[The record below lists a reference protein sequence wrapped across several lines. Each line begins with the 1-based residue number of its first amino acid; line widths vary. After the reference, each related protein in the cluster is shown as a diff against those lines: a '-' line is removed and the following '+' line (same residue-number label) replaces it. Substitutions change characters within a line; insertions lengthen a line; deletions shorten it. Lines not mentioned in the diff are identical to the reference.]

1 MAKHIPGAFRRMLA
15 LVTSVLLIA
24 AQLVLPVAALAQ
36 DISMLPTVTL
46 QWTALADQSVQ
57 STTVTAALYG
67 DQVVYWATVP
77 EEALQTG
84 VTIAAITGAEDP
96 SVVTYAPA
104 VGTSVTGN
112 ATAVDDIPAVSIE
125 VWRNGAFEIAYP
137 LYLSVIPMPPYQ
149 PVGPTSGT
157 VHISYSFAG
166 DEVYGFDDTVPAE
179 GRSFAP
185 DAALVPAGYELVS
198 TGEVLVTLNPD
209 GTTSPNPVVFEVQQ
223 SAPQVVNS
231 TVTFHH
237 LDEVTGQQITGD
249 TWQELA
255 PETYSAA
262 TYQQAVEGYTYSYAT
277 PDPFTVDGTGTP
289 VEVTLYY
296 TPSAPEPVNSVVT
309 IHHLDKDTN
318 QQITG
323 DTTEEAAAGM
333 ETYSS
338 IYQMQVEGYTYSS
351 ANPESFT
358 PDGTGTPVEVTLY
371 YAQNAPE
378 PVNSTVTVHHVDAQT
393 SQPITGDTTAEA
405 DANMETYS
413 SIYQTQVEGYT
424 YSYADPES
432 FTPDGMGTPVEVTLY
447 YTQNAPEQVNSTVTI
462 HHRDAAD
469 TGVSLADDT
478 TQSLPAGPYD
488 SAAYA
493 IGIDGYTFQSADP
506 VSFNVDGAGTPVEV
520 TLYYAQNA
528 PEPVDSMV
536 TFHHKDAATDQ
547 ELTSTQQELAP
558 NTYPSADYKTEIE
571 GYTYASAAQETF
583 VVDGSG
589 AAVDVTLYYNA
600 NAPTEP
606 VVLEEYTN
614 QYGITTKGSLNLRS
628 SPTTED
634 KNNKVVQG
642 VNKDVIMPA
651 TQRVQGLDNDG
662 YSWYRVNYNGTDC
675 YVRDDCFRLLTEEE
689 MQQYLNVEV
698 PVKYVDQATGEA
710 FYTATAQ
717 CMKGGSVT
725 VEVDLSQ
732 AQGYTLV
739 SEASVQVSAD
749 ANGTL
754 TPAEAVFTFAKE
766 QQAVKGTVS
775 ATYVDE
781 DQKPVAEPQTFER
794 DPGSYSVNE
803 FAINTP
809 EGYEPLQVNVQKV
822 VVHDDGTVEPET
834 VVFTY
839 AVKQTEPV
847 NSVVTFHHLCDG
859 EAITGDTQQELA
871 PNTYNAAD
879 YQAAVEGYTYAG
891 ASPETFTV
899 DGTGAAIEV
908 TLNYTKAVQQ
918 LDSVVTFHHLC
929 DGEAITGDTQQTLAP
944 NTYNA
949 ADYQTAVEGYTYA
962 GASPETFTVDG
973 TGAAIEVT
981 LNYTK
986 VVQQLDSV
994 VTFHH
999 LCDGAAITG
1008 DTQQTLAPN
1017 TYGSASYQAAVEGYT
1032 YAGANPETFTVDGSG
1047 AAIEVTLNYTKNA
1060 PQVVNSIVTF
1070 HHVDANGAPIAAD
1083 TQQELAPNTYSAS
1096 GYQVAVPGYTYASA
1110 NPESFTVDGKGTPV
1124 EVTLTYTKDLVASN
1138 VTFHHVDADGNPL
1151 MADRTVEIAPSAE
1164 SYRSESYASA
1174 APEGYLYASANPE
1187 TFTVDGS
1194 GTPITVVFT
1203 YAQKPAVTAPVTFE
1217 YVSESGRVVAS
1228 PMTVDLPVGPN
1239 DVMEYCKVVDGY
1251 TFKSTSSQTVEVSQD
1266 GKATPDKVTFT
1277 YTETPTTAAVQ
1288 VHYRNSIGDDLP
1300 GSPVIKQLGPG
1311 TYLIQ
1316 PEDVPAGYIVS
1327 SSAQPQTVTVSDN
1340 LVATPN
1346 SISFTCYDQNITGTL
1361 TINYYDSAD
1370 LTKPIATE
1378 QRPLK
1383 PGIQMVA
1390 ADDSVVAKAGNYQRT
1405 EGYADQQVQ
1414 VNEDGTVVPATISF
1428 YYKSVQNTSYVGYAV
1443 TTRQTAMRSS
1453 AAANGAVTQT
1463 LTVNTL
1469 LYINGQQQVSG
1480 VTWDSSQTVLG
1491 GTSASGWV
1499 TDADVRHISASE
1511 AQALIDQYNQQ
1522 QQKPTQSPGYYI
1534 TLYNSVPLRT
1544 YTNIYAEAR
1553 YLKKDTVVYVHSQEY
1568 DGSRNIWHLTTYDGV
1583 TGYVLNGQLRKLT
1596 DEEVKNYLASGNP
1609 STPENPGG
1617 NPYNPNGA
1625 SSYGYI
1631 TANSVNFRT
1640 APNGSRIKQLNK
1652 YAMAMILGTRQ
1663 VDGVT
1668 WYNVN
1673 YNGQIGWIHGDYFH
1687 QMTLTE
1693 FNSFLSSSQYQQG
1706 LTNNAV
1712 ATATP
1717 KPSTGGSTSGN
1728 TSGNTG
1734 SATQGSVSSVEDWNV
1749 GTWQNT
1755 GTNTQNTYAPFN
1767 PYATPVAT
1775 TTPKDQYM
1783 TKDATVK
1790 FYQSP
1795 DAASSSLTLPANATL
1810 NVVETVTQ
1818 NNKTWYKVQYNGQ
1831 TGYVE
1836 AEAALTEVTAGTS
1849 PTPTSTFVIG
1859 TMIPIN
1865 YEDETVETQTSGV
1878 PWGLI
1883 GGAVVVIGG
1892 AGGAYA
1898 YALNQNKK
1906 RKAAAARAAAS
1917 RRAGTTAGTTA
1928 AGAAGATSPY
1938 ARRAAAAPIAPGT
1951 KQNESANPQNK
1962 PAGSAAYSGV
1972 KNPYSSGSITGT
1984 QNPYSRPTTAAG
1996 SGSAATGAPHG
2007 GASATAQNPYARST
2021 QPGGNASATGTAQN
2035 PYARS
2040 AQPGGNASAA
2050 GTAQNPYARSAQ
2062 PGGNASAAGTA
2073 QNPYARST
2081 QTGGSASAAGM
2092 TQNPYATAASMAAKP
2107 AAPQGEDALKPHD
2120 SMEAAKS
2127 PYADGTL
2134 SEGFKAFDGTT
2145 NSASGTPAAN
2155 GLHSAGSLE
2164 TKGASATGS
2173 TAANPYARPLGAV
2186 PAPQTPA
2193 QENHGPDASARRRST
2208 RMQRYHA
2215 AGGDDEGNNT

>member
-1 MAKHIPGAFRRMLA
+1 MAKHIPGAFRRVLA
-15 LVTSVLLIA
+15 LATSVLLIA
-24 AQLVLPVAALAQ
+24 AQLGLPVAALAQ

-46 QWTALADQSVQ
+46 QWIAPADGSVQ
-57 STTVTAALYG
+57 STTVMASLYG
-67 DQVVYWATVP
+67 EQVVYWATVP

-96 SVVTYAPA
+96 SMVTYAPA
-104 VGTSVTGN
+104 AGTPVNGN
-112 ATAVDDIPAVSIE
+112 STAVDGIPAVNIE

-149 PVGPTSGT
+149 PAGPTSGT

-166 DEVYGFDDTVPAE
+166 AEVYGFDETVPAE

-185 DAALVPAGYELVS
+185 DASLVPAGYELVS
-198 TGEVLVTLNPD
+198 TDEVLVTLNPD

-249 TWQELA
+249 TWEDLA
-255 PETYSAA
+255 PETYSAS
-262 TYQQAVEGYTYSYAT
+262 TYQQAVEGYTYSYGS
-277 PDPFTVDGTGTP
+277 PDPFTVDGMGTP

-296 TPSAPEPVNSVVT
+296 T
-309 IHHLDKDTN
+309 
-318 QQITG
+318 
-323 DTTEEAAAGM
+323 
-333 ETYSS
+333 
-338 IYQMQVEGYTYSS
+338 
-351 ANPESFT
+351 
-358 PDGTGTPVEVTLY
+358 
-371 YAQNAPE
+371 QNAPE

-413 SIYQTQVEGYT
+413 SVYQQTVEDYT

-528 PEPVDSMV
+528 PEPVNSTV

-558 NTYPSADYKTEIE
+558 NTYASADYKTEIE
-571 GYTYASAAQETF
+571 GYTYASAAQESFT
-583 VVDGSG
+583 VDGMG
-589 AAVDVTLYYNA
+589 APVDVTLYYNQ

-628 SPTTED
+628 SPTTKD
-634 KNNKVVQG
+634 NNKVVQG
-642 VNKDVIMPA
+642 VNKDVVMPT
-651 TQRVQGLDNDG
+651 TQRVQSLDNDG

-710 FYTATAQ
+710 FYTTTAQ

-725 VEVDLSQ
+725 VEVDLNQ

-754 TPAEAVFTFAKE
+754 TPAEVVFTFAKE

-775 ATYVDE
+775 AIYVDE
-781 DQKPVAEPQTFER
+781 AQKPVAEPQTFER

-809 EGYEPLQVNVQKV
+809 EGYEPLQVNVQEV
-822 VVHDDGTVEPET
+822 IVHDDGTVEPET

-859 EAITGDTQQELA
+859 AAITGDTQQELA

-879 YQAAVEGYTYAG
+879 YQA
-891 ASPETFTV
+891 
-899 DGTGAAIEV
+899 
-908 TLNYTKAVQQ
+908 
-918 LDSVVTFHHLC
+918 
-929 DGEAITGDTQQTLAP
+929 
-944 NTYNA
+944 
-949 ADYQTAVEGYTYA
+949 AVEGYTYA

-1017 TYGSASYQAAVEGYT
+1017 TYGSASYQATVEGYT

-1047 AAIEVTLNYTKNA
+1047 APIEVTLTYTKNA

-1124 EVTLTYTKDLVASN
+1124 EVTLTYTKDLVASK

-1151 MADRTVEIAPSAE
+1151 MADRTVEVAPSAE
-1164 SYRSESYASA
+1164 AYRSESYASA

-1194 GTPITVVFT
+1194 GTPITVVLT

-1217 YVSESGRVVAS
+1217 YVSESGRVVDN
-1228 PMTVDLPVGPN
+1228 PMTVDLPVGHN
-1239 DVMEYCKVVDGY
+1239 DVMEYCKVVEGY
-1251 TFKSTSSQTVEVSQD
+1251 TFKSVSSQTVEVSAD
-1266 GKATPDKVTFT
+1266 GVATPAKVTFT
-1277 YTETPTTAAVQ
+1277 YTENPTTATVQ

-1311 TYLIQ
+1311 TYTIQ
-1316 PEDVPAGYIVS
+1316 PENVPAGYIVS
-1327 SSAQPQTVTVSDN
+1327 SSAQPQTVTVTND

-1346 SISFTCYDQNITGTL
+1346 SISFTCYDANITGTL

-1370 LTKPIATE
+1370 LSKPIATE

-1383 PGIQMVA
+1383 PGLQTVA

-1596 DEEVKNYLASGNP
+1596 EKEVENYLASGNP
-1609 STPENPGG
+1609 ATPENPGG

-1640 APNGSRIKQLNK
+1640 SPNGSRIKQLNK
-1652 YAMAMILGTRQ
+1652 YAMAMILGTQQ
-1663 VDGVT
+1663 VNGVT

-1706 LTNNAV
+1706 LANNAV

-1728 TSGNTG
+1728 TSGNKG

-1755 GTNTQNTYAPFN
+1755 GANTQNTYAPFN

-1810 NVVETVTQ
+1810 NVLETVTQ

-1836 AEAALTEVTAGTS
+1836 AEAALTEVTASAS
-1849 PTPTSTFVIG
+1849 PTPPSTFVIG

-1865 YEDETVETQTSGV
+1865 YEDETIETQTSGV

-1883 GGAVVVIGG
+1883 GGAVVIIGG

-1917 RRAGTTAGTTA
+1917 RRAATAAGTTA
-1928 AGAAGATSPY
+1928 AGAAGAASPY

-1951 KQNESANPQNK
+1951 KQNDTNSQNK
-1962 PAGSAAYSGV
+1962 PTGGAPYGGV

-1984 QNPYSRPTTAAG
+1984 QNPYSRPTAGPGTSATTAG
-1996 SGSAATGAPHG
+1996 SQGLHG
-2007 GASATAQNPYARST
+2007 GAP
-2021 QPGGNASATGTAQN
+2021 TGTAQN
-2035 PYARS
+2035 PYARG
-2040 AQPGGNASAA
+2040 AQAGTGTGAA
-2050 GTAQNPYARSAQ
+2050 AMTGTAQNPYAAT
-2062 PGGNASAAGTA
+2062 GT
-2073 QNPYARST
+2073 Q
-2081 QTGGSASAAGM
+2081 SASASAK
-2092 TQNPYATAASMAAKP
+2092 PASAQTTGTGSGAAKP
-2107 AAPQGEDALKPHD
+2107 YAAG
-2120 SMEAAKS
+2120 AAS
-2127 PYADGTL
+2127 RIPYADGTMPTAG
-2134 SEGFKAFDGTT
+2134 GFTGSTDAS
-2145 NSASGTPAAN
+2145 SASGASTASAGGSAMNPASGSPMSS

-2164 TKGASATGS
+2164 SRSTSSASGEGAAQT
-2173 TAANPYARPLGAV
+2173 ANPYARPLGAA
-2186 PAPQTPA
+2186 PASHSPT
-2193 QENHGPDASARRRST
+2193 QESQATESATRRRST

-2215 AGGDDEGNNT
+2215 AGGDDEGSDT

>member
-1 MAKHIPGAFRRMLA
+1 MAKHIPGAFRRVLA
-15 LVTSVLLIA
+15 LATSVLLIA

-46 QWTALADQSVQ
+46 QWTAPADGSVQ
-57 STTVTAALYG
+57 STTVMASLYG
-67 DQVVYWATVP
+67 EQVVYWATVP

-84 VTIAAITGAEDP
+84 VTIAGITGMEDP
-96 SVVTYAPA
+96 SMVTYAPA
-104 VGTSVTGN
+104 VGTPVNGN
-112 ATAVDDIPAVSIE
+112 STAVDGIPAVNIE
-125 VWRNGAFEIAYP
+125 VWRNGVFEIAYP

-149 PVGPTSGT
+149 PAGPTSGT

-166 DEVYGFDDTVPAE
+166 AEVYGFDETVPAE

-185 DAALVPAGYELVS
+185 DASLVPAGYELVS
-198 TGEVLVTLNPD
+198 TDEVLVTLNPD

-249 TWQELA
+249 TWEDLA
-255 PETYSAA
+255 PETYSAS
-262 TYQQAVEGYTYSYAT
+262 TYQQAVEGYTYSYAS
-277 PDPFTVDGTGTP
+277 PDPFTVDGMGTP

-296 TPSAPEPVNSVVT
+296 TPSAP
-309 IHHLDKDTN
+309 
-318 QQITG
+318 
-323 DTTEEAAAGM
+323 
-333 ETYSS
+333 
-338 IYQMQVEGYTYSS
+338 QV
-351 ANPESFT
+351 
-358 PDGTGTPVEVTLY
+358 
-371 YAQNAPE
+371 
-378 PVNSTVTVHHVDAQT
+378 VNSTVTVHHVDAQT

-405 DANMETYS
+405 EANMETYS

-506 VSFNVDGAGTPVEV
+506 VSFSVDGLGTPVEV

-528 PEPVDSMV
+528 PEPVNSMV

-571 GYTYASAAQETF
+571 GYTYASAAQESFT
-583 VVDGSG
+583 VDGTG
-589 AAVDVTLYYNA
+589 APVDVTLYYNQ

-628 SPTTED
+628 SPTTKD
-634 KNNKVVQG
+634 NNKVVQG
-642 VNKDVIMPA
+642 VNKDVVMPT
-651 TQRVQGLDNDG
+651 TQRVQSLDNDG

-698 PVKYVDQATGEA
+698 PVKYVDQATSEA
-710 FYTATAQ
+710 FYTTTAQ

-725 VEVDLSQ
+725 VEVDLNQ

-739 SEASVQVSAD
+739 SEASVPVSAD

-754 TPAEAVFTFAKE
+754 TPAEVVFTFAKE

-775 ATYVDE
+775 AIYVDE
-781 DQKPVAEPQTFER
+781 AQKPVAEPQTFER
-794 DPGSYSVNE
+794 DPGNYSVNE

-809 EGYEPLQVNVQKV
+809 EGYEPLQVNVQEV
-822 VVHDDGTVEPET
+822 IVHDDGTVEPET

-859 EAITGDTQQELA
+859 AAITGDTQQELA

-879 YQAAVEGYTYAG
+879 YQA
-891 ASPETFTV
+891 
-899 DGTGAAIEV
+899 
-908 TLNYTKAVQQ
+908 
-918 LDSVVTFHHLC
+918 
-929 DGEAITGDTQQTLAP
+929 
-944 NTYNA
+944 
-949 ADYQTAVEGYTYA
+949 AVEGYTYA

-1017 TYGSASYQAAVEGYT
+1017 TYNAADYQTAVEGYT
-1032 YAGANPETFTVDGSG
+1032 YAGASPESFTVDGSG
-1047 AAIEVTLNYTKNA
+1047 AAIEVTLNYTKVVQQLDSVVTFHHLCDGAAITGDTQQTLAPNTYGSASYQAAVEGYTYAGASPETFTVDGSGAPIEVTLTYTKNA

-1070 HHVDANGAPIAAD
+1070 HHMDANGTPIAAD

-1096 GYQVAVPGYTYASA
+1096 GYQVAVPGYTYAGA

-1124 EVTLTYTKDLVASN
+1124 EVTLTYTKDLVASK

-1164 SYRSESYASA
+1164 AYRSESYASA

-1194 GTPITVVFT
+1194 GTPITVVLT

-1217 YVSESGRVVAS
+1217 YVSESGRVVDN

-1239 DVMEYCKVVDGY
+1239 DVMEYCKVVEGY
-1251 TFKSTSSQTVEVSQD
+1251 TFKSVSSQTVEVSAD
-1266 GKATPDKVTFT
+1266 GVATPAKVTFT
-1277 YTETPTTAAVQ
+1277 YTENPTTATVQ

-1327 SSAQPQTVTVSDN
+1327 SSAQPQPVTVTND

-1346 SISFTCYDQNITGTL
+1346 SISFTCYDANITGTL
-1361 TINYYDSAD
+1361 TINYYDAAD
-1370 LTKPIATE
+1370 LSKPIATE

-1383 PGIQMVA
+1383 PGLQTVA

-1596 DEEVKNYLASGNP
+1596 EKEVENYLASGNP
-1609 STPENPGG
+1609 ATPENPGG

-1640 APNGSRIKQLNK
+1640 SPNGSRIKQLNK

-1663 VDGVT
+1663 VNGVT

-1706 LTNNAV
+1706 LANNAV

-1728 TSGNTG
+1728 TSGNKG

-1755 GTNTQNTYAPFN
+1755 GANTQNTYAPFN

-1810 NVVETVTQ
+1810 NVLETVTQ

-1836 AEAALTEVTAGTS
+1836 AEAALTEVTASAS

-1865 YEDETVETQTSGV
+1865 YEDETIETQTSGV

-1883 GGAVVVIGG
+1883 GGAVVIIGG

-1917 RRAGTTAGTTA
+1917 RRAATAAGTTA
-1928 AGAAGATSPY
+1928 AGAAGAASPY

-1951 KQNESANPQNK
+1951 KQNDTNSQNK
-1962 PAGSAAYSGV
+1962 PTGGAPYGGV

-1984 QNPYSRPTTAAG
+1984 QNPYSRPTAG
-1996 SGSAATGAPHG
+1996 SGTSATTAGSQGLHG
-2007 GASATAQNPYARST
+2007 GAP
-2021 QPGGNASATGTAQN
+2021 TGTAQN

-2040 AQPGGNASAA
+2040 AQAGTGTGAA
-2050 GTAQNPYARSAQ
+2050 AMTGTAQNPYAAT
-2062 PGGNASAAGTA
+2062 GT
-2073 QNPYARST
+2073 Q
-2081 QTGGSASAAGM
+2081 SASASAK
-2092 TQNPYATAASMAAKP
+2092 PASAQTTGTGSGAAKP
-2107 AAPQGEDALKPHD
+2107 YAAG
-2120 SMEAAKS
+2120 AAS
-2127 PYADGTL
+2127 RIPYADGTMPTAG
-2134 SEGFKAFDGTT
+2134 GFTGSTDAS
-2145 NSASGTPAAN
+2145 SASGASTASAGGSAMNPASGSPMSS

-2164 TKGASATGS
+2164 SRSTSSASGEGAAQT
-2173 TAANPYARPLGAV
+2173 ANPYARPLGAA
-2186 PAPQTPA
+2186 PASQSST
-2193 QENHGPDASARRRST
+2193 QESQGAESATRRRST

-2215 AGGDDEGNNT
+2215 AGGDDEGGDT

>member
-1 MAKHIPGAFRRMLA
+1 MAKHIPGAFRRVLA

-46 QWTALADQSVQ
+46 QWTAPADGSVQ
-57 STTVTAALYG
+57 STTVMASLYG
-67 DQVVYWATVP
+67 EQVVYWATVP

-84 VTIAAITGAEDP
+84 VTIAAITGVEDP

-104 VGTSVTGN
+104 AGTPVTGN
-112 ATAVDDIPAVSIE
+112 STAVDGIPAVNIE

-149 PVGPTSGT
+149 PAGPTSGT

-166 DEVYGFDDTVPAE
+166 AEVYGFDETVPAE

-185 DAALVPAGYELVS
+185 DASLVPAGYELVS

-249 TWQELA
+249 TWQDLA
-255 PETYSAA
+255 PETYSAS
-262 TYQQAVEGYTYSYAT
+262 TYQQAVEGYTYSYAS
-277 PDPFTVDGTGTP
+277 PDPFTVDGMGTP

-296 TPSAPEPVNSVVT
+296 TPSAP
-309 IHHLDKDTN
+309 
-318 QQITG
+318 
-323 DTTEEAAAGM
+323 
-333 ETYSS
+333 
-338 IYQMQVEGYTYSS
+338 QV
-351 ANPESFT
+351 
-358 PDGTGTPVEVTLY
+358 
-371 YAQNAPE
+371 
-378 PVNSTVTVHHVDAQT
+378 VNSTVTVHHVDAQT

-528 PEPVDSMV
+528 PEPVNSTV

-558 NTYPSADYKTEIE
+558 NTYASADYKTEIE
-571 GYTYASAAQETF
+571 GYTYASAAQESFT
-583 VVDGSG
+583 VDGTG
-589 AAVDVTLYYNA
+589 APVDVTLYYNQ

-634 KNNKVVQG
+634 DGNKVVQG
-642 VNKDVIMPA
+642 VNKDVVMPT
-651 TQRVQGLDNDG
+651 TQRVQSLENDG

-710 FYTATAQ
+710 FYTTTAQ
-717 CMKGGSVT
+717 CAKGGSVT
-725 VEVDLSQ
+725 VEVDLNQ

-754 TPAEAVFTFAKE
+754 TPAEVVFTFAKE
-766 QQAVKGTVS
+766 QQPVKGTVS
-775 ATYVDE
+775 VIYVDE
-781 DQKPVAEPQTFER
+781 AQKPVAEPQTFER
-794 DPGSYSVNE
+794 DPGNYSVNE

-809 EGYEPLQVNVQKV
+809 EGYEPLQVNVQEV
-822 VVHDDGTVEPET
+822 IVHDDGTVEPET

-839 AVKQTEPV
+839 AAKQTEPV

-859 EAITGDTQQELA
+859 AAITGDTQQELA

-879 YQAAVEGYTYAG
+879 YQA
-891 ASPETFTV
+891 
-899 DGTGAAIEV
+899 
-908 TLNYTKAVQQ
+908 
-918 LDSVVTFHHLC
+918 
-929 DGEAITGDTQQTLAP
+929 
-944 NTYNA
+944 
-949 ADYQTAVEGYTYA
+949 AVEGYTYA

-1017 TYGSASYQAAVEGYT
+1017 TYNAADYQAAVEGYT
-1032 YAGANPETFTVDGSG
+1032 YAGASPETFTVDGSG
-1047 AAIEVTLNYTKNA
+1047 AAIEVTLNYTKVVQQLDSVVTFHHLCDGAAITGDTQQTLAPNTYGSASYQATVEGYTYAGASPETFTVDGSGAPIEVTLNYTKNA

-1070 HHVDANGAPIAAD
+1070 HHADANGTPIAAD

-1096 GYQVAVPGYTYASA
+1096 GYQVAVPGYTYTSA

-1124 EVTLTYTKDLVASN
+1124 EVTLTYTKDLVASK

-1151 MADRTVEIAPSAE
+1151 MADRTVEVAPSAE
-1164 SYRSESYASA
+1164 AYRSESYASA

-1194 GTPITVVFT
+1194 GTPITVVLT

-1217 YVSESGRVVAS
+1217 YVSESGRVVDN

-1239 DVMEYCKVVDGY
+1239 DVMEYCKVVEGY
-1251 TFKSTSSQTVEVSQD
+1251 TFKSVSSQTVEVSAD
-1266 GKATPDKVTFT
+1266 GVATPAKVTFT
-1277 YTETPTTAAVQ
+1277 YTENPTTAAVQ

-1311 TYLIQ
+1311 TYTIQ
-1316 PEDVPAGYIVS
+1316 PENVPAGYIVS
-1327 SSAQPQTVTVSDN
+1327 SSAQPQTVTVTND

-1346 SISFTCYDQNITGTL
+1346 SISFTCYDANITGTL
-1361 TINYYDSAD
+1361 TINYYDAAD
-1370 LTKPIATE
+1370 LSKPIATE

-1383 PGIQMVA
+1383 PGLQTVA

-1443 TTRQTAMRSS
+1443 TTRQTAMRAS

-1596 DEEVKNYLASGNP
+1596 EKEVENYLASGNP
-1609 STPENPGG
+1609 ATPENPGG

-1640 APNGSRIKQLNK
+1640 SPNGSRIKQLNK
-1652 YAMAMILGTRQ
+1652 YAMAMILGTQQ
-1663 VDGVT
+1663 VNGVT

-1706 LTNNAV
+1706 LANNAV

-1717 KPSTGGSTSGN
+1717 RPSTGGSTSGN
-1728 TSGNTG
+1728 TSGNKG

-1755 GTNTQNTYAPFN
+1755 GAANQTTYAPFN

-1810 NVVETVTQ
+1810 NVLETVTQ

-1836 AEAALTEVTAGTS
+1836 AEAALTEVTASAS

-1865 YEDETVETQTSGV
+1865 YEDETIETQTSGV

-1883 GGAVVVIGG
+1883 GGAVVIIGG

-1917 RRAGTTAGTTA
+1917 RRAATAAGTTA

-1951 KQNESANPQNK
+1951 KQKDSANPQNK
-1962 PAGSAAYSGV
+1962 PTGGAPYGGV

-1984 QNPYSRPTTAAG
+1984 QNPYSRPTAG
-1996 SGSAATGAPHG
+1996 SGTSATTAGSQGLHG
-2007 GASATAQNPYARST
+2007 GAPTGTAQNPYARGAQAGT
-2021 QPGGNASATGTAQN
+2021 GTGAAAVTGTAQN

-2040 AQPGGNASAA
+2040 AQAGTGTGAA
-2050 GTAQNPYARSAQ
+2050 AVTGTAQNPYARSAQ
-2062 PGGNASAAGTA
+2062 AGTGTGAAAMTGTA
-2073 QNPYARST
+2073 QNPYAATGT
-2081 QTGGSASAAGM
+2081 QSASATGK
-2092 TQNPYATAASMAAKP
+2092 PASAQTTGTGSGAAKP
-2107 AAPQGEDALKPHD
+2107 YAAG
-2120 SMEAAKS
+2120 AAS
-2127 PYADGTL
+2127 RIPYADGTMPTAG
-2134 SEGFKAFDGTT
+2134 GFTGSTDAS
-2145 NSASGTPAAN
+2145 SASGASTASAGGSAMNPASGSPMSS

-2164 TKGASATGS
+2164 SRSTSSASGEGAAQT
-2173 TAANPYARPLGAV
+2173 ANPYARPLGAA
-2186 PAPQTPA
+2186 PASQSST
-2193 QENHGPDASARRRST
+2193 QESQGAESATRRRST

-2215 AGGDDEGNNT
+2215 AGGDDEGSDT

>member
-1 MAKHIPGAFRRMLA
+1 MAKHIPGAFRRVLA
-15 LVTSVLLIA
+15 LATSVLLIA

-46 QWTALADQSVQ
+46 QWTAPADGSVQ
-57 STTVTAALYG
+57 STTVMASLYG
-67 DQVVYWATVP
+67 EQVVYWATVP

-84 VTIAAITGAEDP
+84 VTIAGITGMEDP
-96 SVVTYAPA
+96 SMVTYAPA
-104 VGTSVTGN
+104 VGTPVNGN
-112 ATAVDDIPAVSIE
+112 STAVDGIPAVNIE
-125 VWRNGAFEIAYP
+125 VWRNGVFEIAYP

-149 PVGPTSGT
+149 PAGPTSGT

-166 DEVYGFDDTVPAE
+166 AEVYGFDETVPAE

-185 DAALVPAGYELVS
+185 DASLVPAGYELVS
-198 TGEVLVTLNPD
+198 TDEVLVTLNPD

-249 TWQELA
+249 TWEDLA
-255 PETYSAA
+255 PETYSAS
-262 TYQQAVEGYTYSYAT
+262 TYQQAVEGYTYSYAS
-277 PDPFTVDGTGTP
+277 PDPFTVDGMGTP

-296 TPSAPEPVNSVVT
+296 TPSAP
-309 IHHLDKDTN
+309 
-318 QQITG
+318 
-323 DTTEEAAAGM
+323 
-333 ETYSS
+333 
-338 IYQMQVEGYTYSS
+338 QV
-351 ANPESFT
+351 
-358 PDGTGTPVEVTLY
+358 
-371 YAQNAPE
+371 
-378 PVNSTVTVHHVDAQT
+378 VNSTVTVHHVDAQT

-405 DANMETYS
+405 EANMETYS

-506 VSFNVDGAGTPVEV
+506 VSFSVDGLGTPVEV

-528 PEPVDSMV
+528 PEPVNSMV

-571 GYTYASAAQETF
+571 GYTYASAAQESFT
-583 VVDGSG
+583 VDGTG
-589 AAVDVTLYYNA
+589 APVDVTLYYNQ

-628 SPTTED
+628 SPTTKD
-634 KNNKVVQG
+634 NNKVVQG
-642 VNKDVIMPA
+642 VNKDVVMPT
-651 TQRVQGLDNDG
+651 TQRVQSLDNDG

-698 PVKYVDQATGEA
+698 PVKYVDQATSEA
-710 FYTATAQ
+710 FYTTTAQ

-725 VEVDLSQ
+725 VEVDLNQ

-739 SEASVQVSAD
+739 SEASVPVSAD

-754 TPAEAVFTFAKE
+754 TPAEVVFTFAKE

-775 ATYVDE
+775 AIYVDE
-781 DQKPVAEPQTFER
+781 AQKPVAEPQTFER
-794 DPGSYSVNE
+794 DPGNYSVNE

-809 EGYEPLQVNVQKV
+809 EGYEPLQVNVQEV
-822 VVHDDGTVEPET
+822 IVHDDGTVEPET

-859 EAITGDTQQELA
+859 AAITGDTQQELA

-879 YQAAVEGYTYAG
+879 YQA
-891 ASPETFTV
+891 
-899 DGTGAAIEV
+899 
-908 TLNYTKAVQQ
+908 
-918 LDSVVTFHHLC
+918 
-929 DGEAITGDTQQTLAP
+929 
-944 NTYNA
+944 
-949 ADYQTAVEGYTYA
+949 AVEGYTYA

-1017 TYGSASYQAAVEGYT
+1017 TYNAADYQTAVEGYT
-1032 YAGANPETFTVDGSG
+1032 YAGASPESFTVDGSG
-1047 AAIEVTLNYTKNA
+1047 AAIEVTLNYTKVVQQLDSVVTFHHLCDGAAITGDTQQTLAPNTYGSASYQAAVEGYTYAGASPETFTVDGSGAPIEVTLTYTKNA

-1070 HHVDANGAPIAAD
+1070 HHMDANGTPIAAD

-1096 GYQVAVPGYTYASA
+1096 GYQVAVPGYTYAGA

-1124 EVTLTYTKDLVASN
+1124 EVTLTYTKDLVASK

-1164 SYRSESYASA
+1164 AYRSESYASA

-1194 GTPITVVFT
+1194 GTPITVVLT

-1217 YVSESGRVVAS
+1217 YVSESGRVVDN

-1239 DVMEYCKVVDGY
+1239 DVMEYCKVVEGY
-1251 TFKSTSSQTVEVSQD
+1251 TFKSVSSQTVEVSAD
-1266 GKATPDKVTFT
+1266 GVATPAKVTFT
-1277 YTETPTTAAVQ
+1277 YTENPTTATVQ

-1327 SSAQPQTVTVSDN
+1327 SSAQPQPVTVTND

-1346 SISFTCYDQNITGTL
+1346 SISFTCYDANITGTL
-1361 TINYYDSAD
+1361 TINYYDAAD
-1370 LTKPIATE
+1370 LSKPIATE

-1383 PGIQMVA
+1383 PGLQTVA

-1596 DEEVKNYLASGNP
+1596 EKEVENYLASGNP
-1609 STPENPGG
+1609 ATPENPGG

-1640 APNGSRIKQLNK
+1640 SPNGSRIKQLNK

-1663 VDGVT
+1663 VNGVT

-1693 FNSFLSSSQYQQG
+1693 FNSFLSSPQYQQG
-1706 LTNNAV
+1706 ITNNAV

-1728 TSGNTG
+1728 KG

-1749 GTWQNT
+1749 NVGKWENT
-1755 GTNTQNTYAPFN
+1755 GATNQTTYAPFN

-1775 TTPKDQYM
+1775 TTPRDQYM

-1795 DAASSSLTLPANATL
+1795 DAASSSLTLPANVTL
-1810 NVVETVTQ
+1810 NVLETVTQ

-1836 AEAALTEVTAGTS
+1836 AEAALTEVTASASAT
-1849 PTPTSTFVIG
+1849 PTPTIPIG

-1865 YEDETVETQTSGV
+1865 YDDETIETQTSGV

-1883 GGAVVVIGG
+1883 GGAVVIIGG

-1917 RRAGTTAGTTA
+1917 RRAATAAGTTA
-1928 AGAAGATSPY
+1928 AGAAGAASPN

-1951 KQNESANPQNK
+1951 KQNDTNSQNK
-1962 PAGSAAYSGV
+1962 PTGGAPYGGV

-1984 QNPYSRPTTAAG
+1984 QNPYSRPTAG
-1996 SGSAATGAPHG
+1996 SGTSATTAGSQGLHG
-2007 GASATAQNPYARST
+2007 GAPTGTAQNPYARGAQAGT
-2021 QPGGNASATGTAQN
+2021 GTGSAAMTGTAQN

-2040 AQPGGNASAA
+2040 AQAGTGTGAA
-2050 GTAQNPYARSAQ
+2050 AVTGTAQNPYAAT
-2062 PGGNASAAGTA
+2062 GT
-2073 QNPYARST
+2073 Q
-2081 QTGGSASAAGM
+2081 SASATGK
-2092 TQNPYATAASMAAKP
+2092 PASAQTTGTGSGAAKP
-2107 AAPQGEDALKPHD
+2107 YAAG
-2120 SMEAAKS
+2120 AAS
-2127 PYADGTL
+2127 RIPYADGTMPTAG
-2134 SEGFKAFDGTT
+2134 GFTGSTDAS
-2145 NSASGTPAAN
+2145 SASGASTASAGGSAMNPASGSPMSS

-2164 TKGASATGS
+2164 SRSTSSASGEGAAQT
-2173 TAANPYARPLGAV
+2173 ANPYARPLGAA
-2186 PAPQTPA
+2186 PASHSPT
-2193 QENHGPDASARRRST
+2193 QESQATESATRRRST

-2215 AGGDDEGNNT
+2215 AGGDDEGSDT

>member
-1 MAKHIPGAFRRMLA
+1 MAKHIPKAFRRATA
-15 LVTSVLLIA
+15 LLTSLLLIA
-24 AQLVLPVAALAQ
+24 AQMVLPLAALAQ
-36 DISMLPTVTL
+36 DISMLPTVTI
-46 QWTALADQSVQ
+46 QWSAADGSVQ
-57 STTVTAALYG
+57 SMPVTATLYG
-67 DQVVYWATVP
+67 DQVVYWASVS
-77 EEALQTG
+77 EEAMQAG
-84 VTIAAITGAEDP
+84 VSIQSITGPEDP
-96 SVVTYAPA
+96 QLVTYGPA
-104 VGTSVTGN
+104 AGTLLTGN
-112 ATAVDDIPAVSIE
+112 ATAVDGSVAASIE
-125 VWRNGAFEIAYP
+125 VYRGGVFEIAYP
-137 LYLSVIPMPPYQ
+137 FYLSTVAIPPYQ
-149 PVGPTSGT
+149 PAGPTSGT
-157 VHISYSFAG
+157 VYISYRYEGGEEF
-166 DEVYGFDDTVPAE
+166 YGYEDVVPVE

-185 DAALVPAGYELVS
+185 DLSLVPAGYELVS
-198 TGEVLVTLNPD
+198 TGEVFVTLNPD

-223 SAPQVVNS
+223 SEPQVVNS

-378 PVNSTVTVHHVDAQT
+378 PVNSTVT
-393 SQPITGDTTAEA
+393 
-405 DANMETYS
+405 
-413 SIYQTQVEGYT
+413 
-424 YSYADPES
+424 
-432 FTPDGMGTPVEVTLY
+432 F
-447 YTQNAPEQVNSTVTI
+447 
-462 HHRDAAD
+462 HHRDAGD
-469 TGVSLADDT
+469 GSSTLADDT

-493 IGIDGYTFQSADP
+493 VAIDGYTFQSADP

-528 PEPVDSMV
+528 PEPVNSMV

-606 VVLEEYTN
+606 VVLEEHTN

-628 SPTTED
+628 SPTTGV
-634 KNNKVVQG
+634 NNQVVQG
-642 VNKDVIMPA
+642 VNKDVIMPT
-651 TQRVQGLDNDG
+651 TQRVQGFDNDG

-794 DPGSYSVNE
+794 DPGTYPVTD
-803 FAINTP
+803 FAIHTP
-809 EGYEPLQVNVQKV
+809 EGYEPAQVNVQEV

-847 NSVVTFHHLCDG
+847 NSVVTFHHMCDG
-859 EAITGDTQQELA
+859 AAITGDTQQELA

-891 ASPETFTV
+891 ASPESFTV
-899 DGTGAAIEV
+899 DGSGAAIEV
-908 TLNYTKAVQQ
+908 TLNYTKVVQQ

-929 DGEAITGDTQQTLAP
+929 DGEAIAGDTQQTLAP

-973 TGAAIEVT
+973 SGAAIEVT

-999 LCDGAAITG
+999 MCDGAAITG

-1017 TYGSASYQAAVEGYT
+1017 TYGSASYQATVEGYT

-1083 TQQELAPNTYSAS
+1083 TQQELAPNTYGAS
-1096 GYQVAVPGYTYASA
+1096 GYQVAVPGYTYTSA
-1110 NPESFTVDGKGTPV
+1110 NPESFTVDGQGTPV
-1124 EVTLTYTKDLVASN
+1124 EVTLTYTKDLVASK

-1151 MADRTVEIAPSAE
+1151 MADRTVEVAPSAE
-1164 SYRSESYASA
+1164 AYRSESYAAA

-1187 TFTVDGS
+1187 TFTVDGG

-1203 YAQKPAVTAPVTFE
+1203 YAQKPVVTAPVTFE

-1311 TYLIQ
+1311 TYTIQ
-1316 PEDVPAGYIVS
+1316 PEDVPAGYVVS
-1327 SSAQPQTVTVSDN
+1327 SSAQPQTVTVTND

-1346 SISFTCYDQNITGTL
+1346 SISFTCYDANITGTL
-1361 TINYYDSAD
+1361 TINYYDVTEQNK
-1370 LTKPIATE
+1370 LIATE

-1390 ADDSVVAKAGNYQRT
+1390 ADDSVVAKVGNYQRFD
-1405 EGYADQQVQ
+1405 GYADQQVQ
-1414 VNEDGTVVPATISF
+1414 VNEDGTVVPSTIAFS
-1428 YYKSVQNTSYVGYAV
+1428 YKPAENTNYLGYVLV
-1443 TTRQTAMRSS
+1443 TRQTAMRKEPS
-1453 AAANGAVTQT
+1453 ANSTAVTT
-1463 LTVNTL
+1463 LQANTL
-1469 LYINGQQQVSG
+1469 LYVAGQHVAG
-1480 VTWDSSQTVLG
+1480 TVTWHSAQTVLG
-1491 GTSASGWV
+1491 SSAYGGWV
-1499 TDADVRHISASE
+1499 NDADVRRISGSE

-1522 QQKPTQSPGYYI
+1522 QQQPTQSPGYYI

-1640 APNGSRIKQLNK
+1640 APNGSRIKQLNQ

-1728 TSGNTG
+1728 TSGNKG

-1749 GTWQNT
+1749 GKWENT
-1755 GTNTQNTYAPFN
+1755 GATNQTTYAPFN

-1810 NVVETVTQ
+1810 NVLETVTQ

-1836 AEAALTEVTAGTS
+1836 AEAALTEVTASASAT
-1849 PTPTSTFVIG
+1849 PTPTIPIG

-1865 YEDETVETQTSGV
+1865 YDDETIETQTSGV

-1883 GGAVVVIGG
+1883 GGAVVIIGG

>member
-1 MAKHIPGAFRRMLA
+1 MAKHIPGAFRRVLA
-15 LVTSVLLIA
+15 LATSVLLIA

-46 QWTALADQSVQ
+46 QWIAPADGSAQ
-57 STTVTAALYG
+57 STTVMASLYG
-67 DQVVYWATVP
+67 EQVVYWATVP

-84 VTIAAITGAEDP
+84 VTIAAITGVEDP

-104 VGTSVTGN
+104 AGTPVTGN
-112 ATAVDDIPAVSIE
+112 STAVDGIPAVNIE

-149 PVGPTSGT
+149 PAGPTSGT

-166 DEVYGFDDTVPAE
+166 AEVYGFDETVPAE

-185 DAALVPAGYELVS
+185 NASLVPAGYELVS

-249 TWQELA
+249 TWEDLA
-255 PETYSAA
+255 PETYSAS
-262 TYQQAVEGYTYSYAT
+262 TYQQAVEGYTYSYAS
-277 PDPFTVDGTGTP
+277 PDPFTVDGMGTP

-296 TPSAPEPVNSVVT
+296 TPSAP
-309 IHHLDKDTN
+309 
-318 QQITG
+318 
-323 DTTEEAAAGM
+323 
-333 ETYSS
+333 
-338 IYQMQVEGYTYSS
+338 QV
-351 ANPESFT
+351 
-358 PDGTGTPVEVTLY
+358 
-371 YAQNAPE
+371 
-378 PVNSTVTVHHVDAQT
+378 VNSTVTIHHVDAQT
-393 SQPITGDTTAEA
+393 GQPITGDTTAEA
-405 DANMETYS
+405 EANKETYS

-432 FTPDGMGTPVEVTLY
+432 FTPDGMGTPVDVTLY

-493 IGIDGYTFQSADP
+493 IGIDGYTLQSADP

-528 PEPVDSMV
+528 PEPVNSTV

-558 NTYPSADYKTEIE
+558 NTYASADYKTEIE
-571 GYTYASAAQETF
+571 GYTYASAAQESFT
-583 VVDGSG
+583 VDGTG
-589 AAVDVTLYYNA
+589 APVDVTLYYNQ

-628 SPTTED
+628 SPTTKD
-634 KNNKVVQG
+634 NNKVVQG
-642 VNKDVIMPA
+642 VNKDVVMPT
-651 TQRVQGLDNDG
+651 TQRVQSLDNDG

-710 FYTATAQ
+710 FYTTTAQ
-717 CMKGGSVT
+717 CAKGGSVT
-725 VEVDLSQ
+725 VEVDLNQ

-754 TPAEAVFTFAKE
+754 TPAEVVFTFAKE

-775 ATYVDE
+775 AIYVDE
-781 DQKPVAEPQTFER
+781 AQKPVAEPQTFER
-794 DPGSYSVNE
+794 DPGNYSVNE

-809 EGYEPLQVNVQKV
+809 EGYEPLQVNVQEV
-822 VVHDDGTVEPET
+822 IVHDDGTVEPET

-859 EAITGDTQQELA
+859 AAITGDTQQELA

-879 YQAAVEGYTYAG
+879 YQA
-891 ASPETFTV
+891 
-899 DGTGAAIEV
+899 
-908 TLNYTKAVQQ
+908 
-918 LDSVVTFHHLC
+918 
-929 DGEAITGDTQQTLAP
+929 
-944 NTYNA
+944 
-949 ADYQTAVEGYTYA
+949 AVEGYTYA

-1047 AAIEVTLNYTKNA
+1047 APIEVTLNYTKNA

-1070 HHVDANGAPIAAD
+1070 HHADANGTPIAAD

-1096 GYQVAVPGYTYASA
+1096 GYQVAVPGYTYTSA

-1124 EVTLTYTKDLVASN
+1124 EVTLTYTKDLVASK

-1151 MADRTVEIAPSAE
+1151 MADRTVEVAPSAE
-1164 SYRSESYASA
+1164 AYRSESYASA

-1194 GTPITVVFT
+1194 GTPITVVLT

-1217 YVSESGRVVAS
+1217 YVSESGRVVDN

-1239 DVMEYCKVVDGY
+1239 DVMEYCKVVEGY
-1251 TFKSTSSQTVEVSQD
+1251 TFKSVSSQTVEVSAD
-1266 GKATPDKVTFT
+1266 GVATPAKVTFT
-1277 YTETPTTAAVQ
+1277 YTENPTTAAVQ

-1311 TYLIQ
+1311 TYTIQ
-1316 PEDVPAGYIVS
+1316 PENVPAGYIVS
-1327 SSAQPQTVTVSDN
+1327 SSAQPQTVTVTND

-1346 SISFTCYDQNITGTL
+1346 SISFTCYDANITGTL

-1370 LTKPIATE
+1370 LSKPIATE

-1383 PGIQMVA
+1383 PGLQTVA

-1596 DEEVKNYLASGNP
+1596 EKEVENYLASGNP
-1609 STPENPGG
+1609 ATPENPGG

-1640 APNGSRIKQLNK
+1640 SPNGSRIKQLNK

-1663 VDGVT
+1663 VNGVT

-1706 LTNNAV
+1706 LANNAV

-1728 TSGNTG
+1728 TSGNKG

-1755 GTNTQNTYAPFN
+1755 GANTQNTYAPFN

-1810 NVVETVTQ
+1810 NVLETVTQ

-1836 AEAALTEVTAGTS
+1836 AEAALTEVTASAS

-1865 YEDETVETQTSGV
+1865 YEDETIETQTSGV

-1883 GGAVVVIGG
+1883 GGAVVIIGG

-1917 RRAGTTAGTTA
+1917 RRAATAAGTTA
-1928 AGAAGATSPY
+1928 AGAAGAASPY

-1951 KQNESANPQNK
+1951 KQNDTNSQNK
-1962 PAGSAAYSGV
+1962 PTGGAPYGGV

-1984 QNPYSRPTTAAG
+1984 QNPYSRPTAGPGTSATTAG
-1996 SGSAATGAPHG
+1996 NQGLHG
-2007 GASATAQNPYARST
+2007 GAP
-2021 QPGGNASATGTAQN
+2021 TGTAQN

-2040 AQPGGNASAA
+2040 AQAGTGTGAA
-2050 GTAQNPYARSAQ
+2050 AMTGTAQNPYAAT
-2062 PGGNASAAGTA
+2062 GT
-2073 QNPYARST
+2073 Q
-2081 QTGGSASAAGM
+2081 SASASAK
-2092 TQNPYATAASMAAKP
+2092 PASAQTTGTGSGAAKP
-2107 AAPQGEDALKPHD
+2107 YAAG
-2120 SMEAAKS
+2120 AAS
-2127 PYADGTL
+2127 RIPYADGTMPTAG
-2134 SEGFKAFDGTT
+2134 GFTGSTDAS
-2145 NSASGTPAAN
+2145 SASGASTASAGGSAMNPASGSPMSS

-2164 TKGASATGS
+2164 SRSTYSASGEGAAQT
-2173 TAANPYARPLGAV
+2173 ANPYARPLGAA
-2186 PAPQTPA
+2186 PASHSPT
-2193 QENHGPDASARRRST
+2193 QESQATESATRRRST

-2215 AGGDDEGNNT
+2215 AGGDDEGSDT

>member
-1 MAKHIPGAFRRMLA
+1 MAKHIPGAFRRVLA
-15 LVTSVLLIA
+15 LATSVLLIA

-46 QWTALADQSVQ
+46 QWIAPADGSVQ
-57 STTVTAALYG
+57 STTVMASLYG
-67 DQVVYWATVP
+67 EQVVYWATVP
-77 EEALQTG
+77 EEALQNG
-84 VTIAAITGAEDP
+84 VTIAGITGMEDP
-96 SVVTYAPA
+96 SMVTYAPA
-104 VGTSVTGN
+104 VGTPVTGN
-112 ATAVDDIPAVSIE
+112 STAVDGIPAVNIE

-149 PVGPTSGT
+149 PAGPTSGT

-166 DEVYGFDDTVPAE
+166 AEVYGFDETVPAE

-185 DAALVPAGYELVS
+185 DASLVPAGYELVS
-198 TGEVLVTLNPD
+198 TGEVLVKLNPD

-249 TWQELA
+249 TWEDLA
-255 PETYSAA
+255 PETYSAS
-262 TYQQAVEGYTYSYAT
+262 TYQQAVEGYTYSYAS
-277 PDPFTVDGTGTP
+277 PDPFTVDGMGTP

-296 TPSAPEPVNSVVT
+296 TPSAPQVVNSTVT
-309 IHHLDKDTN
+309 AHHVDAQTG
-318 QQITG
+318 QPITG
-323 DTTEEAAAGM
+323 DTTAEAEANM

-338 IYQMQVEGYTYSS
+338 IYQTQVEGYTYSY
-351 ANPESFT
+351 ADPESFT
-358 PDGTGTPVEVTLY
+358 PDGMGTPVEVTLY
-371 YAQNAPE
+371 YTQNAPE

-432 FTPDGMGTPVEVTLY
+432 FTPDGMGTPVEVALY

-528 PEPVDSMV
+528 PEPVNSTV

-558 NTYPSADYKTEIE
+558 NTYASADYKTEIE
-571 GYTYASAAQETF
+571 GYTYASAAQESFT
-583 VVDGSG
+583 VDGTG
-589 AAVDVTLYYNA
+589 APVDVTLYYNQ

-628 SPTTED
+628 SPTTKD
-634 KNNKVVQG
+634 NNKVVQG
-642 VNKDVIMPA
+642 VNKDVVMPT
-651 TQRVQGLDNDG
+651 TQRVQSLDNDG

-698 PVKYVDQATGEA
+698 PVKYVDQATDEA
-710 FYTATAQ
+710 FYTTTAQ

-725 VEVDLSQ
+725 VEADLNQ

-754 TPAEAVFTFAKE
+754 TPAEVVFTFAKE

-775 ATYVDE
+775 AIYVDE
-781 DQKPVAEPQTFER
+781 AQKPVAEPQTFER
-794 DPGSYSVNE
+794 DPGNYSVNE

-809 EGYEPLQVNVQKV
+809 EGYEPLQVNVQEV
-822 VVHDDGTVEPET
+822 IVHDDGTVEPET

-859 EAITGDTQQELA
+859 AAITGDTQQELA
-871 PNTYNAAD
+871 PNTYNASD
-879 YQAAVEGYTYAG
+879 YQA
-891 ASPETFTV
+891 
-899 DGTGAAIEV
+899 
-908 TLNYTKAVQQ
+908 
-918 LDSVVTFHHLC
+918 
-929 DGEAITGDTQQTLAP
+929 
-944 NTYNA
+944 
-949 ADYQTAVEGYTYA
+949 AVEGYTYA

-1017 TYGSASYQAAVEGYT
+1017 TYNAADYQTAVEGYTYAGASPETFTVDGTGVAIEVTLNYTKVVQQLDSVVTFHHLCDGAAITGDTQQTLAPNTYGSASYQATVEGYT

-1047 AAIEVTLNYTKNA
+1047 APIEVTLNYTKNA

-1070 HHVDANGAPIAAD
+1070 HHADANGTPIAAD

-1096 GYQVAVPGYTYASA
+1096 GYQVAVPGYTYTSA

-1124 EVTLTYTKDLVASN
+1124 EVTLTYTKDLVASK

-1151 MADRTVEIAPSAE
+1151 MADRTVEVAPSAE
-1164 SYRSESYASA
+1164 AYRSESYASA

-1203 YAQKPAVTAPVTFE
+1203 YAKKPAVTAPVTFE
-1217 YVSESGRVVAS
+1217 YVSESGRVVDN

-1239 DVMEYCKVVDGY
+1239 DVMEYCKVVEGY
-1251 TFKSTSSQTVEVSQD
+1251 TFKSASSQTVEVSAD
-1266 GKATPDKVTFT
+1266 GVATPAKVTFT
-1277 YTETPTTAAVQ
+1277 YTENPTTATVQ

-1311 TYLIQ
+1311 TYTIQ
-1316 PEDVPAGYIVS
+1316 PENVPAGYIVS
-1327 SSAQPQTVTVSDN
+1327 SSAQPQPVTVTND

-1346 SISFTCYDQNITGTL
+1346 SISFTCYDANITGTL
-1361 TINYYDSAD
+1361 TINYYDAAD
-1370 LTKPIATE
+1370 LSKPIATE

-1383 PGIQMVA
+1383 PGLQTVA

-1443 TTRQTAMRSS
+1443 TTRQTAMRAS

-1596 DEEVKNYLASGNP
+1596 EKEVENYLASGNP

-1640 APNGSRIKQLNK
+1640 SPNGSRIKQLNK
-1652 YAMAMILGTRQ
+1652 YAMAMILGTQQ
-1663 VDGVT
+1663 VNGVT

-1706 LTNNAV
+1706 LANNAV

-1728 TSGNTG
+1728 TSGNKG

-1755 GTNTQNTYAPFN
+1755 GANTQNTYAPFN

-1810 NVVETVTQ
+1810 NVLETVTQ

-1836 AEAALTEVTAGTS
+1836 AEAALTEVTASAS

-1865 YEDETVETQTSGV
+1865 YEDETIETQTSGV

-1883 GGAVVVIGG
+1883 GGAVVIIGG

-1917 RRAGTTAGTTA
+1917 RRAATAAGTTA
-1928 AGAAGATSPY
+1928 AGAAGAASPY

-1951 KQNESANPQNK
+1951 KQNDTNSQNK
-1962 PAGSAAYSGV
+1962 PTGGAPYGGV

-1984 QNPYSRPTTAAG
+1984 QNPYSRPTAG
-1996 SGSAATGAPHG
+1996 SGTSATTAGSQGLHG
-2007 GASATAQNPYARST
+2007 GAP
-2021 QPGGNASATGTAQN
+2021 TGTAQN

-2040 AQPGGNASAA
+2040 AQAGTGTGAA
-2050 GTAQNPYARSAQ
+2050 AVTGTAQNPYARSAQ
-2062 PGGNASAAGTA
+2062 AGTGTGAAAMTGTA
-2073 QNPYARST
+2073 QNPYAATGT
-2081 QTGGSASAAGM
+2081 QSASASAK
-2092 TQNPYATAASMAAKP
+2092 PASAQTTGTGSGAAKP
-2107 AAPQGEDALKPHD
+2107 YAAG
-2120 SMEAAKS
+2120 AAS
-2127 PYADGTL
+2127 RIPYADGTMPTAG
-2134 SEGFKAFDGTT
+2134 GFTGSTDAS
-2145 NSASGTPAAN
+2145 SASGASTASAGGSAMNPASGSPMSS

-2164 TKGASATGS
+2164 SRSTSSASGEGAAQT
-2173 TAANPYARPLGAV
+2173 ANPYARPLGAA
-2186 PAPQTPA
+2186 PASQSST
-2193 QENHGPDASARRRST
+2193 QESQGAESATRRRST

-2215 AGGDDEGNNT
+2215 AGGDDEGSDT

>member
-1 MAKHIPGAFRRMLA
+1 MAKHIPKAFRRATA
-15 LVTSVLLIA
+15 LLTSLLLIA
-24 AQLVLPVAALAQ
+24 AQMVLPLAALAQ
-36 DISMLPTVTL
+36 DISMLPTVTI
-46 QWTALADQSVQ
+46 QWSAADGSVQ
-57 STTVTAALYG
+57 SMPVTATLYG
-67 DQVVYWATVP
+67 DQVVYWASVS
-77 EEALQTG
+77 EEAMQAG
-84 VTIAAITGAEDP
+84 VSIQSITGPEDP
-96 SVVTYAPA
+96 QLVTYGPA
-104 VGTSVTGN
+104 AGTLLTGN
-112 ATAVDDIPAVSIE
+112 ATAVDGSVAASIE
-125 VWRNGAFEIAYP
+125 VYRGGVFEIAYP
-137 LYLSVIPMPPYQ
+137 FYLSTVAIPPYQ
-149 PVGPTSGT
+149 PAGPTSGT
-157 VHISYSFAG
+157 VYISYRYEGGEEF
-166 DEVYGFDDTVPAE
+166 YGYEDVVPVE

-185 DAALVPAGYELVS
+185 DLSLVPAGYELVS
-198 TGEVLVTLNPD
+198 TGEVFVTLNPD

-223 SAPQVVNS
+223 SEPQVVNS

-378 PVNSTVTVHHVDAQT
+378 PVNSTVT
-393 SQPITGDTTAEA
+393 
-405 DANMETYS
+405 
-413 SIYQTQVEGYT
+413 
-424 YSYADPES
+424 
-432 FTPDGMGTPVEVTLY
+432 F
-447 YTQNAPEQVNSTVTI
+447 
-462 HHRDAAD
+462 HHRDAGD
-469 TGVSLADDT
+469 GSLTLADDT

-528 PEPVDSMV
+528 AEPVNSTV
-536 TFHHKDAATDQ
+536 TFHHRDAATDQ
-547 ELTSTQQELAP
+547 ELTSTQQELGP
-558 NTYPSADYKTEIE
+558 NTYASADYKTEIE
-571 GYTYASAAQETF
+571 GYAYASAAQESFT
-583 VVDGSG
+583 VDGTG
-589 AAVDVTLYYNA
+589 APVDVTLYYNQ

-628 SPTTED
+628 SPTTGV
-634 KNNKVVQG
+634 NNQVVQG
-642 VNKDVIMPA
+642 VKKDVIMP
-651 TQRVQGLDNDG
+651 TTRRVQGFDNDG

-717 CMKGGSVT
+717 CAKGGSVT
-725 VEVDLSQ
+725 VEVDLNQ

-754 TPAEAVFTFAKE
+754 TPAEVVFTFAKE
-766 QQAVKGTVS
+766 QQPVKGTVS
-775 ATYVDE
+775 AIYVDE
-781 DQKPVAEPQTFER
+781 AQKPVAEPQTFER

-809 EGYEPLQVNVQKV
+809 EGYEPLQVNVQEV
-822 VVHDDGTVEPET
+822 IVHDDGTVEPET

-859 EAITGDTQQELA
+859 AAITGDTQQELA

-899 DGTGAAIEV
+899 DGSGAAIEV
-908 TLNYTKAVQQ
+908 TLNYTKVVQQ

-929 DGEAITGDTQQTLAP
+929 DGAAITGDTQQELAP

-949 ADYQTAVEGYTYA
+949 ADYQAAVEGYTYA

-973 TGAAIEVT
+973 SGAAIEVT

-1096 GYQVAVPGYTYASA
+1096 GYQVAVQGYTYTSA
-1110 NPESFTVDGKGTPV
+1110 NPESFQVDGKGTAV
-1124 EVTLTYTKDLVASN
+1124 EVTLTYTKDLVASK
-1138 VTFHHVDADGNPL
+1138 VTFHHVDADGKPL

-1203 YAQKPAVTAPVTFE
+1203 YAKKPAVTAPVTFE

-1311 TYLIQ
+1311 TYTIQ
-1316 PEDVPAGYIVS
+1316 PEDVPAGYVVS

-1383 PGIQMVA
+1383 PGLQTVA
-1390 ADDSVVAKAGNYQRT
+1390 ADDSVVAKVGNYQRT

-1414 VNEDGTVVPATISF
+1414 VNENGTVVPSTISF
-1428 YYKSVQNTSYVGYAV
+1428 YYKSVQDTSYIGYAV

-1463 LTVNTL
+1463 LAVNTL
-1469 LYINGQQQVSG
+1469 LYINGQQQVGS
-1480 VTWDSSQTVLG
+1480 VVWDSSQTVLG

-1755 GTNTQNTYAPFN
+1755 GANTQNTYAPFN

-1795 DAASSSLTLPANATL
+1795 DAASSSQTLPANATL
-1810 NVVETVTQ
+1810 NVLETVTQ

-2021 QPGGNASATGTAQN
+2021 QTGGS
-2035 PYARS
+2035 
-2040 AQPGGNASAA
+2040 ASAA

-2062 PGGNASAAGTA
+2062 PGGNASAAGTV

>member
-1 MAKHIPGAFRRMLA
+1 MAKHIPGAFRRVLA
-15 LVTSVLLIA
+15 LATSVLLIA

-46 QWTALADQSVQ
+46 QWIAPADGSVQ
-57 STTVTAALYG
+57 STTVMASLYG
-67 DQVVYWATVP
+67 EQVVYWATVP

-96 SVVTYAPA
+96 SMVTYAPA
-104 VGTSVTGN
+104 AGTPVNGN
-112 ATAVDDIPAVSIE
+112 STAVDGIPAVNIE

-149 PVGPTSGT
+149 PAGPTSGT

-166 DEVYGFDDTVPAE
+166 AEVYGFDETVPAE

-185 DAALVPAGYELVS
+185 DASLVPAGYELVS
-198 TGEVLVTLNPD
+198 TDEVLVTLNPD

-249 TWQELA
+249 TWEDLA
-255 PETYSAA
+255 PETYSAS
-262 TYQQAVEGYTYSYAT
+262 TYQQAVEGYTYSYGS
-277 PDPFTVDGTGTP
+277 PDPFTV
-289 VEVTLYY
+289 
-296 TPSAPEPVNSVVT
+296 
-309 IHHLDKDTN
+309 
-318 QQITG
+318 
-323 DTTEEAAAGM
+323 
-333 ETYSS
+333 
-338 IYQMQVEGYTYSS
+338 
-351 ANPESFT
+351 
-358 PDGTGTPVEVTLY
+358 
-371 YAQNAPE
+371 
-378 PVNSTVTVHHVDAQT
+378 
-393 SQPITGDTTAEA
+393 
-405 DANMETYS
+405 
-413 SIYQTQVEGYT
+413 
-424 YSYADPES
+424 
-432 FTPDGMGTPVEVTLY
+432 DGMGTPVEVTLY

-488 SAAYA
+488 STAYA

-528 PEPVDSMV
+528 PEPVNSTV

-558 NTYPSADYKTEIE
+558 NTYASADYKTEIE
-571 GYTYASAAQETF
+571 GYTYASAAQESFT
-583 VVDGSG
+583 VDGTG
-589 AAVDVTLYYNA
+589 APVDVTLYYNQ

-628 SPTTED
+628 SPTTKD
-634 KNNKVVQG
+634 NNKVVQG
-642 VNKDVIMPA
+642 VNKDVVMPT
-651 TQRVQGLDNDG
+651 TQRVQSLDNDG

-710 FYTATAQ
+710 FYTTTAQ

-725 VEVDLSQ
+725 VEVDLNQ

-754 TPAEAVFTFAKE
+754 TPAEVVFTFAKE

-775 ATYVDE
+775 AIYVDE
-781 DQKPVAEPQTFER
+781 AQKPVAEPQTFER
-794 DPGSYSVNE
+794 DPGNYSVNE

-809 EGYEPLQVNVQKV
+809 EGYEPLQVNVQEV
-822 VVHDDGTVEPET
+822 IVHDDGTVEPET

-859 EAITGDTQQELA
+859 AAITGDTQQELA

-899 DGTGAAIEV
+899 DG
-908 TLNYTKAVQQ
+908 
-918 LDSVVTFHHLC
+918 S
-929 DGEAITGDTQQTLAP
+929 
-944 NTYNA
+944 
-949 ADYQTAVEGYTYA
+949 
-962 GASPETFTVDG
+962 
-973 TGAAIEVT
+973 GAAIEVT

-1017 TYGSASYQAAVEGYT
+1017 TYGSASYQATVEGYT

-1047 AAIEVTLNYTKNA
+1047 APIEVTLTYTKNA

-1070 HHVDANGAPIAAD
+1070 HHVDANGTPIAAD

-1096 GYQVAVPGYTYASA
+1096 GYQVAVPGYTYTSA

-1124 EVTLTYTKDLVASN
+1124 EVTLTYTKDLVASK

-1164 SYRSESYASA
+1164 AYRSESYAAA

-1217 YVSESGRVVAS
+1217 YVSESGRVVDN

-1239 DVMEYCKVVDGY
+1239 DVMEYCKVVEGY
-1251 TFKSTSSQTVEVSQD
+1251 TFKSVSSQTVEVSAD
-1266 GKATPDKVTFT
+1266 GVATPAKVTFT
-1277 YTETPTTAAVQ
+1277 YTENPTTATVQ

-1311 TYLIQ
+1311 TYTIQ
-1316 PEDVPAGYIVS
+1316 PENVPAGYIVS
-1327 SSAQPQTVTVSDN
+1327 SSAQPQTVTVTND

-1346 SISFTCYDQNITGTL
+1346 SISFTCYDANITGTL
-1361 TINYYDSAD
+1361 TINYYDAAD
-1370 LTKPIATE
+1370 LSKPIATE

-1383 PGIQMVA
+1383 PGLQTVA

-1443 TTRQTAMRSS
+1443 TTRQTAMRAS

-1522 QQKPTQSPGYYI
+1522 QQQPTQSPGYYI

-1596 DEEVKNYLASGNP
+1596 DEEEKNYLVSGNP

-1663 VDGVT
+1663 VNGVT

-1706 LTNNAV
+1706 LANNAV

-1728 TSGNTG
+1728 TSGNKG

-1755 GTNTQNTYAPFN
+1755 GANTQNTYAPFN

-1810 NVVETVTQ
+1810 NVLETVTQ

-1836 AEAALTEVTAGTS
+1836 AEAALTEVTASAS

-1865 YEDETVETQTSGV
+1865 YEDETIETQTSGV

-1883 GGAVVVIGG
+1883 GGAVVIIGG

-1917 RRAGTTAGTTA
+1917 RRAATAAGTTA
-1928 AGAAGATSPY
+1928 AGAAGAASPY

-1951 KQNESANPQNK
+1951 KQNDTNSQNK
-1962 PAGSAAYSGV
+1962 PTGGAPYGGV

-1984 QNPYSRPTTAAG
+1984 QNPYSRPTAGPGTSATTAG
-1996 SGSAATGAPHG
+1996 NQGLHG
-2007 GASATAQNPYARST
+2007 GAP
-2021 QPGGNASATGTAQN
+2021 TGTAQN
-2035 PYARS
+2035 PYA
-2040 AQPGGNASAA
+2040 AT
-2050 GTAQNPYARSAQ
+2050 GTQ
-2062 PGGNASAAGTA
+2062 
-2073 QNPYARST
+2073 
-2081 QTGGSASAAGM
+2081 SASASAK
-2092 TQNPYATAASMAAKP
+2092 PASAQTTGTGSGAAKP
-2107 AAPQGEDALKPHD
+2107 YAAG
-2120 SMEAAKS
+2120 AAS
-2127 PYADGTL
+2127 RIPYADGTMPTAG
-2134 SEGFKAFDGTT
+2134 GFTGSTDAS
-2145 NSASGTPAAN
+2145 SASGASTASAGGSAMNPASGSPMSS

-2164 TKGASATGS
+2164 SRSTSSASGESAAQT
-2173 TAANPYARPLGAV
+2173 ANPYARPLGTA
-2186 PAPQTPA
+2186 PASQSST
-2193 QENHGPDASARRRST
+2193 QESQGAESATRRRST

-2215 AGGDDEGNNT
+2215 AGGDDEGSDT

>member
-1 MAKHIPGAFRRMLA
+1 MAKHIPGAFRRVLA
-15 LVTSVLLIA
+15 LATSVLLIA

-46 QWTALADQSVQ
+46 QWTAPADGSVQ
-57 STTVTAALYG
+57 STTVMASLYG
-67 DQVVYWATVP
+67 EQVVYWATVP

-84 VTIAAITGAEDP
+84 VTIAGITGMEDP
-96 SVVTYAPA
+96 SMVTYAPA
-104 VGTSVTGN
+104 VGTPVNGN
-112 ATAVDDIPAVSIE
+112 STAVDGIPAVNIE
-125 VWRNGAFEIAYP
+125 VWRNGVFEIAYP

-149 PVGPTSGT
+149 PAGPTSGT

-166 DEVYGFDDTVPAE
+166 AEVYGFDETVPAE

-185 DAALVPAGYELVS
+185 DASLVPAGYELVS
-198 TGEVLVTLNPD
+198 TDEVLVTLNPD

-249 TWQELA
+249 TWEDLA
-255 PETYSAA
+255 PETYSAS
-262 TYQQAVEGYTYSYAT
+262 TYQQAVEGYTYSYAS
-277 PDPFTVDGTGTP
+277 PDPFTVDGMGTP

-296 TPSAPEPVNSVVT
+296 TPSAPQVVNSTVT
-309 IHHLDKDTN
+309 VHHVDAQTS
-318 QQITG
+318 QPITG
-323 DTTEEAAAGM
+323 DTTAEAEANM

-338 IYQMQVEGYTYSS
+338 IYQTQVEGYTYSY
-351 ANPESFT
+351 ADPESFT
-358 PDGTGTPVEVTLY
+358 PDGMGTPVEVTLY
-371 YAQNAPE
+371 YTQNAPE

-405 DANMETYS
+405 EANMETYS

-506 VSFNVDGAGTPVEV
+506 VSFSVDGLGTPVEV

-528 PEPVDSMV
+528 PEPVNSMV

-571 GYTYASAAQETF
+571 GYTYASAAQESFT
-583 VVDGSG
+583 VDGTG
-589 AAVDVTLYYNA
+589 APVDVTLYYNQ

-628 SPTTED
+628 SPTTKD
-634 KNNKVVQG
+634 NNKVVQG
-642 VNKDVIMPA
+642 VNKDVVMPT
-651 TQRVQGLDNDG
+651 TQRVQSLDNDG

-698 PVKYVDQATGEA
+698 PVKYVDQASGEA

-717 CMKGGSVT
+717 CAKGGSVT
-725 VEVDLSQ
+725 VEVDLNQ

-754 TPAEAVFTFAKE
+754 TPAEVEFTFAKE

-775 ATYVDE
+775 AIYVDE
-781 DQKPVAEPQTFER
+781 AQKPVAEPQTFER
-794 DPGSYSVNE
+794 DPGNYSVNE

-809 EGYEPLQVNVQKV
+809 EGYEPLQVNVQEV
-822 VVHDDGTVEPET
+822 IVHDDGTVEPET

-859 EAITGDTQQELA
+859 
-871 PNTYNAAD
+871 
-879 YQAAVEGYTYAG
+879 AAV
-891 ASPETFTV
+891 
-899 DGTGAAIEV
+899 
-908 TLNYTKAVQQ
+908 
-918 LDSVVTFHHLC
+918 
-929 DGEAITGDTQQTLAP
+929 TGDTQQTLAP

-962 GASPETFTVDG
+962 GASPESFTVDG
-973 TGAAIEVT
+973 SGAAIEVT

-1017 TYGSASYQAAVEGYT
+1017 TYGSASYQATVEGYT

-1047 AAIEVTLNYTKNA
+1047 APIEVTLNYTKNA

-1070 HHVDANGAPIAAD
+1070 HHVDTNGTPIAAD

-1164 SYRSESYASA
+1164 AYRSESYAAA

-1187 TFTVDGS
+1187 TFTVDGG

-1217 YVSESGRVVAS
+1217 YVSESGRVVDN
-1228 PMTVDLPVGPN
+1228 PMTVDLPVGTT
-1239 DVMEYCKVVDGY
+1239 DVMEYRKVVEGY
-1251 TFKSTSSQTVEVSQD
+1251 TFKSASSQTVEVSAD
-1266 GKATPDKVTFT
+1266 GVATPAKVTFT
-1277 YTETPTTAAVQ
+1277 YTENPTTATVQ
-1288 VHYRNSIGDDLP
+1288 VHYRNRIGDDLP

-1311 TYLIQ
+1311 TYTIQ
-1316 PEDVPAGYIVS
+1316 PENVPAGYIVS
-1327 SSAQPQTVTVSDN
+1327 SSAQPQTVTVTND

-1346 SISFTCYDQNITGTL
+1346 SISFTCYDANITGTL

-1370 LTKPIATE
+1370 LSKPIATE

-1383 PGIQMVA
+1383 PGLQTVA

-1568 DGSRNIWHLTTYDGV
+1568 DGSRNIWHLTTYDSV

-1596 DEEVKNYLASGNP
+1596 EKEVENYLASGNP
-1609 STPENPGG
+1609 ATPENPGG

-1663 VDGVT
+1663 VNGVT

-1706 LTNNAV
+1706 LANNAV

-1728 TSGNTG
+1728 TSGNKG

-1755 GTNTQNTYAPFN
+1755 GANTQNTYAPFN

-1810 NVVETVTQ
+1810 NVLETVTQ

-1836 AEAALTEVTAGTS
+1836 AEAALTEVTASAS

-1865 YEDETVETQTSGV
+1865 YEDETIETQTSGV

-1883 GGAVVVIGG
+1883 GGAVVIIGG

-1917 RRAGTTAGTTA
+1917 RRAATAAGTTA
-1928 AGAAGATSPY
+1928 AGAAGAASPY

-1951 KQNESANPQNK
+1951 KQNDTNSQNK
-1962 PAGSAAYSGV
+1962 PTGGAPYGGV

-1984 QNPYSRPTTAAG
+1984 QNPYSRPTAG
-1996 SGSAATGAPHG
+1996 SGTSATTAGSQGLHG
-2007 GASATAQNPYARST
+2007 GAP
-2021 QPGGNASATGTAQN
+2021 TGTAQN

-2040 AQPGGNASAA
+2040 AQAGTGTGAA
-2050 GTAQNPYARSAQ
+2050 AMTGTAQNPYAAT
-2062 PGGNASAAGTA
+2062 GT
-2073 QNPYARST
+2073 Q
-2081 QTGGSASAAGM
+2081 SASATGK
-2092 TQNPYATAASMAAKP
+2092 PASAQTTGTGSGAAKP
-2107 AAPQGEDALKPHD
+2107 YAAG
-2120 SMEAAKS
+2120 AAS
-2127 PYADGTL
+2127 RIPYADGTMPTAG
-2134 SEGFKAFDGTT
+2134 GFTGSTDAS
-2145 NSASGTPAAN
+2145 SASGASTASAGGSAMNPASGSPMSS

-2164 TKGASATGS
+2164 SRSTSSASGEGAAQT
-2173 TAANPYARPLGAV
+2173 ANPYARPLGAA
-2186 PAPQTPA
+2186 PASHSPT
-2193 QENHGPDASARRRST
+2193 QESQATESATRRRST

-2215 AGGDDEGNNT
+2215 AGGDDEGSDT

>member
-1 MAKHIPGAFRRMLA
+1 MAKHIPKAFRRATA
-15 LVTSVLLIA
+15 LLTSLLLIA
-24 AQLVLPVAALAQ
+24 AQMVLPLAALAQ
-36 DISMLPTVTL
+36 DISMLPTVTI
-46 QWTALADQSVQ
+46 QWSAADGSVQ
-57 STTVTAALYG
+57 SMPVTATLYG
-67 DQVVYWATVP
+67 DQVVYWASVS
-77 EEALQTG
+77 EEAMQAG
-84 VTIAAITGAEDP
+84 VSIQSITGPEDP
-96 SVVTYAPA
+96 QLVTYGPA
-104 VGTSVTGN
+104 AGTLLTGN
-112 ATAVDDIPAVSIE
+112 ATAVDGSVAASIE
-125 VWRNGAFEIAYP
+125 VYRGGVFEIAYP
-137 LYLSVIPMPPYQ
+137 FYLSTVAIPPYQ
-149 PVGPTSGT
+149 PAGPTSGT
-157 VHISYSFAG
+157 VYISYRYEGGEEF
-166 DEVYGFDDTVPAE
+166 YGYEDVVPVE

-185 DAALVPAGYELVS
+185 DLSLVPAGYELVS
-198 TGEVLVTLNPD
+198 TGEVFVTLNPD

-223 SAPQVVNS
+223 SEPQVVNS

-296 TPSAPEPVNSVVT
+296 TPSAP
-309 IHHLDKDTN
+309 
-318 QQITG
+318 
-323 DTTEEAAAGM
+323 
-333 ETYSS
+333 
-338 IYQMQVEGYTYSS
+338 QV
-351 ANPESFT
+351 
-358 PDGTGTPVEVTLY
+358 
-371 YAQNAPE
+371 
-378 PVNSTVTVHHVDAQT
+378 VNSTVTAHHVDAQT
-393 SQPITGDTTAEA
+393 GQPVTGDTTAEA

-447 YTQNAPEQVNSTVTI
+447 YTQNAPEPVNSTVTVHHVDAQTSQPI
-462 HHRDAAD
+462 TGDTTAEADANMETYSSVYQMQVEGYTYSSANPESFTPDGTGTPVEVTLYYAQNAPEPVNSTVTFHHRDAGD
-469 TGVSLADDT
+469 GSSTLADDT

-493 IGIDGYTFQSADP
+493 VAIDGYTFQSADP

-528 PEPVDSMV
+528 PEPVNSMV

-717 CMKGGSVT
+717 CAKGGSVT
-725 VEVDLSQ
+725 VEVDLNQ

-766 QQAVKGTVS
+766 QQPVKGTVS
-775 ATYVDE
+775 AIYVDE
-781 DQKPVAEPQTFER
+781 AQKPVAEPQTFER

-809 EGYEPLQVNVQKV
+809 EGYEPLQVNVQEV
-822 VVHDDGTVEPET
+822 IVHDDGTVEPET

-859 EAITGDTQQELA
+859 AAITGDTQQELV

-899 DGTGAAIEV
+899 DG
-908 TLNYTKAVQQ
+908 
-918 LDSVVTFHHLC
+918 S
-929 DGEAITGDTQQTLAP
+929 
-944 NTYNA
+944 
-949 ADYQTAVEGYTYA
+949 
-962 GASPETFTVDG
+962 
-973 TGAAIEVT
+973 GAAIEVT

-999 LCDGAAITG
+999 LCDGEAIAG

-1096 GYQVAVPGYTYASA
+1096 GYQVAVQGYTYTSA
-1110 NPESFTVDGKGTPV
+1110 NPESFQVDGKGTAV
-1124 EVTLTYTKDLVASN
+1124 EVTLTYTKDLVASK
-1138 VTFHHVDADGNPL
+1138 VTFHHVDADGKPL

-1311 TYLIQ
+1311 TYTIQ
-1316 PEDVPAGYIVS
+1316 PEDVPAGYVVS

-1361 TINYYDSAD
+1361 TINYYDVTEQNK
-1370 LTKPIATE
+1370 LIATE

-1390 ADDSVVAKAGNYQRT
+1390 ADDSVVAKVGNYQRFD
-1405 EGYADQQVQ
+1405 GYADQQVQ
-1414 VNEDGTVVPATISF
+1414 VNEDGTVVPSTIAFS
-1428 YYKSVQNTSYVGYAV
+1428 YKPAENTNYLGYVLV
-1443 TTRQTAMRSS
+1443 TRQTAMRKEPS
-1453 AAANGAVTQT
+1453 ANSTAVTT
-1463 LTVNTL
+1463 LQANTL
-1469 LYINGQQQVSG
+1469 LYVAGQHVAG
-1480 VTWDSSQTVLG
+1480 TVTWHSAQTVLG
-1491 GTSASGWV
+1491 SSAYGGWV
-1499 TDADVRHISASE
+1499 NDADVRRISGSE

-1596 DEEVKNYLASGNP
+1596 EKEVENYLASGNP

-1640 APNGSRIKQLNK
+1640 SPNGSRIKQLNK

-1663 VDGVT
+1663 VNGVT

-1706 LTNNAV
+1706 LANNAV

-1717 KPSTGGSTSGN
+1717 KPSTGWNTSGN
-1728 TSGNTG
+1728 TSGNKG

-1749 GTWQNT
+1749 GTWPNT
-1755 GTNTQNTYAPFN
+1755 GAANQTTYAPFN

-1810 NVVETVTQ
+1810 NVLETVTQ

-1836 AEAALTEVTAGTS
+1836 AEAALTEVTASASAT
-1849 PTPTSTFVIG
+1849 PTPTIPIG

-1865 YEDETVETQTSGV
+1865 YDDETIETQTSGV

-1898 YALNQNKK
+1898 YALNQNQK

-1917 RRAGTTAGTTA
+1917 RRAATAAGTTA
-1928 AGAAGATSPY
+1928 AGAAGAASPY

-1951 KQNESANPQNK
+1951 KQNDTNSQNK
-1962 PAGSAAYSGV
+1962 PAGSTPYSGV
-1972 KNPYSSGSITGT
+1972 KNAYSSGSITGT
-1984 QNPYSRPTTAAG
+1984 QNPYSRPTAATG

-2021 QPGGNASATGTAQN
+2021 QTGGNASATGTAQN

>member
-1 MAKHIPGAFRRMLA
+1 MAKHIPGAFRRVLA
-15 LVTSVLLIA
+15 LATSVLLIA

-46 QWTALADQSVQ
+46 QWTAPADGSVQ
-57 STTVTAALYG
+57 STTVMASLYG
-67 DQVVYWATVP
+67 EQVVYWATVP
-77 EEALQTG
+77 EEALQNG
-84 VTIAAITGAEDP
+84 VTIAGITGMEDP
-96 SVVTYAPA
+96 SMVTYAPA
-104 VGTSVTGN
+104 VGTPVTGN
-112 ATAVDDIPAVSIE
+112 STAVDGIPAVNIE

-149 PVGPTSGT
+149 PAGPTSGT

-166 DEVYGFDDTVPAE
+166 AEVYGFDETVPAE

-185 DAALVPAGYELVS
+185 DASLVPAGYELVS
-198 TGEVLVTLNPD
+198 TGEVIVTLNPD

-249 TWQELA
+249 TWEDLA
-255 PETYSAA
+255 PETYSAS
-262 TYQQAVEGYTYSYAT
+262 TYQQAVEGYTYSYAS
-277 PDPFTVDGTGTP
+277 PDPFTVDGMGTP

-296 TPSAPEPVNSVVT
+296 TPSAPQVVNSTVT
-309 IHHLDKDTN
+309 AHHVDAQTG
-318 QQITG
+318 QPITG
-323 DTTEEAAAGM
+323 DTTAEAEANK

-338 IYQMQVEGYTYSS
+338 VYQQTVEGYTYSY
-351 ANPESFT
+351 ADPESFT
-358 PDGTGTPVEVTLY
+358 PDGMGTPVEVTLY
-371 YAQNAPE
+371 YTQNAPE

-528 PEPVDSMV
+528 PEPVNSTV

-558 NTYPSADYKTEIE
+558 NTYASADYKTEIE
-571 GYTYASAAQETF
+571 GYTYASAAQESFT
-583 VVDGSG
+583 VDGTG
-589 AAVDVTLYYNA
+589 APVDVTLYYNQ

-628 SPTTED
+628 SPTTKD
-634 KNNKVVQG
+634 TGNKVLQG
-642 VNKDVIMPA
+642 VNKDVVMPT
-651 TQRVQGLDNDG
+651 TQRVQSLDNDG

-710 FYTATAQ
+710 FYTTTAQ

-725 VEVDLSQ
+725 VEVDLNQ

-754 TPAEAVFTFAKE
+754 TPAEVVFTFAKE
-766 QQAVKGTVS
+766 QQPVKGTVS
-775 ATYVDE
+775 AIYVDE
-781 DQKPVAEPQTFER
+781 AQKPVAEPQTFER
-794 DPGSYSVNE
+794 DPGNYSVNE

-809 EGYEPLQVNVQKV
+809 EGYEPLQVNVQEV
-822 VVHDDGTVEPET
+822 IVHDDGTVEPET

-859 EAITGDTQQELA
+859 AAITGDTQQELA

-879 YQAAVEGYTYAG
+879 YQA
-891 ASPETFTV
+891 
-899 DGTGAAIEV
+899 
-908 TLNYTKAVQQ
+908 
-918 LDSVVTFHHLC
+918 
-929 DGEAITGDTQQTLAP
+929 
-944 NTYNA
+944 
-949 ADYQTAVEGYTYA
+949 AVEGYTYA

-1032 YAGANPETFTVDGSG
+1032 YAGASPETFTVDGSG
-1047 AAIEVTLNYTKNA
+1047 APIEVTLNYTKNA

-1070 HHVDANGAPIAAD
+1070 HHADANGTPIAAD

-1096 GYQVAVPGYTYASA
+1096 GYQVAVPGYTYTGA

-1124 EVTLTYTKDLVASN
+1124 EVTLTYTKDLVASK

-1151 MADRTVEIAPSAE
+1151 MADRTVEVAPSAE
-1164 SYRSESYASA
+1164 AYRSENYASA

-1194 GTPITVVFT
+1194 GTPITVVLT

-1217 YVSESGRVVAS
+1217 YVSESGRVVDN

-1239 DVMEYCKVVDGY
+1239 DVMEYCKVVEGY
-1251 TFKSTSSQTVEVSQD
+1251 TFKSVSSQTVEVSQD
-1266 GKATPDKVTFT
+1266 GKATPAKVTFT
-1277 YTETPTTAAVQ
+1277 YTENPTTATVQ

-1311 TYLIQ
+1311 TYTIQ
-1316 PEDVPAGYIVS
+1316 PENVPAGYIVS
-1327 SSAQPQTVTVSDN
+1327 SSAQPQTVTVTND

-1346 SISFTCYDQNITGTL
+1346 SISFTCYDANITGTL

-1370 LTKPIATE
+1370 LSKPIATE

-1383 PGIQMVA
+1383 PGLQTVA

-1596 DEEVKNYLASGNP
+1596 EKEVENYLASGNP

-1663 VDGVT
+1663 VNGVT

-1706 LTNNAV
+1706 LANNAV

-1728 TSGNTG
+1728 TSGNKG

-1755 GTNTQNTYAPFN
+1755 GANTQNTYAPFN

-1810 NVVETVTQ
+1810 NVLETVTQ

-1836 AEAALTEVTAGTS
+1836 AEAALTEVTASAS

-1865 YEDETVETQTSGV
+1865 YEDETIETQTSGV

-1883 GGAVVVIGG
+1883 GGAVVIIGG

-1917 RRAGTTAGTTA
+1917 RRAATAAGTTA
-1928 AGAAGATSPY
+1928 AGAAGAASPY

-1951 KQNESANPQNK
+1951 KQNDTNSQNK
-1962 PAGSAAYSGV
+1962 PTGGAPYGGV

-1984 QNPYSRPTTAAG
+1984 QNPYSRPTAG
-1996 SGSAATGAPHG
+1996 SGTSATTAGSQGLHG
-2007 GASATAQNPYARST
+2007 GAP
-2021 QPGGNASATGTAQN
+2021 TGTAQN

-2040 AQPGGNASAA
+2040 AQAGTGTGAA
-2050 GTAQNPYARSAQ
+2050 AMTGTAQNPYARGAQ
-2062 PGGNASAAGTA
+2062 AGTGTGAATMTGTA
-2073 QNPYARST
+2073 QSPYAATGT
-2081 QTGGSASAAGM
+2081 QSASATGK
-2092 TQNPYATAASMAAKP
+2092 PASAQTTGTGSGAAKP
-2107 AAPQGEDALKPHD
+2107 YAAG
-2120 SMEAAKS
+2120 AAS
-2127 PYADGTL
+2127 RIPYADGTMPTAG
-2134 SEGFKAFDGTT
+2134 GFTGSTDAS
-2145 NSASGTPAAN
+2145 SASGASTASAGGSAMNPASGSPMSS

-2164 TKGASATGS
+2164 SRSTSSASGEGAAQT
-2173 TAANPYARPLGAV
+2173 ANPYARPLGAA
-2186 PAPQTPA
+2186 PASHSPT
-2193 QENHGPDASARRRST
+2193 QESQATESATRRRST

-2215 AGGDDEGNNT
+2215 AGGDDEGSDT

>member
-1 MAKHIPGAFRRMLA
+1 MAKHIPGAFRRVLA
-15 LVTSVLLIA
+15 LATSVLLIA

-46 QWTALADQSVQ
+46 QWIAPADGSAQ
-57 STTVTAALYG
+57 STTVMASLYG
-67 DQVVYWATVP
+67 EQVVYWATVP

-84 VTIAAITGAEDP
+84 VTIAGITGMEDP

-104 VGTSVTGN
+104 VGTPVTGN
-112 ATAVDDIPAVSIE
+112 STAVDGIPAVNIE

-149 PVGPTSGT
+149 PAGPTSGT
-157 VHISYSFAG
+157 VHVSYSFAG
-166 DEVYGFDDTVPAE
+166 AEVYGFDETVPAE

-185 DAALVPAGYELVS
+185 DASLVPAGYELVS
-198 TGEVLVTLNPD
+198 TDEVLVTLNPD

-249 TWQELA
+249 TWEDLA
-255 PETYSAA
+255 PETYSAS
-262 TYQQAVEGYTYSYAT
+262 TYQQAVEGYTYSYAS
-277 PDPFTVDGTGTP
+277 PDPFTVDGMGTP

-296 TPSAPEPVNSVVT
+296 TPSAP
-309 IHHLDKDTN
+309 
-318 QQITG
+318 
-323 DTTEEAAAGM
+323 
-333 ETYSS
+333 
-338 IYQMQVEGYTYSS
+338 QV
-351 ANPESFT
+351 
-358 PDGTGTPVEVTLY
+358 
-371 YAQNAPE
+371 
-378 PVNSTVTVHHVDAQT
+378 VNSTVTIHHVDAQT
-393 SQPITGDTTAEA
+393 GQPITGDTTAEA
-405 DANMETYS
+405 EANMETYS

-447 YTQNAPEQVNSTVTI
+447 YTQNAPEPVNSTVTV

-528 PEPVDSMV
+528 PEPVNSTV

-558 NTYPSADYKTEIE
+558 NTYASADYKTEIE
-571 GYTYASAAQETF
+571 GYTYASAAQESFT
-583 VVDGSG
+583 VDGTG
-589 AAVDVTLYYNA
+589 APVDVTLYYNQ

-628 SPTTED
+628 SPTTKD
-634 KNNKVVQG
+634 NNKVVQG
-642 VNKDVIMPA
+642 VNKDVVMPT
-651 TQRVQGLDNDG
+651 TQRVQSLDNDG

-710 FYTATAQ
+710 FYTTTAQ

-725 VEVDLSQ
+725 VEVDLNQ

-754 TPAEAVFTFAKE
+754 TPAEVVFTFAKE

-775 ATYVDE
+775 AIYVDE
-781 DQKPVAEPQTFER
+781 SQKPVAEPQTFER
-794 DPGSYSVNE
+794 DPGNYSVNE

-809 EGYEPLQVNVQKV
+809 EGYEPLQVNVQEV
-822 VVHDDGTVEPET
+822 IVHDDGTVEPET

-859 EAITGDTQQELA
+859 AAITGDTQQELA
-871 PNTYNAAD
+871 PNTYNASD
-879 YQAAVEGYTYAG
+879 YQA
-891 ASPETFTV
+891 
-899 DGTGAAIEV
+899 
-908 TLNYTKAVQQ
+908 
-918 LDSVVTFHHLC
+918 
-929 DGEAITGDTQQTLAP
+929 
-944 NTYNA
+944 
-949 ADYQTAVEGYTYA
+949 AVEGYTYA

-1047 AAIEVTLNYTKNA
+1047 APIEVTLNYTKNA

-1070 HHVDANGAPIAAD
+1070 HHVDANGTPIAAD
-1083 TQQELAPNTYSAS
+1083 TQQELAPNTYGAS
-1096 GYQVAVPGYTYASA
+1096 GYQVAVPGYTYTSA

-1124 EVTLTYTKDLVASN
+1124 EVTLTYTKDLVASK

-1151 MADRTVEIAPSAE
+1151 MADRTVEVAPSAE
-1164 SYRSESYASA
+1164 AYRSESYASA

-1194 GTPITVVFT
+1194 GTPITVVLT

-1217 YVSESGRVVAS
+1217 YVSESGRVVDN

-1239 DVMEYCKVVDGY
+1239 DVMEYCKVVEGY
-1251 TFKSTSSQTVEVSQD
+1251 TFKSVSSQTVEVSAD
-1266 GKATPDKVTFT
+1266 GVATPAKVTFT
-1277 YTETPTTAAVQ
+1277 YTENPTTATVQ

-1311 TYLIQ
+1311 TYTIQ
-1316 PEDVPAGYIVS
+1316 PENVPAGYIVS
-1327 SSAQPQTVTVSDN
+1327 SSAQPQTVTVTND

-1346 SISFTCYDQNITGTL
+1346 SISFTCYDANITGTL
-1361 TINYYDSAD
+1361 TINYYDVTEQNK
-1370 LTKPIATE
+1370 LIATE

-1390 ADDSVVAKAGNYQRT
+1390 ADDSVVAKVGNYQRFD
-1405 EGYADQQVQ
+1405 GYADQQVQ
-1414 VNEDGTVVPATISF
+1414 VNEDGTVVPSTIAFS
-1428 YYKSVQNTSYVGYAV
+1428 YKPAENTNYLGYVLV
-1443 TTRQTAMRSS
+1443 TRQTAMRKEPS
-1453 AAANGAVTQT
+1453 ANSTAVTT
-1463 LTVNTL
+1463 LQANTL
-1469 LYINGQQQVSG
+1469 LYVAGQHVAG
-1480 VTWDSSQTVLG
+1480 TVTWHSAQTVLG
-1491 GTSASGWV
+1491 SSAYGGWV
-1499 TDADVRHISASE
+1499 NDADVRRISGSE

-1596 DEEVKNYLASGNP
+1596 EKEVENYLASGNP
-1609 STPENPGG
+1609 ATPENPGG

-1640 APNGSRIKQLNK
+1640 SPNGSRIKQLNK
-1652 YAMAMILGTRQ
+1652 YAMAMILGTQQ
-1663 VDGVT
+1663 VNGVT

-1706 LTNNAV
+1706 LANNAV

-1728 TSGNTG
+1728 TSGNKG

-1755 GTNTQNTYAPFN
+1755 GAANQTTYAPFN

-1810 NVVETVTQ
+1810 NVLETVTQ

-1836 AEAALTEVTAGTS
+1836 AEAALTEVTASASAT
-1849 PTPTSTFVIG
+1849 PTPTIPIG

-1865 YEDETVETQTSGV
+1865 YDDETIETQTSGV

-1917 RRAGTTAGTTA
+1917 RRAATAAGTTA
-1928 AGAAGATSPY
+1928 AGAAGAASPY

-1951 KQNESANPQNK
+1951 KQNDTNSQNK
-1962 PAGSAAYSGV
+1962 PTGGAPYGGV

-1984 QNPYSRPTTAAG
+1984 QNPYSRPTAGPGTSATTAG
-1996 SGSAATGAPHG
+1996 SQGLHG
-2007 GASATAQNPYARST
+2007 GAP
-2021 QPGGNASATGTAQN
+2021 TGTAQN

-2040 AQPGGNASAA
+2040 AQAGTGTGAA
-2050 GTAQNPYARSAQ
+2050 AMTGTAQNPYARGAQ
-2062 PGGNASAAGTA
+2062 AGTGTGAATMTGTA
-2073 QNPYARST
+2073 QNPYAATGT
-2081 QTGGSASAAGM
+2081 QSASATGK
-2092 TQNPYATAASMAAKP
+2092 PASAQTTGTGSGAAKP
-2107 AAPQGEDALKPHD
+2107 YAAG
-2120 SMEAAKS
+2120 AAS
-2127 PYADGTL
+2127 RIPYADGTMPTAG
-2134 SEGFKAFDGTT
+2134 GFTGSTDAS
-2145 NSASGTPAAN
+2145 SASGASTASSGGSAMNPASGSPMSS

-2164 TKGASATGS
+2164 SRSTSSASGEGAAQT
-2173 TAANPYARPLGAV
+2173 ANPYARPLGAA
-2186 PAPQTPA
+2186 PASHSPT
-2193 QENHGPDASARRRST
+2193 QESQATESATRRRST

-2215 AGGDDEGNNT
+2215 AGGDDEGSDT

>member
-1 MAKHIPGAFRRMLA
+1 MAKHIPGAFRRVLA
-15 LVTSVLLIA
+15 LATSVLLIA

-46 QWTALADQSVQ
+46 QWTAPADGSVQ
-57 STTVTAALYG
+57 STTVMASLYG
-67 DQVVYWATVP
+67 EQVVYWATVP

-104 VGTSVTGN
+104 AGTPVNGN
-112 ATAVDDIPAVSIE
+112 STAVDGIPAVNIE
-125 VWRNGAFEIAYP
+125 VWRNGVFEIAYP

-149 PVGPTSGT
+149 PAGPTSGT

-166 DEVYGFDDTVPAE
+166 AEVYGFDETVPAE

-185 DAALVPAGYELVS
+185 DASLVPAGYELVS
-198 TGEVLVTLNPD
+198 TGEVFVTLNPD

-237 LDEVTGQQITGD
+237 LDEVNGQQITGD
-249 TWQELA
+249 TWEDLA
-255 PETYSAA
+255 PETYSAS
-262 TYQQAVEGYTYSYAT
+262 TYQQAVEGYTYSYAS
-277 PDPFTVDGTGTP
+277 PDPFTVDGMGTP

-296 TPSAPEPVNSVVT
+296 TPSAPEPVNS
-309 IHHLDKDTN
+309 
-318 QQITG
+318 
-323 DTTEEAAAGM
+323 
-333 ETYSS
+333 
-338 IYQMQVEGYTYSS
+338 
-351 ANPESFT
+351 
-358 PDGTGTPVEVTLY
+358 
-371 YAQNAPE
+371 
-378 PVNSTVTVHHVDAQT
+378 TVTAHHVDAQT
-393 SQPITGDTTAEA
+393 GQPVTGDTTAEA

-528 PEPVDSMV
+528 PEPVNSTV

-558 NTYPSADYKTEIE
+558 NTYASADYKTEIE
-571 GYTYASAAQETF
+571 GYTYASAAQESFT
-583 VVDGSG
+583 VDGTG
-589 AAVDVTLYYNA
+589 APVDVTLYYNQ

-628 SPTTED
+628 SPTTGV
-634 KNNKVVQG
+634 NNQVVQG
-642 VNKDVIMPA
+642 VKKDVIMP
-651 TQRVQGLDNDG
+651 TTRRVQGFDNDG

-710 FYTATAQ
+710 FYTTTAQ
-717 CMKGGSVT
+717 CAKGGSVT
-725 VEVDLSQ
+725 VEVDLNQ

-754 TPAEAVFTFAKE
+754 TPAEVVFTFAKE

-775 ATYVDE
+775 AIYVDE
-781 DQKPVAEPQTFER
+781 AQKPVAEPQTFER
-794 DPGSYSVNE
+794 DPGNYSVNE

-809 EGYEPLQVNVQKV
+809 EGYEPLQVNVQEV
-822 VVHDDGTVEPET
+822 IVHDDGTVEPET

-859 EAITGDTQQELA
+859 AAITGDTQQELT

-899 DGTGAAIEV
+899 DGSGAVIEV
-908 TLNYTKAVQQ
+908 TLNYTKVVQQ

-929 DGEAITGDTQQTLAP
+929 DGAAITGDTQQTLAP

-1017 TYGSASYQAAVEGYT
+1017 TYGSASYQTAVEGYT
-1032 YAGANPETFTVDGSG
+1032 YAGASPETFTVDGSG
-1047 AAIEVTLNYTKNA
+1047 APIEVTLNYTKNA

-1070 HHVDANGAPIAAD
+1070 HHVDANGTPIAAD

-1096 GYQVAVPGYTYASA
+1096 GYQVAVPGYTYTSA

-1124 EVTLTYTKDLVASN
+1124 EVTLTYTKDLVASK

-1151 MADRTVEIAPSAE
+1151 MADRTVEVAPSAE
-1164 SYRSESYASA
+1164 AYRSESYASA

-1203 YAQKPAVTAPVTFE
+1203 YAKKPAVTAPVTFE
-1217 YVSESGRVVAS
+1217 YVSESGRVVEN
-1228 PMTVDLPVGPN
+1228 PMTVDLPVGTT
-1239 DVMEYCKVVDGY
+1239 DVMEYRKVVDGY
-1251 TFKSTSSQTVEVSQD
+1251 TFKSVSSQTVEVSQD
-1266 GKATPDKVTFT
+1266 GKATPAKVTFT
-1277 YTETPTTAAVQ
+1277 YTENPTTATVQ

-1311 TYLIQ
+1311 TYTIQ
-1316 PEDVPAGYIVS
+1316 PENVPAGYIVS
-1327 SSAQPQTVTVSDN
+1327 SSAQPQTVTVTND

-1346 SISFTCYDQNITGTL
+1346 SISFTCYDANITGTL
-1361 TINYYDSAD
+1361 TINYYDIAD
-1370 LTKPIATE
+1370 LSKPIATE
-1378 QRPLK
+1378 QRQLK
-1383 PGIQMVA
+1383 PGPQTVA
-1390 ADDSVVAKAGNYQRT
+1390 ADDSVVAKVGNYQRT

-1414 VNEDGTVVPATISF
+1414 VNENGTVVPATISF

-1443 TTRQTAMRSS
+1443 TPRQTAMRAS

-1596 DEEVKNYLASGNP
+1596 EKEVENYLASGNP
-1609 STPENPGG
+1609 ATPENPGG

-1640 APNGSRIKQLNK
+1640 SPNGSRIKQLNK
-1652 YAMAMILGTRQ
+1652 YAMAMILGTQQ
-1663 VDGVT
+1663 VNGVT

-1706 LTNNAV
+1706 LANNAV

-1728 TSGNTG
+1728 TSGNKG

-1755 GTNTQNTYAPFN
+1755 GAANQTTYAPFN

-1810 NVVETVTQ
+1810 NVLETVTQ

-1836 AEAALTEVTAGTS
+1836 AEAALTEVTASAS

-1865 YEDETVETQTSGV
+1865 YEDETIETQTSGV

-1883 GGAVVVIGG
+1883 GGAVVIIGG

-1917 RRAGTTAGTTA
+1917 RRAATAAGTTA
-1928 AGAAGATSPY
+1928 AGAAGAASPY

-1951 KQNESANPQNK
+1951 KQKDSANPQNK
-1962 PAGSAAYSGV
+1962 PTGGAPYGGV

-1984 QNPYSRPTTAAG
+1984 QNPYSRPTAG
-1996 SGSAATGAPHG
+1996 SGTSGTTAGSQGLHG
-2007 GASATAQNPYARST
+2007 GAPTGTAQNPYARGAQAGT
-2021 QPGGNASATGTAQN
+2021 GTGAATMTGTAQN

-2040 AQPGGNASAA
+2040 AQAGTGTGAA
-2050 GTAQNPYARSAQ
+2050 AVTGTAQNPYARSAQ
-2062 PGGNASAAGTA
+2062 AGTGTGAAAVTGTA
-2073 QNPYARST
+2073 QNPYAATGT
-2081 QTGGSASAAGM
+2081 QSASASAK
-2092 TQNPYATAASMAAKP
+2092 PASAQTTGTGSGAAKP
-2107 AAPQGEDALKPHD
+2107 YAAG
-2120 SMEAAKS
+2120 AAS
-2127 PYADGTL
+2127 RIPYADGTMPTAG
-2134 SEGFKAFDGTT
+2134 GFTGSTDAS
-2145 NSASGTPAAN
+2145 SASGASTASAGGSAMNPASGSPMSS

-2164 TKGASATGS
+2164 SRSTSSASGEGAAQT
-2173 TAANPYARPLGAV
+2173 ANPYARPLGAA
-2186 PAPQTPA
+2186 PASQSPA
-2193 QENHGPDASARRRST
+2193 QESQGAENATRRRST

-2215 AGGDDEGNNT
+2215 AGGDDEGSDT

>member
-1 MAKHIPGAFRRMLA
+1 
-15 LVTSVLLIA
+15 
-24 AQLVLPVAALAQ
+24 
-36 DISMLPTVTL
+36 
-46 QWTALADQSVQ
+46 
-57 STTVTAALYG
+57 
-67 DQVVYWATVP
+67 
-77 EEALQTG
+77 
-84 VTIAAITGAEDP
+84 
-96 SVVTYAPA
+96 
-104 VGTSVTGN
+104 
-112 ATAVDDIPAVSIE
+112 
-125 VWRNGAFEIAYP
+125 
-137 LYLSVIPMPPYQ
+137 
-149 PVGPTSGT
+149 
-157 VHISYSFAG
+157 
-166 DEVYGFDDTVPAE
+166 
-179 GRSFAP
+179 
-185 DAALVPAGYELVS
+185 
-198 TGEVLVTLNPD
+198 
-209 GTTSPNPVVFEVQQ
+209 
-223 SAPQVVNS
+223 
-231 TVTFHH
+231 
-237 LDEVTGQQITGD
+237 
-249 TWQELA
+249 
-255 PETYSAA
+255 
-262 TYQQAVEGYTYSYAT
+262 
-277 PDPFTVDGTGTP
+277 
-289 VEVTLYY
+289 
-296 TPSAPEPVNSVVT
+296 
-309 IHHLDKDTN
+309 
-318 QQITG
+318 
-323 DTTEEAAAGM
+323 
-333 ETYSS
+333 
-338 IYQMQVEGYTYSS
+338 
-351 ANPESFT
+351 
-358 PDGTGTPVEVTLY
+358 
-371 YAQNAPE
+371 
-378 PVNSTVTVHHVDAQT
+378 
-393 SQPITGDTTAEA
+393 
-405 DANMETYS
+405 
-413 SIYQTQVEGYT
+413 
-424 YSYADPES
+424 
-432 FTPDGMGTPVEVTLY
+432 MGTPVEVTLY
-447 YTQNAPEQVNSTVTI
+447 YTQNAPEPVNSTVTV

-528 PEPVDSMV
+528 PEPVNSTV

-558 NTYPSADYKTEIE
+558 NTYASADYKTEIE
-571 GYTYASAAQETF
+571 GYTYASAAQESFT
-583 VVDGSG
+583 VDGTG
-589 AAVDVTLYYNA
+589 APVDVTLYYNQ
-600 NAPTEP
+600 NTPTGP

-775 ATYVDE
+775 AIYVDE
-781 DQKPVAEPQTFER
+781 AQKPVAEPQTFER

-809 EGYEPLQVNVQKV
+809 EGYEPLQVNVQEV
-822 VVHDDGTVEPET
+822 IVHDDGTVEPET

-839 AVKQTEPV
+839 TAKQPEPV

-859 EAITGDTQQELA
+859 AAITGDTQQELA

-899 DGTGAAIEV
+899 DGSGAAIEV
-908 TLNYTKAVQQ
+908 TLNYTKVVQQ

-949 ADYQTAVEGYTYA
+949 ADYQAAVEGYTYA

-999 LCDGAAITG
+999 LCDGEAITG

-1070 HHVDANGAPIAAD
+1070 HHVDTNGAPIAAD

-1096 GYQVAVPGYTYASA
+1096 GYQVAVPGYTYTSA

-1124 EVTLTYTKDLVASN
+1124 EVTMTYTKDLVASK

-1151 MADRTVEIAPSAE
+1151 MADRTVEVAPSAE
-1164 SYRSESYASA
+1164 AYRSESYASA

-1203 YAQKPAVTAPVTFE
+1203 YAKKPAVTAPVTFE
-1217 YVSESGRVVAS
+1217 YVSESGRVVDN

-1239 DVMEYCKVVDGY
+1239 DVMEYCKVVEGY
-1251 TFKSTSSQTVEVSQD
+1251 TFKSASSQTVEVSAD
-1266 GKATPDKVTFT
+1266 GVATPAKVTFT
-1277 YTETPTTAAVQ
+1277 YTENPTTATVQ

-1311 TYLIQ
+1311 TYTIQ
-1316 PEDVPAGYIVS
+1316 PENVPAGYIVS
-1327 SSAQPQTVTVSDN
+1327 SSAQPQPVTVTND

-1346 SISFTCYDQNITGTL
+1346 SISFTCYDANITGTL
-1361 TINYYDSAD
+1361 TINYYDVTEQNK
-1370 LTKPIATE
+1370 LIATE

-1390 ADDSVVAKAGNYQRT
+1390 ADDSVVAKVGNYQRFD
-1405 EGYADQQVQ
+1405 GYADQQVQ
-1414 VNEDGTVVPATISF
+1414 VNEDGTVVPSTIAFS
-1428 YYKSVQNTSYVGYAV
+1428 YKPAENTNYLGYVLV
-1443 TTRQTAMRSS
+1443 TRQTAMRKEPS
-1453 AAANGAVTQT
+1453 ANSTAVTT
-1463 LTVNTL
+1463 LQANTL
-1469 LYINGQQQVSG
+1469 LYVAGQHVAG
-1480 VTWDSSQTVLG
+1480 TVTWHSAQTVLG
-1491 GTSASGWV
+1491 SSAYGGWV
-1499 TDADVRHISASE
+1499 NDADVRRISGSE

-1596 DEEVKNYLASGNP
+1596 EKEVENYLASGNP
-1609 STPENPGG
+1609 ATPENPGG

-1640 APNGSRIKQLNK
+1640 SPNGSRIKQLNK

-1663 VDGVT
+1663 VNGVT

-1706 LTNNAV
+1706 LANNAV

-1728 TSGNTG
+1728 TSGNKG
-1734 SATQGSVSSVEDWNV
+1734 SATQGIVSSVEDWNV
-1749 GTWQNT
+1749 GTWPNT
-1755 GTNTQNTYAPFN
+1755 GAANQTTYAPFN

-1810 NVVETVTQ
+1810 NVLETVTQ

-1836 AEAALTEVTAGTS
+1836 AEAALTEVTASASAT
-1849 PTPTSTFVIG
+1849 PTPTIPIG

-1865 YEDETVETQTSGV
+1865 YDDETIETQTSGV

-1883 GGAVVVIGG
+1883 GGAVAIIGG

-1917 RRAGTTAGTTA
+1917 RRAATAAGTTA
-1928 AGAAGATSPY
+1928 AGAAGAASPY

-1951 KQNESANPQNK
+1951 KQKDSANPQNK
-1962 PAGSAAYSGV
+1962 PTGGAPYGGV

-1984 QNPYSRPTTAAG
+1984 QNPYSRPTAG
-1996 SGSAATGAPHG
+1996 SGTSATTAGSQGLHG
-2007 GASATAQNPYARST
+2007 GAP
-2021 QPGGNASATGTAQN
+2021 TGTAQN

-2040 AQPGGNASAA
+2040 AQAGTGTGAA
-2050 GTAQNPYARSAQ
+2050 TMTGTAQNPYARSAQ
-2062 PGGNASAAGTA
+2062 AGTGTGAAAVTGTA
-2073 QNPYARST
+2073 QNPYAATGT
-2081 QTGGSASAAGM
+2081 QSASASAK
-2092 TQNPYATAASMAAKP
+2092 PASAQTTGTGSGAAKP
-2107 AAPQGEDALKPHD
+2107 YAAG
-2120 SMEAAKS
+2120 AAS
-2127 PYADGTL
+2127 RIPYADGTMPTAG
-2134 SEGFKAFDGTT
+2134 GFTGSTDAS
-2145 NSASGTPAAN
+2145 SASGASTASAGGSAMNPASGSPMSS

-2164 TKGASATGS
+2164 SRSTSSASGEGAAQT
-2173 TAANPYARPLGAV
+2173 ANPYARPLGAA
-2186 PAPQTPA
+2186 PASHSPT
-2193 QENHGPDASARRRST
+2193 QESQATESATRRRST

-2215 AGGDDEGNNT
+2215 AGGDDEGSDT

>member
-1 MAKHIPGAFRRMLA
+1 MAKHIPKAFRRATA
-15 LVTSVLLIA
+15 LLTSLLLIA
-24 AQLVLPVAALAQ
+24 AQMVLPLAALAQ
-36 DISMLPTVTL
+36 DISMLPTVTI
-46 QWTALADQSVQ
+46 QWSAADGSVQ
-57 STTVTAALYG
+57 SMPVTATLYG
-67 DQVVYWATVP
+67 DQVVYWASVS
-77 EEALQTG
+77 EEAMQAG
-84 VTIAAITGAEDP
+84 VSIQSITGPEDP
-96 SVVTYAPA
+96 QLVTYGPA
-104 VGTSVTGN
+104 AGTLLTGN
-112 ATAVDDIPAVSIE
+112 ATAVDGSVAASIE
-125 VWRNGAFEIAYP
+125 VYRGGVFEIAYP
-137 LYLSVIPMPPYQ
+137 FYLSTVAIPPYQ
-149 PVGPTSGT
+149 PAGPTSGT
-157 VHISYSFAG
+157 VYISYRYKGGEEF
-166 DEVYGFDDTVPAE
+166 YGYEDVVPAE

-185 DAALVPAGYELVS
+185 DLSLVPGGYELIS
-198 TGEVLVTLNPD
+198 AGEVFVTLNQD
-209 GTTSPNPVVFEVQQ
+209 GTTTPNPVMFEVRE
-223 SAPQVVNS
+223 STPQVMNS

-237 LDEVTGQQITGD
+237 VDDGSGQQITDD

-255 PETYSAA
+255 PETYSASS
-262 TYQQAVEGYTYSYAT
+262 YQQAVEGYTYSYAS

-296 TPSAPEPVNSVVT
+296 AQNAVEPVNSTVT
-309 IHHLDKDTN
+309 VHHLDRETS

-323 DTTEEAAAGM
+323 DTTAEAAAGM

-338 IYQMQVEGYTYSS
+338 TYQTQVEGYTYSH
-351 ANPESFT
+351 AEPESFT
-358 PDGTGTPVEVTLY
+358 PDGAGTPVEVTLY
-371 YAQNAPE
+371 YAQNAVE
-378 PVNSTVTVHHVDAQT
+378 PVNSTVTFHHVDEGSNQ
-393 SQPITGDTTAEA
+393 QITGDTWQELSP
-405 DANMETYS
+405 ETYS
-413 SIYQTQVEGYT
+413 ASNYQQTVEGYT
-424 YSYADPES
+424 YSYASPDP
-432 FTPDGMGTPVEVTLY
+432 FT
-447 YTQNAPEQVNSTVTI
+447 
-462 HHRDAAD
+462 
-469 TGVSLADDT
+469 
-478 TQSLPAGPYD
+478 
-488 SAAYA
+488 
-493 IGIDGYTFQSADP
+493 
-506 VSFNVDGAGTPVEV
+506 VDGAGTPVEV

-528 PEPVDSMV
+528 VEPVNSTV
-536 TFHHKDAATDQ
+536 TFHHRDAATDQ
-547 ELTSTQQELAP
+547 ELTSTQQELGP
-558 NTYPSADYKTEIE
+558 NTYASADYKTEIE
-571 GYTYASAAQETF
+571 GYAYASAAPENFT
-583 VVDGSG
+583 VDGTGTPVEVS
-589 AAVDVTLYYNA
+589 LYYNQ
-600 NAPTEP
+600 NPPTGP

-781 DQKPVAEPQTFER
+781 DHKPVAEPQTFER
-794 DPGSYSVNE
+794 DPGTYPVTD
-803 FAINTP
+803 FAIHTP
-809 EGYEPLQVNVQKV
+809 EGYEPAQVNVQEV

-834 VVFTY
+834 VVFVY
-839 AVKQTEPV
+839 RAVQPEPV
-847 NSVVTFHHLCDG
+847 NSMVTFHHVCDG
-859 EAITGDTQQELA
+859 ASIAADTQQELA
-871 PNTYNAAD
+871 PNTYHAAD
-879 YQAAVEGYTYAG
+879 YQAAIEGYTYAG

-899 DGTGAAIEV
+899 DG
-908 TLNYTKAVQQ
+908 
-918 LDSVVTFHHLC
+918 S
-929 DGEAITGDTQQTLAP
+929 
-944 NTYNA
+944 
-949 ADYQTAVEGYTYA
+949 
-962 GASPETFTVDG
+962 
-973 TGAAIEVT
+973 GAAIEVT

-999 LCDGAAITG
+999 MCDGAAITG
-1008 DTQQTLAPN
+1008 DTQQTLSPN
-1017 TYGSASYQAAVEGYT
+1017 TYGSASYQATVEGYT

-1047 AAIEVTLNYTKNA
+1047 AAIEVTLTYTKNA

-1070 HHVDANGAPIAAD
+1070 HHVDASGAPIAAD

-1096 GYQVAVPGYTYASA
+1096 GYQVAVQGYTYTSA
-1110 NPESFTVDGKGTPV
+1110 NPESFQVDGKGTAV
-1124 EVTLTYTKDLVASN
+1124 EVTLTYTKELVASK
-1138 VTFHHVDADGNPL
+1138 VTFHHVDADGKPL
-1151 MADRTVEIAPSAE
+1151 MDDRTVELAPSAE
-1164 SYRSESYASA
+1164 AYRSESYASA

-1217 YVSESGRVVAS
+1217 YVSESGRVVES
-1228 PMTVDLPVGPN
+1228 PMTVPLPMGPN

-1251 TFKSTSSQTVEVSQD
+1251 TFKSVSSQTVEVSAD
-1266 GKATPDKVTFT
+1266 GVATPDKVTFT
-1277 YTETPTTAAVQ
+1277 YTENPTTAAVQ

-1311 TYLIQ
+1311 THTIQ
-1316 PEDVPAGYIVS
+1316 PENVPAGYVLS
-1327 SSAQPQTVTVSDN
+1327 SSAKPQTVTVSDN

-1346 SISFTCYDQNITGTL
+1346 SISFTCYDENITGTL

-1370 LTKPIATE
+1370 LSKPIATE

-1383 PGIQMVA
+1383 PGLQTVA
-1390 ADDSVVAKAGNYQRT
+1390 ADDSVVAKVGNYQRT

-1414 VNEDGTVVPATISF
+1414 VNENGTVVPATISF

-1463 LTVNTL
+1463 LAVNTL

-1511 AQALIDQYNQQ
+1511 AQALIDEYNKQQ
-1522 QQKPTQSPGYYI
+1522 QTPTQSPGYYI
-1534 TLYNSVPLRT
+1534 TLYDSVPLRT
-1544 YTNIYAEAR
+1544 YTNIYASAR

-1596 DEEVKNYLASGNP
+1596 EEEVKNYLAQGGNTKP
-1609 STPENPGG
+1609 NNPGG
-1617 NPYNPNGA
+1617 NQYDPNGA
-1625 SSYGYI
+1625 SSYGYV
-1631 TANSVNFRT
+1631 TTNSVNFRSS
-1640 APNGSRIKQLNK
+1640 PDGSRIKQLNK
-1652 YAMAMILGTRQ
+1652 YAMAMILGTKQ

-1693 FNSFLSSSQYQQG
+1693 FNSFLTSSQYQQG
-1706 LTNNAV
+1706 ITNNAV
-1712 ATATP
+1712 ATA
-1717 KPSTGGSTSGN
+1717 KPSTGTSSGN
-1728 TSGNTG
+1728 TSSG

-1749 GTWQNT
+1749 GKWQNT
-1755 GTNTQNTYAPFN
+1755 GVTNQTTYAPFN

-1775 TTPKDQYM
+1775 AAPKDQYV

-1790 FYQSP
+1790 FYQSA

-1810 NVVETVTQ
+1810 DVLETVTQ

-1836 AEAALTEVTAGTS
+1836 AEAALAEVTASVS

-1865 YEDETVETQTSGV
+1865 YEDETRETQTSSV

-1883 GGAVVVIGG
+1883 GGAVVIIGG

-1898 YALNQNKK
+1898 YALNQNKR

-1917 RRAGTTAGTTA
+1917 RRAAAAGTTA
-1928 AGAAGATSPY
+1928 AGAASPY
-1938 ARRAAAAPIAPGT
+1938 TRRAAAAPIAPGT
-1951 KQNESANPQNK
+1951 KRDEQAGTQSK
-1962 PAGSAAYSGV
+1962 PGTAPTSYGGV

-1984 QNPYSRPTTAAG
+1984 QNQNPYTRPTAGTQANPYGTSATGNPYTRPTGTQSSGYGASATDAQNPYTRPVGAQSNPYTRPAAEAGETATRGESGTPSAIPYADGSLPTTAA
-1996 SGSAATGAPHG
+1996 
-2007 GASATAQNPYARST
+2007 
-2021 QPGGNASATGTAQN
+2021 
-2035 PYARS
+2035 
-2040 AQPGGNASAA
+2040 
-2050 GTAQNPYARSAQ
+2050 
-2062 PGGNASAAGTA
+2062 
-2073 QNPYARST
+2073 
-2081 QTGGSASAAGM
+2081 
-2092 TQNPYATAASMAAKP
+2092 KP
-2107 AAPQGEDALKPHD
+2107 
-2120 SMEAAKS
+2120 S
-2127 PYADGTL
+2127 
-2134 SEGFKAFDGTT
+2134 
-2145 NSASGTPAAN
+2145 

-2164 TKGASATGS
+2164 SKTEPASAPSARPAGTE
-2173 TAANPYARPLGAV
+2173 TPAASNPYARPLSA
-2186 PAPQTPA
+2186 APSLKPEEKQGEAAAT
-2193 QENHGPDASARRRST
+2193 RRRST

-2215 AGGDDEGNNT
+2215 AGGDEEGGDA

>member
-1 MAKHIPGAFRRMLA
+1 MAKHIPKAFRRATA
-15 LVTSVLLIA
+15 LLTSLLLIA
-24 AQLVLPVAALAQ
+24 AQMVLPLAALAQ
-36 DISMLPTVTL
+36 DISMLPTVTI
-46 QWTALADQSVQ
+46 QWSAADGSVQ
-57 STTVTAALYG
+57 SMPVTATLYG
-67 DQVVYWATVP
+67 DQVVYWASVS
-77 EEALQTG
+77 EEAMQAG
-84 VTIAAITGAEDP
+84 VSIQSITGPEDP
-96 SVVTYAPA
+96 QLVTYGPA
-104 VGTSVTGN
+104 AGTLLTGN
-112 ATAVDDIPAVSIE
+112 ATAVDGSVAASIE
-125 VWRNGAFEIAYP
+125 VYRGGVFEIAYP
-137 LYLSVIPMPPYQ
+137 FYLSTVAIPPYQ
-149 PVGPTSGT
+149 PAGPTSGT
-157 VHISYSFAG
+157 VYISYRYEGGEEF
-166 DEVYGFDDTVPAE
+166 YGYEDVVPVE

-185 DAALVPAGYELVS
+185 DLSLVPAGYELVS

-378 PVNSTVTVHHVDAQT
+378 PVNSTVT
-393 SQPITGDTTAEA
+393 
-405 DANMETYS
+405 
-413 SIYQTQVEGYT
+413 
-424 YSYADPES
+424 
-432 FTPDGMGTPVEVTLY
+432 F
-447 YTQNAPEQVNSTVTI
+447 
-462 HHRDAAD
+462 HHRDAGD
-469 TGVSLADDT
+469 GSSTLADDT

-493 IGIDGYTFQSADP
+493 VAIDGYTFQSADP

-528 PEPVDSMV
+528 PEPVNSMV

-628 SPTTED
+628 SPTTGV
-634 KNNKVVQG
+634 NNQVVQG
-642 VNKDVIMPA
+642 VKKDVIMP
-651 TQRVQGLDNDG
+651 TTRRVQGFDNDG

-710 FYTATAQ
+710 FYTTTAQ
-717 CMKGGSVT
+717 CAKGGSVT
-725 VEVDLSQ
+725 VGVDLNQ

-754 TPAEAVFTFAKE
+754 TPAEVVFTFAKE
-766 QQAVKGTVS
+766 QQPVKGTVS
-775 ATYVDE
+775 AIYVDE
-781 DQKPVAEPQTFER
+781 AQKPVAEPQTFER

-809 EGYEPLQVNVQKV
+809 EGYEPLQVNVQEV
-822 VVHDDGTVEPET
+822 IVHDDGTVEPET

-839 AVKQTEPV
+839 TAKQPEPV

-859 EAITGDTQQELA
+859 AAITGDTQQE
-871 PNTYNAAD
+871 
-879 YQAAVEGYTYAG
+879 
-891 ASPETFTV
+891 
-899 DGTGAAIEV
+899 
-908 TLNYTKAVQQ
+908 
-918 LDSVVTFHHLC
+918 
-929 DGEAITGDTQQTLAP
+929 LAP

-986 VVQQLDSV
+986 DVQQLDSV

-999 LCDGAAITG
+999 VCDGAAITG

-1017 TYGSASYQAAVEGYT
+1017 TYGSASYQATVEGYT

-1047 AAIEVTLNYTKNA
+1047 AAIEVTLTYTKNA

-1096 GYQVAVPGYTYASA
+1096 GYQVAVQGYTYTSA
-1110 NPESFTVDGKGTPV
+1110 NPESFQVDGKGTAV
-1124 EVTLTYTKDLVASN
+1124 EVTLTYTKDLVASK
-1138 VTFHHVDADGNPL
+1138 VTFHHVDADGKPL

-1217 YVSESGRVVAS
+1217 YVSESGRVVES
-1228 PMTVDLPVGPN
+1228 PMTVPLPVGPN
-1239 DVMEYCKVVDGY
+1239 DVMEYRKVVDGY
-1251 TFKSTSSQTVEVSQD
+1251 TFKSVSSQTVEVSAD
-1266 GKATPDKVTFT
+1266 GVATPAKVTFT
-1277 YTETPTTAAVQ
+1277 YTENPTTAAVQ

-1300 GSPVIKQLGPG
+1300 GSPVIKQLKPG

-1316 PEDVPAGYIVS
+1316 PEDVPSGYVVS

-1370 LTKPIATE
+1370 LSKPIATE

-1390 ADDSVVAKAGNYQRT
+1390 ADDSVVAKVGNYQRT

-1414 VNEDGTVVPATISF
+1414 VNENGTVVPSTISF
-1428 YYKSVQNTSYVGYAV
+1428 YYKSVQDTSYIGYAV

-1596 DEEVKNYLASGNP
+1596 DEEVKNYLANGNP

-1728 TSGNTG
+1728 TSGNKG

-1795 DAASSSLTLPANATL
+1795 DAASSSQTLPANATL
-1810 NVVETVTQ
+1810 NVLDTVTQ
-1818 NNKTWYKVQYNGQ
+1818 NNKTWYKVQYNSQ

-1962 PAGSAAYSGV
+1962 PAGSTAYSGV

-2021 QPGGNASATGTAQN
+2021 QPGGNASAAGMTQN

>member
-1 MAKHIPGAFRRMLA
+1 MAKHIPGAFRRVLA
-15 LVTSVLLIA
+15 LATSVLLIA

-46 QWTALADQSVQ
+46 QWTAPADGSVQ
-57 STTVTAALYG
+57 STTVMASLYG
-67 DQVVYWATVP
+67 EQVVYWATVP
-77 EEALQTG
+77 EEALQNG
-84 VTIAAITGAEDP
+84 VTIAGITGMEDP
-96 SVVTYAPA
+96 SMVTYAPA
-104 VGTSVTGN
+104 VGTPVTGN
-112 ATAVDDIPAVSIE
+112 STAVDGIPAVNIE

-149 PVGPTSGT
+149 PAGPTSGT

-166 DEVYGFDDTVPAE
+166 AEVYGFDETVPAE

-185 DAALVPAGYELVS
+185 DASLVPAGYELVS
-198 TGEVLVTLNPD
+198 TDEVFVTLNPD

-249 TWQELA
+249 TWEDLA
-255 PETYSAA
+255 PETYSAS
-262 TYQQAVEGYTYSYAT
+262 TYQQAVEGYTYSYAS
-277 PDPFTVDGTGTP
+277 PDPFTVDGMGTP

-296 TPSAPEPVNSVVT
+296 TPSAP
-309 IHHLDKDTN
+309 
-318 QQITG
+318 
-323 DTTEEAAAGM
+323 
-333 ETYSS
+333 
-338 IYQMQVEGYTYSS
+338 QV
-351 ANPESFT
+351 
-358 PDGTGTPVEVTLY
+358 
-371 YAQNAPE
+371 
-378 PVNSTVTVHHVDAQT
+378 VNSTVTVHHVDAQT

-528 PEPVDSMV
+528 PEPVNSTV

-558 NTYPSADYKTEIE
+558 NTYASADYKTEIE
-571 GYTYASAAQETF
+571 GYTYASAAQESFT
-583 VVDGSG
+583 VDGTG
-589 AAVDVTLYYNA
+589 APVDVTLYYNQ

-628 SPTTED
+628 SPTTKD
-634 KNNKVVQG
+634 NNKVVQG
-642 VNKDVIMPA
+642 VNKDVVMPT
-651 TQRVQGLDNDG
+651 TQRVQSLENDG

-710 FYTATAQ
+710 FYTTTAQ
-717 CMKGGSVT
+717 CAKGGSVT
-725 VEVDLSQ
+725 VEVDLNQ

-754 TPAEAVFTFAKE
+754 TPAEVVFTFAKE
-766 QQAVKGTVS
+766 QQPVKGIVS
-775 ATYVDE
+775 AIYVDE
-781 DQKPVAEPQTFER
+781 AQKPVAEPQTFER
-794 DPGSYSVNE
+794 DPGNYSVNE

-809 EGYEPLQVNVQKV
+809 EGYEPLQVNVQEV
-822 VVHDDGTVEPET
+822 IVHDDGTVEPET

-859 EAITGDTQQELA
+859 AAITGDTQQELA

-899 DGTGAAIEV
+899 DG
-908 TLNYTKAVQQ
+908 
-918 LDSVVTFHHLC
+918 S
-929 DGEAITGDTQQTLAP
+929 
-944 NTYNA
+944 
-949 ADYQTAVEGYTYA
+949 
-962 GASPETFTVDG
+962 
-973 TGAAIEVT
+973 GAAIEVT

-1017 TYGSASYQAAVEGYT
+1017 TYGSASYQTAVEGYT
-1032 YAGANPETFTVDGSG
+1032 YAGASPETFTVDGSG
-1047 AAIEVTLNYTKNA
+1047 APIEVTLNYTKNA

-1070 HHVDANGAPIAAD
+1070 HHADANGTPIAAD

-1096 GYQVAVPGYTYASA
+1096 GYQVAVPGYTYTSA

-1138 VTFHHVDADGNPL
+1138 ATFHHVDADGNPL
-1151 MADRTVEIAPSAE
+1151 MADRTVEVAPSAE
-1164 SYRSESYASA
+1164 AYRSESYAAA

-1217 YVSESGRVVAS
+1217 YVSESGRVVDN

-1239 DVMEYCKVVDGY
+1239 DVMEYCKVVEGY
-1251 TFKSTSSQTVEVSQD
+1251 TFKSASSQTVEVSAD
-1266 GKATPDKVTFT
+1266 GVATPAKVTFT
-1277 YTETPTTAAVQ
+1277 YTENPTTATVQ

-1311 TYLIQ
+1311 TYTIQ
-1316 PEDVPAGYIVS
+1316 PENVPAGYIVS
-1327 SSAQPQTVTVSDN
+1327 SSAQPQTVTVTND

-1346 SISFTCYDQNITGTL
+1346 SISFTCYDANITGTL
-1361 TINYYDSAD
+1361 TINYYDIAD
-1370 LTKPIATE
+1370 LSKPIATE
-1378 QRPLK
+1378 QRQLK
-1383 PGIQMVA
+1383 PGPQTVA
-1390 ADDSVVAKAGNYQRT
+1390 ADDSVVAKVGNYQRT

-1414 VNEDGTVVPATISF
+1414 VNEDGTVVPSTISF
-1428 YYKSVQNTSYVGYAV
+1428 YYKSVQNTSYIGYAV

-1596 DEEVKNYLASGNP
+1596 EKEVENYLASGNP
-1609 STPENPGG
+1609 ATPENPGG

-1640 APNGSRIKQLNK
+1640 SPNGSRIKQLNK
-1652 YAMAMILGTRQ
+1652 YAMAMILGTQQ
-1663 VDGVT
+1663 VNGVT

-1706 LTNNAV
+1706 LANNAV

-1728 TSGNTG
+1728 TSGNKG

-1755 GTNTQNTYAPFN
+1755 GANTQNTYAPFN

-1810 NVVETVTQ
+1810 NVLETVTQ

-1836 AEAALTEVTAGTS
+1836 AEAALTEVTASAS

-1865 YEDETVETQTSGV
+1865 YEDETIETQTSGV

-1883 GGAVVVIGG
+1883 GGAVVIIGG

-1917 RRAGTTAGTTA
+1917 RRAATAAGTTA
-1928 AGAAGATSPY
+1928 AGTAGAASPY

-1951 KQNESANPQNK
+1951 KQNDTNSQNK
-1962 PAGSAAYSGV
+1962 PAGSTPYSGV

-1984 QNPYSRPTTAAG
+1984 QNPYSRPTAG
-1996 SGSAATGAPHG
+1996 PGTSATTSGSQGLHG
-2007 GASATAQNPYARST
+2007 GAP
-2021 QPGGNASATGTAQN
+2021 TGTAQN
-2035 PYARS
+2035 PYARG
-2040 AQPGGNASAA
+2040 AQAGTGTGAA
-2050 GTAQNPYARSAQ
+2050 AMTGTAQNLYAAT
-2062 PGGNASAAGTA
+2062 GT
-2073 QNPYARST
+2073 Q
-2081 QTGGSASAAGM
+2081 SASASAKPASAQTTGAG
-2092 TQNPYATAASMAAKP
+2092 SGAAKP
-2107 AAPQGEDALKPHD
+2107 YAAG
-2120 SMEAAKS
+2120 AAS
-2127 PYADGTL
+2127 RIPYADGTMPTAG
-2134 SEGFKAFDGTT
+2134 GFTGSTDAS
-2145 NSASGTPAAN
+2145 SASGASTASAGGSAMNPASGSPMSS

-2164 TKGASATGS
+2164 SRSTSSTSGEGAAQT
-2173 TAANPYARPLGAV
+2173 ANPYARPLGTV
-2186 PAPQTPA
+2186 PASHSST
-2193 QENHGPDASARRRST
+2193 QESQDAENATRRRST

-2215 AGGDDEGNNT
+2215 AGGDDEGSDT

>member
-1 MAKHIPGAFRRMLA
+1 MAKHIPGAFRRVLA
-15 LVTSVLLIA
+15 LATSVLLIA

-46 QWTALADQSVQ
+46 QWIAPADGSVQ
-57 STTVTAALYG
+57 STTVMASLYG
-67 DQVVYWATVP
+67 EQVVYWATVP
-77 EEALQTG
+77 EEALQNG
-84 VTIAAITGAEDP
+84 VTIAGITGMEDP
-96 SVVTYAPA
+96 SMVTYAPA
-104 VGTSVTGN
+104 VGTPVTGN
-112 ATAVDDIPAVSIE
+112 STAVDGIPAVNIE

-149 PVGPTSGT
+149 PAGPTSGT

-166 DEVYGFDDTVPAE
+166 AEVYGFDETVPAE

-185 DAALVPAGYELVS
+185 DASLVPAGYELVS

-249 TWQELA
+249 TWQDLA
-255 PETYSAA
+255 PETYSAS
-262 TYQQAVEGYTYSYAT
+262 TYQQAVEGYTYSYAS
-277 PDPFTVDGTGTP
+277 PDPFTVDGMGTP

-296 TPSAPEPVNSVVT
+296 TPSAP
-309 IHHLDKDTN
+309 
-318 QQITG
+318 
-323 DTTEEAAAGM
+323 
-333 ETYSS
+333 
-338 IYQMQVEGYTYSS
+338 QV
-351 ANPESFT
+351 
-358 PDGTGTPVEVTLY
+358 
-371 YAQNAPE
+371 
-378 PVNSTVTVHHVDAQT
+378 VNSTVTVHHVDAQT

-528 PEPVDSMV
+528 PEPVNSTV

-558 NTYPSADYKTEIE
+558 NTYASADYKTEIE
-571 GYTYASAAQETF
+571 GYTYASAAQESFT
-583 VVDGSG
+583 VDGTG
-589 AAVDVTLYYNA
+589 APVDVTLYYNQ

-775 ATYVDE
+775 AIYVDE
-781 DQKPVAEPQTFER
+781 AQKPVAEPQTFER

-809 EGYEPLQVNVQKV
+809 EGYEPLQVNVQEV
-822 VVHDDGTVEPET
+822 IVHDDGTVEPET

-839 AVKQTEPV
+839 TAKQPEPV

-859 EAITGDTQQELA
+859 AAITGDTQQELA

-899 DGTGAAIEV
+899 DGSGAAIEV
-908 TLNYTKAVQQ
+908 TLNYTKVVQQ

-949 ADYQTAVEGYTYA
+949 ADYQAAVEGYTYA

-999 LCDGAAITG
+999 LCDGEAITG

-1070 HHVDANGAPIAAD
+1070 HHVDTNGAPIAAD

-1096 GYQVAVPGYTYASA
+1096 GYQVAVPGYTYTSA

-1124 EVTLTYTKDLVASN
+1124 EVTMTYTKDLVASN

-1164 SYRSESYASA
+1164 AYRSESYAAA

-1187 TFTVDGS
+1187 TFTVDGG

-1203 YAQKPAVTAPVTFE
+1203 YAKKPAVTAPVTFE

-1311 TYLIQ
+1311 KYTIQ

-1327 SSAQPQTVTVSDN
+1327 SSAQPQTVTVTND

-1346 SISFTCYDQNITGTL
+1346 SISFTCYDANITGTL
-1361 TINYYDSAD
+1361 TINYYDAAD
-1370 LTKPIATE
+1370 LSKPIATE

-1383 PGIQMVA
+1383 PGLQTVA

-1596 DEEVKNYLASGNP
+1596 EKEVENYLASGNP

-1640 APNGSRIKQLNK
+1640 SPNGSRIKQLNK

-1663 VDGVT
+1663 VNGVT

-1706 LTNNAV
+1706 LANNAV

-1728 TSGNTG
+1728 TSGNKG

-1755 GTNTQNTYAPFN
+1755 GANTQNTYAPFN

-1810 NVVETVTQ
+1810 NVLETVTQ

-1836 AEAALTEVTAGTS
+1836 AEAALTEVTASAS

-1865 YEDETVETQTSGV
+1865 YEDETIETQTSGV

-1883 GGAVVVIGG
+1883 GGAVVIIGG

-1917 RRAGTTAGTTA
+1917 RRAATAAGTTA
-1928 AGAAGATSPY
+1928 AGAAGAASPY

-1951 KQNESANPQNK
+1951 KQNDTNSQNK
-1962 PAGSAAYSGV
+1962 PTGGAPYGGV

-1984 QNPYSRPTTAAG
+1984 QNPYSRPTAG
-1996 SGSAATGAPHG
+1996 SGTSATTAGSQGLHG
-2007 GASATAQNPYARST
+2007 GAP
-2021 QPGGNASATGTAQN
+2021 TGTAQN

-2040 AQPGGNASAA
+2040 AQAGTGTGAA
-2050 GTAQNPYARSAQ
+2050 AMTGTAQNPYAAT
-2062 PGGNASAAGTA
+2062 GT
-2073 QNPYARST
+2073 Q
-2081 QTGGSASAAGM
+2081 SASATGK
-2092 TQNPYATAASMAAKP
+2092 PASAQTTGTGSGAAKP
-2107 AAPQGEDALKPHD
+2107 YAAG
-2120 SMEAAKS
+2120 AAS
-2127 PYADGTL
+2127 RIPYADGTMPTAG
-2134 SEGFKAFDGTT
+2134 GFTGSTDAS
-2145 NSASGTPAAN
+2145 SASGASTASAGGSAMNPASGSPMSS

-2164 TKGASATGS
+2164 SRSTSSASGEGAAQT
-2173 TAANPYARPLGAV
+2173 ANPYARPLGAA
-2186 PAPQTPA
+2186 PASHSPT
-2193 QENHGPDASARRRST
+2193 QESQATESATRRRST

-2215 AGGDDEGNNT
+2215 AGGDDEGSDT

>member
-1 MAKHIPGAFRRMLA
+1 
-15 LVTSVLLIA
+15 
-24 AQLVLPVAALAQ
+24 
-36 DISMLPTVTL
+36 
-46 QWTALADQSVQ
+46 
-57 STTVTAALYG
+57 
-67 DQVVYWATVP
+67 
-77 EEALQTG
+77 
-84 VTIAAITGAEDP
+84 
-96 SVVTYAPA
+96 
-104 VGTSVTGN
+104 
-112 ATAVDDIPAVSIE
+112 
-125 VWRNGAFEIAYP
+125 
-137 LYLSVIPMPPYQ
+137 
-149 PVGPTSGT
+149 
-157 VHISYSFAG
+157 
-166 DEVYGFDDTVPAE
+166 
-179 GRSFAP
+179 
-185 DAALVPAGYELVS
+185 
-198 TGEVLVTLNPD
+198 
-209 GTTSPNPVVFEVQQ
+209 
-223 SAPQVVNS
+223 
-231 TVTFHH
+231 
-237 LDEVTGQQITGD
+237 
-249 TWQELA
+249 
-255 PETYSAA
+255 
-262 TYQQAVEGYTYSYAT
+262 
-277 PDPFTVDGTGTP
+277 
-289 VEVTLYY
+289 
-296 TPSAPEPVNSVVT
+296 
-309 IHHLDKDTN
+309 
-318 QQITG
+318 
-323 DTTEEAAAGM
+323 
-333 ETYSS
+333 
-338 IYQMQVEGYTYSS
+338 
-351 ANPESFT
+351 
-358 PDGTGTPVEVTLY
+358 
-371 YAQNAPE
+371 
-378 PVNSTVTVHHVDAQT
+378 
-393 SQPITGDTTAEA
+393 
-405 DANMETYS
+405 
-413 SIYQTQVEGYT
+413 
-424 YSYADPES
+424 
-432 FTPDGMGTPVEVTLY
+432 MGTPVEVTLY
-447 YTQNAPEQVNSTVTI
+447 YTQNAPEPVNST
-462 HHRDAAD
+462 
-469 TGVSLADDT
+469 
-478 TQSLPAGPYD
+478 
-488 SAAYA
+488 
-493 IGIDGYTFQSADP
+493 
-506 VSFNVDGAGTPVEV
+506 
-520 TLYYAQNA
+520 
-528 PEPVDSMV
+528 V

-558 NTYPSADYKTEIE
+558 NTYASADYKTEIE
-571 GYTYASAAQETF
+571 GYTYASAAQESFT
-583 VVDGSG
+583 VDGTG
-589 AAVDVTLYYNA
+589 APVDVTLYYNQ

-628 SPTTED
+628 SPTTKD
-634 KNNKVVQG
+634 DGNKVVQG
-642 VNKDVIMPA
+642 VNKDVVMPT
-651 TQRVQGLDNDG
+651 TQRVQSLDNDG

-710 FYTATAQ
+710 FYTTTAQ
-717 CMKGGSVT
+717 CAKGGSVT
-725 VEVDLSQ
+725 VEVDLNQ

-754 TPAEAVFTFAKE
+754 TPAEVVFTFAKE
-766 QQAVKGTVS
+766 QQPVKGTVS
-775 ATYVDE
+775 AIYVDE
-781 DQKPVAEPQTFER
+781 AQKPVAEPQTFER

-809 EGYEPLQVNVQKV
+809 EGYEPLQVNVQEV
-822 VVHDDGTVEPET
+822 IVHDDGTVEPET

-859 EAITGDTQQELA
+859 AAITGDTQQELA
-871 PNTYNAAD
+871 PNTYNASD
-879 YQAAVEGYTYAG
+879 YQA
-891 ASPETFTV
+891 
-899 DGTGAAIEV
+899 
-908 TLNYTKAVQQ
+908 
-918 LDSVVTFHHLC
+918 
-929 DGEAITGDTQQTLAP
+929 
-944 NTYNA
+944 
-949 ADYQTAVEGYTYA
+949 AVEGYTYA

-1017 TYGSASYQAAVEGYT
+1017 TYGSASYQATVEGYT
-1032 YAGANPETFTVDGSG
+1032 YAGASPETFTVDGSG
-1047 AAIEVTLNYTKNA
+1047 APIEVTLNYTKNA

-1096 GYQVAVPGYTYASA
+1096 GYQVAVPGYTYTSA

-1124 EVTLTYTKDLVASN
+1124 EVTLTYTKDLVASK

-1164 SYRSESYASA
+1164 AYRSESYASA

-1203 YAQKPAVTAPVTFE
+1203 YAKKPAVTAPVTFE
-1217 YVSESGRVVAS
+1217 YVSESGRVVEN
-1228 PMTVDLPVGPN
+1228 PMTVDLPVGTT
-1239 DVMEYCKVVDGY
+1239 DVMEYRKVVDGY
-1251 TFKSTSSQTVEVSQD
+1251 TFKSVSSQTVEVSAD
-1266 GKATPDKVTFT
+1266 GVATPAKVTFT
-1277 YTETPTTAAVQ
+1277 YTENPTTATVQ

-1311 TYLIQ
+1311 TYTIQ
-1316 PEDVPAGYIVS
+1316 PENVPAGYIVS
-1327 SSAQPQTVTVSDN
+1327 SSAQPQTVTVTND

-1346 SISFTCYDQNITGTL
+1346 SISFTCYDANITGTL
-1361 TINYYDSAD
+1361 TINYYDAAD
-1370 LTKPIATE
+1370 LSKPIATE

-1383 PGIQMVA
+1383 PGLQTVA

-1480 VTWDSSQTVLG
+1480 VTWDSVQTVLG
-1491 GTSASGWV
+1491 GISASGLV
-1499 TDADVRHISASE
+1499 IDADVRHISASE
-1511 AQALIDQYNQQ
+1511 AQAIIDQQ
-1522 QQKPTQSPGYYI
+1522 QQPTQSPGYYI

-1596 DEEVKNYLASGNP
+1596 EKEVENYLASGNP

-1640 APNGSRIKQLNK
+1640 SPNGSRIKQLNK

-1663 VDGVT
+1663 VNGVT

-1706 LTNNAV
+1706 LANNAV

-1728 TSGNTG
+1728 TSGNKG

-1755 GTNTQNTYAPFN
+1755 GANTQNTYAPFN

-1810 NVVETVTQ
+1810 NVLETVTQ

-1836 AEAALTEVTAGTS
+1836 AEAALTEVTASAS

-1865 YEDETVETQTSGV
+1865 YEDETIETQTSGV

-1883 GGAVVVIGG
+1883 GGAVVIIGG

-1917 RRAGTTAGTTA
+1917 RRAATAAGTTA
-1928 AGAAGATSPY
+1928 AGAAGAASPY

-1951 KQNESANPQNK
+1951 KQNDTNSQNK
-1962 PAGSAAYSGV
+1962 PTGGAPYGGV

-1984 QNPYSRPTTAAG
+1984 QNPYSRPTAG
-1996 SGSAATGAPHG
+1996 SGTSATTAGSQGLHG
-2007 GASATAQNPYARST
+2007 GAP
-2021 QPGGNASATGTAQN
+2021 TGTAQN

-2040 AQPGGNASAA
+2040 AQAGTGTGAA
-2050 GTAQNPYARSAQ
+2050 AMTGTAQNPYAAT
-2062 PGGNASAAGTA
+2062 GT
-2073 QNPYARST
+2073 Q
-2081 QTGGSASAAGM
+2081 SASATGK
-2092 TQNPYATAASMAAKP
+2092 PASAQTTGTGSGAAKP
-2107 AAPQGEDALKPHD
+2107 YAAG
-2120 SMEAAKS
+2120 AAS
-2127 PYADGTL
+2127 RIPYADGTMPTAG
-2134 SEGFKAFDGTT
+2134 GFTGSTDAS
-2145 NSASGTPAAN
+2145 SASGASTASAGGSAMNPASGSPMSS

-2164 TKGASATGS
+2164 SRSTSSASGEGAAQT
-2173 TAANPYARPLGAV
+2173 ANPYARPLGAA
-2186 PAPQTPA
+2186 PASHSPT
-2193 QENHGPDASARRRST
+2193 QESQATESATRRRST

-2215 AGGDDEGNNT
+2215 AGGDDEGSDT

>member
-1 MAKHIPGAFRRMLA
+1 MAKHIPGAFRRVLA
-15 LVTSVLLIA
+15 LATSVLLIA

-46 QWTALADQSVQ
+46 QWTAPADGSVQ
-57 STTVTAALYG
+57 STTVMASLYG
-67 DQVVYWATVP
+67 EQVVYWATVP

-104 VGTSVTGN
+104 AGTPVNGN
-112 ATAVDDIPAVSIE
+112 STAVDGIPAVNIE

-149 PVGPTSGT
+149 PAGPTSGT

-166 DEVYGFDDTVPAE
+166 TEVYGFDETVPAE

-185 DAALVPAGYELVS
+185 DASLVPAGYELVS

-223 SAPQVVNS
+223 SSPQVVNS

-249 TWQELA
+249 TWEDLA
-255 PETYSAA
+255 PETYSAS
-262 TYQQAVEGYTYSYAT
+262 TYQQAVEGYTYSYAS
-277 PDPFTVDGTGTP
+277 PDPFTVDGMGTP

-296 TPSAPEPVNSVVT
+296 TPSAPQVVNSTVT
-309 IHHLDKDTN
+309 AHHVDAQTG
-318 QQITG
+318 QPITG
-323 DTTEEAAAGM
+323 DTTAEAEANM

-338 IYQMQVEGYTYSS
+338 IYQTQVEGYTYSY
-351 ANPESFT
+351 ADPESFT
-358 PDGTGTPVEVTLY
+358 PDGMGTPVEVTLY
-371 YAQNAPE
+371 YTQNAPE
-378 PVNSTVTVHHVDAQT
+378 QVNSTVTVHHVDAQT

-447 YTQNAPEQVNSTVTI
+447 YTQNAPEPVNSTVTI

-528 PEPVDSMV
+528 PEPVNSTV

-558 NTYPSADYKTEIE
+558 NTYASADYKTEIE
-571 GYTYASAAQETF
+571 GYTYASAAQESFT
-583 VVDGSG
+583 VDGSG
-589 AAVDVTLYYNA
+589 TPVDVTLYYNQ

-628 SPTTED
+628 SPTTGV
-634 KNNKVVQG
+634 NNQVVQG
-642 VNKDVIMPA
+642 VKKDVIMP
-651 TQRVQGLDNDG
+651 TTRRVQGFDNDG

-717 CMKGGSVT
+717 CAKGGSVT
-725 VEVDLSQ
+725 VEVDLNQ

-754 TPAEAVFTFAKE
+754 TPAEVVFTFAKE
-766 QQAVKGTVS
+766 QQPVKGTVS
-775 ATYVDE
+775 AIYVDE
-781 DQKPVAEPQTFER
+781 AQKPVAEPQTFER

-809 EGYEPLQVNVQKV
+809 EGYEPLQVNVQEV
-822 VVHDDGTVEPET
+822 IVHDDGTVEPET

-859 EAITGDTQQELA
+859 AAITGDTQQELA

-879 YQAAVEGYTYAG
+879 YQAAVEGYTYEG

-899 DGTGAAIEV
+899 DG
-908 TLNYTKAVQQ
+908 
-918 LDSVVTFHHLC
+918 S
-929 DGEAITGDTQQTLAP
+929 
-944 NTYNA
+944 
-949 ADYQTAVEGYTYA
+949 
-962 GASPETFTVDG
+962 
-973 TGAAIEVT
+973 GAAIEVT

-1008 DTQQTLAPN
+1008 DTQQELAPN
-1017 TYGSASYQAAVEGYT
+1017 TYNAADYQAAVEGYT
-1032 YAGANPETFTVDGSG
+1032 YAGASPETFTVDGSG

-1096 GYQVAVPGYTYASA
+1096 GYQVAVPGYTYTSA

-1124 EVTLTYTKDLVASN
+1124 EVTLTYTKDLVASK

-1151 MADRTVEIAPSAE
+1151 MADRTVEVAPSAE
-1164 SYRSESYASA
+1164 AYRSESYASA

-1203 YAQKPAVTAPVTFE
+1203 YAKKPAVTAPVTFE
-1217 YVSESGRVVAS
+1217 YVSESGRVVEN
-1228 PMTVDLPVGPN
+1228 PMTVDLPVGTT
-1239 DVMEYCKVVDGY
+1239 DVMEYRKVVDGY
-1251 TFKSTSSQTVEVSQD
+1251 TFKSVSSQTVEVSQD
-1266 GKATPDKVTFT
+1266 GKATPAKVTFT
-1277 YTETPTTAAVQ
+1277 YTENPTTATVQ

-1311 TYLIQ
+1311 TYTIQ

-1327 SSAQPQTVTVSDN
+1327 SSAQPQTVTVTND

-1346 SISFTCYDQNITGTL
+1346 SISFTCYDANITGTL

-1370 LTKPIATE
+1370 LRKPIATE

-1383 PGIQMVA
+1383 PGLQTVA
-1390 ADDSVVAKAGNYQRT
+1390 ADDSVVAKVGNYQRT

-1596 DEEVKNYLASGNP
+1596 EKEVENYLASGNP
-1609 STPENPGG
+1609 ATPENPGG

-1640 APNGSRIKQLNK
+1640 SPNGSRIKQLNK

-1663 VDGVT
+1663 VNGVT

-1706 LTNNAV
+1706 LANNAV

-1717 KPSTGGSTSGN
+1717 KPSTGGSTSGG
-1728 TSGNTG
+1728 TSGNKG

-1755 GTNTQNTYAPFN
+1755 GANTQNTYAPFN

-1775 TTPKDQYM
+1775 TTPRDQYM

-1810 NVVETVTQ
+1810 NVLETVTQ

-1836 AEAALTEVTAGTS
+1836 AEAALTEVTASAS

-1865 YEDETVETQTSGV
+1865 YEDETIETQTSGV

-1883 GGAVVVIGG
+1883 GGAVVIIGG

-1917 RRAGTTAGTTA
+1917 RRAATAAGTTA
-1928 AGAAGATSPY
+1928 AGAAGAASPY
-1938 ARRAAAAPIAPGT
+1938 ARRAVAAPIAPGT
-1951 KQNESANPQNK
+1951 KQNDTNSQNK
-1962 PAGSAAYSGV
+1962 PAGSTPYSGV

-1984 QNPYSRPTTAAG
+1984 QNPYSRPTAG
-1996 SGSAATGAPHG
+1996 SGT
-2007 GASATAQNPYARST
+2007 SATTAGSQ
-2021 QPGGNASATGTAQN
+2021 GLHGSAPTGTAQN
-2035 PYARS
+2035 PYARG
-2040 AQPGGNASAA
+2040 AQAGTGTGAA
-2050 GTAQNPYARSAQ
+2050 AMTGTAQNPYAAT
-2062 PGGNASAAGTA
+2062 GT
-2073 QNPYARST
+2073 Q
-2081 QTGGSASAAGM
+2081 SASASAK
-2092 TQNPYATAASMAAKP
+2092 PASAQTTGTGSGAAKP
-2107 AAPQGEDALKPHD
+2107 YAAG
-2120 SMEAAKS
+2120 AAS
-2127 PYADGTL
+2127 RIPYADGTMPTAG
-2134 SEGFKAFDGTT
+2134 GFTGSTDAS
-2145 NSASGTPAAN
+2145 SASGASTASAGGSAMNPASGSPMSS

-2164 TKGASATGS
+2164 SRSKSSASGEGAAQT
-2173 TAANPYARPLGAV
+2173 ANPYARPLGAA
-2186 PAPQTPA
+2186 PASQSST
-2193 QENHGPDASARRRST
+2193 QESQGAESATRRRST

-2215 AGGDDEGNNT
+2215 AGGDDEGSDT

>member
-1 MAKHIPGAFRRMLA
+1 MAKHIPGAFRRVLA
-15 LVTSVLLIA
+15 LATSVLLIA

-46 QWTALADQSVQ
+46 QWTAPADGSVQ
-57 STTVTAALYG
+57 STTVMASFYG
-67 DQVVYWATVP
+67 EQVVYWATVP
-77 EEALQTG
+77 EEALQNG
-84 VTIAAITGAEDP
+84 VIIAGITGMEDP
-96 SVVTYAPA
+96 SMVTYAPA
-104 VGTSVTGN
+104 AGTPVNGN
-112 ATAVDDIPAVSIE
+112 STAVDGIPAVNIE
-125 VWRNGAFEIAYP
+125 VWRNGVFEIAYP

-149 PVGPTSGT
+149 PAGPTSGT
-157 VHISYSFAG
+157 VHISYSFASA
-166 DEVYGFDDTVPAE
+166 EVYGFDETVPAE

-185 DAALVPAGYELVS
+185 DASLVPAGYELVS

-249 TWQELA
+249 TWQDLA
-255 PETYSAA
+255 PETYSAS
-262 TYQQAVEGYTYSYAT
+262 TYQQAVEGYTYSYAS
-277 PDPFTVDGTGTP
+277 PDPFTVDGMGTP

-296 TPSAPEPVNSVVT
+296 TPSAPQVVNSTVT
-309 IHHLDKDTN
+309 AHHVDAQTG
-318 QQITG
+318 QPITG
-323 DTTEEAAAGM
+323 DTTAEADANM
-333 ETYSS
+333 ETHSS
-338 IYQMQVEGYTYSS
+338 IYQTQVEGYTYSY
-351 ANPESFT
+351 ADPESFT
-358 PDGTGTPVEVTLY
+358 PDGMGTPVEVTLY
-371 YAQNAPE
+371 YTQNAPE
-378 PVNSTVTVHHVDAQT
+378 QVNSTVTVHHVDAQT

-405 DANMETYS
+405 DANMETHS

-506 VSFNVDGAGTPVEV
+506 VSFNVDGLGTPVEV

-528 PEPVDSMV
+528 PEPINSMV

-571 GYTYASAAQETF
+571 GYTYASAAQESFT
-583 VVDGSG
+583 VDGTG
-589 AAVDVTLYYNA
+589 APVDVTLYYNQ

-628 SPTTED
+628 SPTTKD
-634 KNNKVVQG
+634 NNKVVQG
-642 VNKDVIMPA
+642 VNKDVVMPT
-651 TQRVQGLDNDG
+651 TQRVQSLDNDG

-698 PVKYVDQATGEA
+698 PVKYVDQASGEA

-717 CMKGGSVT
+717 CAKGGSVT
-725 VEVDLSQ
+725 VEVDLNQ

-754 TPAEAVFTFAKE
+754 TPAEVVFTFAKE

-775 ATYVDE
+775 AIYVDE
-781 DQKPVAEPQTFER
+781 AQKPVAEPQTFER

-809 EGYEPLQVNVQKV
+809 EGYEPLQVNVQEV
-822 VVHDDGTVEPET
+822 IVHDDGTVEPET

-859 EAITGDTQQELA
+859 AAITGDTQQE
-871 PNTYNAAD
+871 
-879 YQAAVEGYTYAG
+879 
-891 ASPETFTV
+891 
-899 DGTGAAIEV
+899 
-908 TLNYTKAVQQ
+908 
-918 LDSVVTFHHLC
+918 
-929 DGEAITGDTQQTLAP
+929 LAP

-973 TGAAIEVT
+973 SGAAIEVT

-1017 TYGSASYQAAVEGYT
+1017 TYNAADYQTAVEGYT
-1032 YAGANPETFTVDGSG
+1032 YAGASPETFTVDGSG
-1047 AAIEVTLNYTKNA
+1047 AAIEVTLNYTK
-1060 PQVVNSIVTF
+1060 VVQQLDSVVTF
-1070 HHVDANGAPIAAD
+1070 HHLCDGAAITGD

-1164 SYRSESYASA
+1164 AYRSESYAAA

-1217 YVSESGRVVAS
+1217 YVSESGRVVDN

-1239 DVMEYCKVVDGY
+1239 DVMEYCKVVEGY
-1251 TFKSTSSQTVEVSQD
+1251 TFKSVSSQTVEVSAD
-1266 GKATPDKVTFT
+1266 GVATPAKVTFT
-1277 YTETPTTAAVQ
+1277 YTENPTTATVQ

-1311 TYLIQ
+1311 TYTIQ
-1316 PEDVPAGYIVS
+1316 PENVPAGYIVS
-1327 SSAQPQTVTVSDN
+1327 SSAQPQTVTVTND

-1346 SISFTCYDQNITGTL
+1346 SISFTCYDANITGTL
-1361 TINYYDSAD
+1361 TINYYDAAD
-1370 LTKPIATE
+1370 LSKPIATE

-1383 PGIQMVA
+1383 PGLQTVA

-1443 TTRQTAMRSS
+1443 TTRQTAMRAS

-1596 DEEVKNYLASGNP
+1596 EKEVENYLASGNP
-1609 STPENPGG
+1609 ATPENPGG

-1640 APNGSRIKQLNK
+1640 SPNGSRIKQLNK

-1663 VDGVT
+1663 VNGVT

-1706 LTNNAV
+1706 LANNAV

-1728 TSGNTG
+1728 TSGNKG

-1755 GTNTQNTYAPFN
+1755 GANTQNTYAPFN

-1775 TTPKDQYM
+1775 TTPRDQYM

-1810 NVVETVTQ
+1810 NVLETVTQ

-1836 AEAALTEVTAGTS
+1836 AEAALTEVTASAS

-1865 YEDETVETQTSGV
+1865 YEDETIETQTSGV

-1883 GGAVVVIGG
+1883 GGAVVIIGG

-1917 RRAGTTAGTTA
+1917 RRAATAAGTTA
-1928 AGAAGATSPY
+1928 AGAAGAASPY

-1951 KQNESANPQNK
+1951 KQNDTNSQNK
-1962 PAGSAAYSGV
+1962 PTGGAPYGGV

-1984 QNPYSRPTTAAG
+1984 QNPYSRPTAG
-1996 SGSAATGAPHG
+1996 SGTSATTAGSQGLHG
-2007 GASATAQNPYARST
+2007 GAP
-2021 QPGGNASATGTAQN
+2021 TGTAQN

-2040 AQPGGNASAA
+2040 AQAGTGTGAA
-2050 GTAQNPYARSAQ
+2050 AVTGTAQNPYARSAQ
-2062 PGGNASAAGTA
+2062 AGTGTGAAAMTGTA
-2073 QNPYARST
+2073 QNPYAATGT
-2081 QTGGSASAAGM
+2081 QSASASAK
-2092 TQNPYATAASMAAKP
+2092 PASAQTTGTGSGAAKP
-2107 AAPQGEDALKPHD
+2107 YAAG
-2120 SMEAAKS
+2120 AAS
-2127 PYADGTL
+2127 RIPYADGTMPTAG
-2134 SEGFKAFDGTT
+2134 GFTGSTDAS
-2145 NSASGTPAAN
+2145 SASGASTASAGGSAMNPASGSPMSS

-2164 TKGASATGS
+2164 SRSTSSASGEGAAQT
-2173 TAANPYARPLGAV
+2173 ANPYARPLGAA
-2186 PAPQTPA
+2186 PASHSPT
-2193 QENHGPDASARRRST
+2193 QESQATESATRRRST

-2215 AGGDDEGNNT
+2215 AGGDDEGSDT

>member
-1 MAKHIPGAFRRMLA
+1 MAKHIPKAFRRATA
-15 LVTSVLLIA
+15 LLTSLLLIA
-24 AQLVLPVAALAQ
+24 AQMVLPLAALAQ
-36 DISMLPTVTL
+36 DISMLPTVTI
-46 QWTALADQSVQ
+46 QWSAADGSVQ
-57 STTVTAALYG
+57 SMPVTATLYG
-67 DQVVYWATVP
+67 DQVVYWASVS
-77 EEALQTG
+77 EEAMQAG
-84 VTIAAITGAEDP
+84 VSIQSITGPEDP
-96 SVVTYAPA
+96 QLVTYGPA
-104 VGTSVTGN
+104 AGTLLTGN
-112 ATAVDDIPAVSIE
+112 ATAVDGSVAASIE
-125 VWRNGAFEIAYP
+125 VYRGGVFEIAYP
-137 LYLSVIPMPPYQ
+137 FYLSTVAIPPYQ
-149 PVGPTSGT
+149 PAGPTSGT
-157 VHISYSFAG
+157 VYISYRYEGGEEF
-166 DEVYGFDDTVPAE
+166 YGYEDVVPVE

-185 DAALVPAGYELVS
+185 DLSLVPAGYELVS
-198 TGEVLVTLNPD
+198 TGEVFVTLNPD

-223 SAPQVVNS
+223 SEPQVVNS

-378 PVNSTVTVHHVDAQT
+378 PVNSTVT
-393 SQPITGDTTAEA
+393 
-405 DANMETYS
+405 
-413 SIYQTQVEGYT
+413 
-424 YSYADPES
+424 
-432 FTPDGMGTPVEVTLY
+432 F
-447 YTQNAPEQVNSTVTI
+447 
-462 HHRDAAD
+462 HHRDAGD
-469 TGVSLADDT
+469 GSSTLADDT

-493 IGIDGYTFQSADP
+493 VAIDGYTFQSADP

-528 PEPVDSMV
+528 PEPVNSMV

-571 GYTYASAAQETF
+571 GYTYASAAQESFT
-583 VVDGSG
+583 VDGTG
-589 AAVDVTLYYNA
+589 APVDVTLYYNA

-775 ATYVDE
+775 AIYVDE
-781 DQKPVAEPQTFER
+781 AQKPVAEPQTFER

-809 EGYEPLQVNVQKV
+809 EGYEPLQVNVQEV
-822 VVHDDGTVEPET
+822 IVHDDGTVEPET

-839 AVKQTEPV
+839 TAKQPEPV
-847 NSVVTFHHLCDG
+847 NSVVTFHHMCDG
-859 EAITGDTQQELA
+859 AAITGDTQQE
-871 PNTYNAAD
+871 
-879 YQAAVEGYTYAG
+879 
-891 ASPETFTV
+891 
-899 DGTGAAIEV
+899 
-908 TLNYTKAVQQ
+908 
-918 LDSVVTFHHLC
+918 
-929 DGEAITGDTQQTLAP
+929 LAP

-999 LCDGAAITG
+999 LCDGEAIAG

-1070 HHVDANGAPIAAD
+1070 HHADANGAPIAAD

-1096 GYQVAVPGYTYASA
+1096 GYQVAVPGYTYTSA
-1110 NPESFTVDGKGTPV
+1110 NPESFTVDGKGTAV
-1124 EVTLTYTKDLVASN
+1124 EVTLTYTKDLVASK
-1138 VTFHHVDADGNPL
+1138 VTFHHVDADGKPL

-1164 SYRSESYASA
+1164 AYRSESYAAA

-1187 TFTVDGS
+1187 TFTVDGG

-1217 YVSESGRVVAS
+1217 YVSESGRVVDN

-1239 DVMEYCKVVDGY
+1239 DVMEYCKVVEGY
-1251 TFKSTSSQTVEVSQD
+1251 TFKSVSSQTVEVSAD
-1266 GKATPDKVTFT
+1266 GVATPAKVTFT
-1277 YTETPTTAAVQ
+1277 YTENPTTATVQ

-1311 TYLIQ
+1311 TYTIQ

-1327 SSAQPQTVTVSDN
+1327 SSAQPQTVTVTND

-1346 SISFTCYDQNITGTL
+1346 SISFTCYDANITGTL
-1361 TINYYDSAD
+1361 TINYYDAAD
-1370 LTKPIATE
+1370 LSKPIATE

-1383 PGIQMVA
+1383 PGLQTVA
-1390 ADDSVVAKAGNYQRT
+1390 ADDSVVAEVGNYQRT

-1414 VNEDGTVVPATISF
+1414 VNEDGTVVPSTISF
-1428 YYKSVQNTSYVGYAV
+1428 YYKSVQNTSYIGYAV

-1463 LTVNTL
+1463 LAVNTL

-1480 VTWDSSQTVLG
+1480 VTWDSVQTVLG
-1491 GTSASGWV
+1491 GISASGLV
-1499 TDADVRHISASE
+1499 IDADVRHISAAE
-1511 AQALIDQYNQQ
+1511 AQAIIDQYNQQ
-1522 QQKPTQSPGYYI
+1522 QQPTQSPGYYI

-1795 DAASSSLTLPANATL
+1795 DAASSSQTLPANATL
-1810 NVVETVTQ
+1810 NVLDTVTQ

-1917 RRAGTTAGTTA
+1917 WRAATAAGTTA

-2062 PGGNASAAGTA
+2062 PGANASAAGT
-2073 QNPYARST
+2073 NPYARST
-2081 QTGGSASAAGM
+2081 QPGVNASAAGM
-2092 TQNPYATAASMAAKP
+2092 TQKPYAAAASMAAKP

>member
-1 MAKHIPGAFRRMLA
+1 MAKHIPKAFRRATA
-15 LVTSVLLIA
+15 LLTSLLLIA
-24 AQLVLPVAALAQ
+24 AQMVLPLAALAQ
-36 DISMLPTVTL
+36 DISMLPTVTI
-46 QWTALADQSVQ
+46 QWSAADGSVQ
-57 STTVTAALYG
+57 SMPVTATLYG
-67 DQVVYWATVP
+67 DQVVYWASVS
-77 EEALQTG
+77 EEAMQAG
-84 VTIAAITGAEDP
+84 VSIQSITGPEDP
-96 SVVTYAPA
+96 QLVTYGPA
-104 VGTSVTGN
+104 AGTLLTGN
-112 ATAVDDIPAVSIE
+112 ATAVDGSVAASIE
-125 VWRNGAFEIAYP
+125 VYRGGVFEIAYP
-137 LYLSVIPMPPYQ
+137 FYLSTVAIPPYQ
-149 PVGPTSGT
+149 PAGPTSGT
-157 VHISYSFAG
+157 VYISYRYEGGEEF
-166 DEVYGFDDTVPAE
+166 YGYEDVVPVE

-185 DAALVPAGYELVS
+185 DLSLVPGGYELIS
-198 TGEVLVTLNPD
+198 AGEVFVTLNQD
-209 GTTSPNPVVFEVQQ
+209 GTTTPNPVMFEVRE
-223 SAPQVVNS
+223 STPQVMNS

-237 LDEVTGQQITGD
+237 VDDGSGQQITDD

-255 PETYSAA
+255 PETYSASS
-262 TYQQAVEGYTYSYAT
+262 YQQAVEGYTYSYAS

-296 TPSAPEPVNSVVT
+296 VQNAVEPVNSTVT
-309 IHHLDKDTN
+309 VHHLDRETS

-323 DTTEEAAAGM
+323 DTTAEAAAGM

-338 IYQMQVEGYTYSS
+338 TYQTQVEGYTYSH
-351 ANPESFT
+351 AEPESFT
-358 PDGTGTPVEVTLY
+358 PDGAGTPVEVTLY

-378 PVNSTVTVHHVDAQT
+378 PVNSTVT
-393 SQPITGDTTAEA
+393 
-405 DANMETYS
+405 
-413 SIYQTQVEGYT
+413 
-424 YSYADPES
+424 
-432 FTPDGMGTPVEVTLY
+432 F
-447 YTQNAPEQVNSTVTI
+447 
-462 HHRDAAD
+462 HHRDAGD
-469 TGVSLADDT
+469 GSLTLADDT

-528 PEPVDSMV
+528 AEPVNSTV
-536 TFHHKDAATDQ
+536 TFHHRDAATDQ
-547 ELTSTQQELAP
+547 ELTSTQQELGP
-558 NTYPSADYKTEIE
+558 NTYASADYKTEIE
-571 GYTYASAAQETF
+571 GYAYASAAQESFT
-583 VVDGSG
+583 VDGTG
-589 AAVDVTLYYNA
+589 APVDVTLYYNQ

-628 SPTTED
+628 SPTTGV
-634 KNNKVVQG
+634 NNQVVQG
-642 VNKDVIMPA
+642 VKKDVIMP
-651 TQRVQGLDNDG
+651 TTRRVQGFDNDG

-717 CMKGGSVT
+717 CAKGGSVT
-725 VEVDLSQ
+725 VEVDLNQ

-754 TPAEAVFTFAKE
+754 TPAEVVFTFAKE
-766 QQAVKGTVS
+766 QQPVKGTVS
-775 ATYVDE
+775 AIYVDE
-781 DQKPVAEPQTFER
+781 AQKPVAEPQTFER

-809 EGYEPLQVNVQKV
+809 EGYEPLQVNVQEV
-822 VVHDDGTVEPET
+822 IVHDDGTVEPET

-859 EAITGDTQQELA
+859 AAITGDTQQELA

-879 YQAAVEGYTYAG
+879 YQA
-891 ASPETFTV
+891 
-899 DGTGAAIEV
+899 
-908 TLNYTKAVQQ
+908 
-918 LDSVVTFHHLC
+918 
-929 DGEAITGDTQQTLAP
+929 
-944 NTYNA
+944 
-949 ADYQTAVEGYTYA
+949 AVEGYTYA

-1096 GYQVAVPGYTYASA
+1096 GYQVAVQGYTYTSA
-1110 NPESFTVDGKGTPV
+1110 NPESFQVDGKGTAV
-1124 EVTLTYTKDLVASN
+1124 EVTLTYTKDLVASK
-1138 VTFHHVDADGNPL
+1138 VTFHHVDADGKPL

-1203 YAQKPAVTAPVTFE
+1203 YAKKPAVTAPVTFE

-1311 TYLIQ
+1311 TYTIQ

-1327 SSAQPQTVTVSDN
+1327 SSAQPQTVTVTND

-1346 SISFTCYDQNITGTL
+1346 SISFTCYDANITGTL

-1390 ADDSVVAKAGNYQRT
+1390 ADDSVVAKVGNYQRT

-1414 VNEDGTVVPATISF
+1414 VNENGTVVPSTISF
-1428 YYKSVQNTSYVGYAV
+1428 YYKSVQDTSYIGYAV

-1463 LTVNTL
+1463 LAVNTL
-1469 LYINGQQQVSG
+1469 LYINGQQQVGS
-1480 VTWDSSQTVLG
+1480 VVWDSSQTVLG

-1836 AEAALTEVTAGTS
+1836 AEAALTEVTAGAS

-1917 RRAGTTAGTTA
+1917 RRAATAAGTTA
-1928 AGAAGATSPY
+1928 AGAAGAASPY

-1962 PAGSAAYSGV
+1962 PAGNTAYSGV

-2021 QPGGNASATGTAQN
+2021 QPGGNASAT
-2035 PYARS
+2035 
-2040 AQPGGNASAA
+2040 

>member
-1 MAKHIPGAFRRMLA
+1 MAKHIPGAFRRVLA
-15 LVTSVLLIA
+15 LATSVLLIA
-24 AQLVLPVAALAQ
+24 AQLGLPVAALAQ

-46 QWTALADQSVQ
+46 QWTAPADGSVQ
-57 STTVTAALYG
+57 STTVMASLYG
-67 DQVVYWATVP
+67 EQVVYWATVP

-104 VGTSVTGN
+104 AGTPVNGN
-112 ATAVDDIPAVSIE
+112 STAVDGIPAVNIE
-125 VWRNGAFEIAYP
+125 VWRNGVFEIAYP

-149 PVGPTSGT
+149 PAGPTSGT

-166 DEVYGFDDTVPAE
+166 AEVYGFDETVPAE

-185 DAALVPAGYELVS
+185 DASLVPAGYELVS
-198 TGEVLVTLNPD
+198 TGEVLVKLNPD

-249 TWQELA
+249 TWEDLA
-255 PETYSAA
+255 PETYSAS
-262 TYQQAVEGYTYSYAT
+262 TYQQAVEGYTYSYAS
-277 PDPFTVDGTGTP
+277 PDPFTVDGMGTP

-296 TPSAPEPVNSVVT
+296 TPSAPQVVNSTVT
-309 IHHLDKDTN
+309 AHHVDAQTG
-318 QQITG
+318 QPITG
-323 DTTEEAAAGM
+323 DTTAEAEANM

-338 IYQMQVEGYTYSS
+338 IYQTQVEGYTYSY
-351 ANPESFT
+351 ADPESFT
-358 PDGTGTPVEVTLY
+358 PDGMGTPVDVTLY
-371 YAQNAPE
+371 YTQNAPE

-413 SIYQTQVEGYT
+413 SVYQTQVEGYT

-528 PEPVDSMV
+528 PEPVNSTV

-558 NTYPSADYKTEIE
+558 NTYASADYKTEIE
-571 GYTYASAAQETF
+571 GYTYASAAQESFT
-583 VVDGSG
+583 VDGMG
-589 AAVDVTLYYNA
+589 APVDVTLYYNQ

-628 SPTTED
+628 SPTTKD
-634 KNNKVVQG
+634 NNKVVQG
-642 VNKDVIMPA
+642 VNKDVVMPT
-651 TQRVQGLDNDG
+651 TQRVQSLDNDG

-710 FYTATAQ
+710 FYTTTAQ

-725 VEVDLSQ
+725 VEVDLNQ

-754 TPAEAVFTFAKE
+754 TPAEVVFTFAKE

-775 ATYVDE
+775 AIYVDE
-781 DQKPVAEPQTFER
+781 AQKPVAEPQTFER
-794 DPGSYSVNE
+794 DPGNYSVNE

-809 EGYEPLQVNVQKV
+809 EGYEPLQVNVQEV
-822 VVHDDGTVEPET
+822 IVHDDGTVEPET

-859 EAITGDTQQELA
+859 AAITGDTQQELA

-879 YQAAVEGYTYAG
+879 YQA
-891 ASPETFTV
+891 
-899 DGTGAAIEV
+899 
-908 TLNYTKAVQQ
+908 
-918 LDSVVTFHHLC
+918 
-929 DGEAITGDTQQTLAP
+929 
-944 NTYNA
+944 
-949 ADYQTAVEGYTYA
+949 AVEGYTYA

-1017 TYGSASYQAAVEGYT
+1017 TYNAADYQTAVEGYTYAGASPESFTVDGSGAAIEVTLNYTKVVQQLDSVVTFHHLCDGEAITGDTQQTLAPNTYGSASYQATVEGYT

-1070 HHVDANGAPIAAD
+1070 HHADANGTPIAAD

-1096 GYQVAVPGYTYASA
+1096 GYQVAVPGYTYTSA

-1124 EVTLTYTKDLVASN
+1124 EVTLTYTKDLVASK

-1151 MADRTVEIAPSAE
+1151 MADRTVEVAPSAE
-1164 SYRSESYASA
+1164 AYRSESYAAA

-1217 YVSESGRVVAS
+1217 YVSESGRVVEN
-1228 PMTVDLPVGPN
+1228 PMTVPLPVGPT
-1239 DVMEYCKVVDGY
+1239 DVMEYRKVVDGY
-1251 TFKSTSSQTVEVSQD
+1251 TFKSVSSQTVEVSAD
-1266 GKATPDKVTFT
+1266 GVATPAKVTFT
-1277 YTETPTTAAVQ
+1277 YTENPTTAAVQ

-1311 TYLIQ
+1311 TYTIQ
-1316 PEDVPAGYIVS
+1316 PENVPAGYIVS
-1327 SSAQPQTVTVSDN
+1327 SSAQPQTVTVTND

-1346 SISFTCYDQNITGTL
+1346 SISFTCYDANITGTL
-1361 TINYYDSAD
+1361 TINYYDVTEQNK
-1370 LTKPIATE
+1370 LIATE

-1390 ADDSVVAKAGNYQRT
+1390 ADDSVVAKAGNYQRFD
-1405 EGYADQQVQ
+1405 GYADQQVQ
-1414 VNEDGTVVPATISF
+1414 VNEDGTVVPSTIAFS
-1428 YYKSVQNTSYVGYAV
+1428 YKPAENTNYLGYVLV
-1443 TTRQTAMRSS
+1443 TRQTAMRKEPS
-1453 AAANGAVTQT
+1453 ANSTAVTT
-1463 LTVNTL
+1463 LQANTL
-1469 LYINGQQQVSG
+1469 LYVAGQHVAG
-1480 VTWDSSQTVLG
+1480 TVTWHSAQTVLG
-1491 GTSASGWV
+1491 SSAYGGWV
-1499 TDADVRHISASE
+1499 NDADVRRISGSE

-1553 YLKKDTVVYVHSQEY
+1553 NLKKDTVVYVHSQEY

-1609 STPENPGG
+1609 SKPDNPGG
-1617 NPYNPNGA
+1617 NPYDPNGK

-1640 APNGSRIKQLNK
+1640 SPNGSRIKQLNK

-1663 VDGVT
+1663 VNGVT

-1693 FNSFLSSSQYQQG
+1693 FNSFLSSPQYQQG
-1706 LTNNAV
+1706 ITNNAV

-1728 TSGNTG
+1728 KG

-1749 GTWQNT
+1749 NVGKWENT
-1755 GTNTQNTYAPFN
+1755 GATNQTTYAPFN

-1775 TTPKDQYM
+1775 TTPRDQYM

-1795 DAASSSLTLPANATL
+1795 DAASSSLTLPANVTL
-1810 NVVETVTQ
+1810 NVLETVTQ

-1836 AEAALTEVTAGTS
+1836 AEAALTEVTASASAT
-1849 PTPTSTFVIG
+1849 PTPTIPIG

-1865 YEDETVETQTSGV
+1865 YDDETIETQTSGV

-1883 GGAVVVIGG
+1883 GGAVVIIGG

-1917 RRAGTTAGTTA
+1917 RRAATAAGTTA
-1928 AGAAGATSPY
+1928 AGAAGAASPY

-1951 KQNESANPQNK
+1951 KQNDTNSQNK
-1962 PAGSAAYSGV
+1962 PTGGAPYGGV

-1984 QNPYSRPTTAAG
+1984 QNPYSRPTAG
-1996 SGSAATGAPHG
+1996 SGTSATTAGSQGLHG
-2007 GASATAQNPYARST
+2007 GAPTGTAQNPYARGAQAGT
-2021 QPGGNASATGTAQN
+2021 GTGSAAMTGTAQN

-2040 AQPGGNASAA
+2040 AQAGTGTGAA
-2050 GTAQNPYARSAQ
+2050 AVTGTAQNPYAAT
-2062 PGGNASAAGTA
+2062 GT
-2073 QNPYARST
+2073 Q
-2081 QTGGSASAAGM
+2081 SASATGK
-2092 TQNPYATAASMAAKP
+2092 PASAQTTGTGSGAAKP
-2107 AAPQGEDALKPHD
+2107 YAAG
-2120 SMEAAKS
+2120 AAS
-2127 PYADGTL
+2127 RIPYADGTMPTAG
-2134 SEGFKAFDGTT
+2134 GFTGSTDAS
-2145 NSASGTPAAN
+2145 SASGASTASAGGSAMNPASGSPMSS

-2164 TKGASATGS
+2164 SRSTSSASGEGAAQT
-2173 TAANPYARPLGAV
+2173 ANPYARPLGAA
-2186 PAPQTPA
+2186 PASHSPT
-2193 QENHGPDASARRRST
+2193 QESQATESATRRRST

-2215 AGGDDEGNNT
+2215 AGGDDEGSDT

>member
-1 MAKHIPGAFRRMLA
+1 M
-15 LVTSVLLIA
+15 
-24 AQLVLPVAALAQ
+24 
-36 DISMLPTVTL
+36 
-46 QWTALADQSVQ
+46 
-57 STTVTAALYG
+57 
-67 DQVVYWATVP
+67 
-77 EEALQTG
+77 
-84 VTIAAITGAEDP
+84 
-96 SVVTYAPA
+96 
-104 VGTSVTGN
+104 
-112 ATAVDDIPAVSIE
+112 
-125 VWRNGAFEIAYP
+125 
-137 LYLSVIPMPPYQ
+137 
-149 PVGPTSGT
+149 
-157 VHISYSFAG
+157 
-166 DEVYGFDDTVPAE
+166 
-179 GRSFAP
+179 
-185 DAALVPAGYELVS
+185 
-198 TGEVLVTLNPD
+198 
-209 GTTSPNPVVFEVQQ
+209 
-223 SAPQVVNS
+223 
-231 TVTFHH
+231 
-237 LDEVTGQQITGD
+237 
-249 TWQELA
+249 
-255 PETYSAA
+255 
-262 TYQQAVEGYTYSYAT
+262 
-277 PDPFTVDGTGTP
+277 
-289 VEVTLYY
+289 
-296 TPSAPEPVNSVVT
+296 
-309 IHHLDKDTN
+309 
-318 QQITG
+318 
-323 DTTEEAAAGM
+323 
-333 ETYSS
+333 
-338 IYQMQVEGYTYSS
+338 
-351 ANPESFT
+351 
-358 PDGTGTPVEVTLY
+358 
-371 YAQNAPE
+371 
-378 PVNSTVTVHHVDAQT
+378 
-393 SQPITGDTTAEA
+393 
-405 DANMETYS
+405 
-413 SIYQTQVEGYT
+413 
-424 YSYADPES
+424 
-432 FTPDGMGTPVEVTLY
+432 
-447 YTQNAPEQVNSTVTI
+447 
-462 HHRDAAD
+462 
-469 TGVSLADDT
+469 
-478 TQSLPAGPYD
+478 
-488 SAAYA
+488 
-493 IGIDGYTFQSADP
+493 
-506 VSFNVDGAGTPVEV
+506 
-520 TLYYAQNA
+520 
-528 PEPVDSMV
+528 
-536 TFHHKDAATDQ
+536 
-547 ELTSTQQELAP
+547 
-558 NTYPSADYKTEIE
+558 
-571 GYTYASAAQETF
+571 
-583 VVDGSG
+583 
-589 AAVDVTLYYNA
+589 
-600 NAPTEP
+600 
-606 VVLEEYTN
+606 
-614 QYGITTKGSLNLRS
+614 
-628 SPTTED
+628 
-634 KNNKVVQG
+634 
-642 VNKDVIMPA
+642 
-651 TQRVQGLDNDG
+651 
-662 YSWYRVNYNGTDC
+662 
-675 YVRDDCFRLLTEEE
+675 
-689 MQQYLNVEV
+689 
-698 PVKYVDQATGEA
+698 
-710 FYTATAQ
+710 
-717 CMKGGSVT
+717 
-725 VEVDLSQ
+725 
-732 AQGYTLV
+732 
-739 SEASVQVSAD
+739 
-749 ANGTL
+749 
-754 TPAEAVFTFAKE
+754 
-766 QQAVKGTVS
+766 
-775 ATYVDE
+775 
-781 DQKPVAEPQTFER
+781 
-794 DPGSYSVNE
+794 
-803 FAINTP
+803 
-809 EGYEPLQVNVQKV
+809 
-822 VVHDDGTVEPET
+822 
-834 VVFTY
+834 
-839 AVKQTEPV
+839 
-847 NSVVTFHHLCDG
+847 VTFHHLCDG
-859 EAITGDTQQELA
+859 AAITGDTQQELA

-899 DGTGAAIEV
+899 DG
-908 TLNYTKAVQQ
+908 
-918 LDSVVTFHHLC
+918 S
-929 DGEAITGDTQQTLAP
+929 
-944 NTYNA
+944 
-949 ADYQTAVEGYTYA
+949 
-962 GASPETFTVDG
+962 
-973 TGAAIEVT
+973 GAAIEVT

-999 LCDGAAITG
+999 LCDGAAIAG

-1070 HHVDANGAPIAAD
+1070 HHADANGAPIAAD

-1096 GYQVAVPGYTYASA
+1096 GYQVAVPGYTYTSA
-1110 NPESFTVDGKGTPV
+1110 NPESFTVDGKGTAV
-1124 EVTLTYTKDLVASN
+1124 EVTLTYTKDLVASK
-1138 VTFHHVDADGNPL
+1138 VTFHHVDADGKPL

-1164 SYRSESYASA
+1164 SYRSESYAAA

-1187 TFTVDGS
+1187 TFTVDGG

-1203 YAQKPAVTAPVTFE
+1203 YAQKPVVTAPVTFE
-1217 YVSESGRVVAS
+1217 YVSESGRVVES

-1239 DVMEYCKVVDGY
+1239 DVMEYCKVVEGY
-1251 TFKSTSSQTVEVSQD
+1251 TFKSVSSQTVEVSAD
-1266 GKATPDKVTFT
+1266 GVATPAKVTFT
-1277 YTETPTTAAVQ
+1277 YTENPTTATVQ

-1311 TYLIQ
+1311 TYTIQ
-1316 PEDVPAGYIVS
+1316 PEDVPAGYNVS
-1327 SSAQPQTVTVSDN
+1327 SSAQPQTVTVTND

-1346 SISFTCYDQNITGTL
+1346 SISFTCYDANITGTL
-1361 TINYYDSAD
+1361 TINYYDAAD
-1370 LTKPIATE
+1370 LSKPIATE

-1383 PGIQMVA
+1383 PGLQTVA

-1596 DEEVKNYLASGNP
+1596 EKEVENYLASGNP
-1609 STPENPGG
+1609 ATPENPGG

-1640 APNGSRIKQLNK
+1640 SPNGSRIKQLNK

-1810 NVVETVTQ
+1810 NVLDTVTQ

-1836 AEAALTEVTAGTS
+1836 AEAALTEVTASAS

-2021 QPGGNASATGTAQN
+2021 QPGGNASAAGMTQN

>member
-1 MAKHIPGAFRRMLA
+1 MAKHIPGAFRRVLA
-15 LVTSVLLIA
+15 LATSVLLIA

-46 QWTALADQSVQ
+46 QWIAPADGSVQ
-57 STTVTAALYG
+57 STTVMASLYG
-67 DQVVYWATVP
+67 EQVVYWATVP

-96 SVVTYAPA
+96 SMVTYAPA
-104 VGTSVTGN
+104 AGTPVNGN
-112 ATAVDDIPAVSIE
+112 STAVDGIPAVNIE

-149 PVGPTSGT
+149 PAGPTSGT

-166 DEVYGFDDTVPAE
+166 AEVYGFDETVPAE

-185 DAALVPAGYELVS
+185 DASLVPAGYELVS
-198 TGEVLVTLNPD
+198 TDEVLVTLNPD

-249 TWQELA
+249 TWEDLA
-255 PETYSAA
+255 PETYSAS
-262 TYQQAVEGYTYSYAT
+262 TYQQAVEGYTYSYGS
-277 PDPFTVDGTGTP
+277 PDPFTVDGMGTP

-296 TPSAPEPVNSVVT
+296 T
-309 IHHLDKDTN
+309 
-318 QQITG
+318 
-323 DTTEEAAAGM
+323 
-333 ETYSS
+333 
-338 IYQMQVEGYTYSS
+338 
-351 ANPESFT
+351 
-358 PDGTGTPVEVTLY
+358 
-371 YAQNAPE
+371 QNAPE

-413 SIYQTQVEGYT
+413 SVYQQTVEDYT

-488 SAAYA
+488 STAYA

-528 PEPVDSMV
+528 PEPVNSTV

-558 NTYPSADYKTEIE
+558 NTYASADYKTEIE
-571 GYTYASAAQETF
+571 GYTYASAAQESFT
-583 VVDGSG
+583 VDGTG
-589 AAVDVTLYYNA
+589 APVDVTLYYNQ

-628 SPTTED
+628 SPTTKD
-634 KNNKVVQG
+634 NNKVVQG
-642 VNKDVIMPA
+642 VNKDVVMPT
-651 TQRVQGLDNDG
+651 TQRVQSLDNDG

-710 FYTATAQ
+710 FYTTTAQ

-725 VEVDLSQ
+725 VEVDLNQ

-754 TPAEAVFTFAKE
+754 TPAEVVFTFAKE

-775 ATYVDE
+775 AIYVDE
-781 DQKPVAEPQTFER
+781 AQKPVAEPQTFER
-794 DPGSYSVNE
+794 DPGNYSVNE

-809 EGYEPLQVNVQKV
+809 EGYEPLQVNVQEV
-822 VVHDDGTVEPET
+822 IVHDDGTVEPET

-859 EAITGDTQQELA
+859 AAITGDTQQELA

-899 DGTGAAIEV
+899 DGSGAAIEV
-908 TLNYTKAVQQ
+908 TLNYTKIVQQ

-929 DGEAITGDTQQTLAP
+929 DGAAITGDTQQTLAP

-949 ADYQTAVEGYTYA
+949 SDYQAAVEGYTYA

-973 TGAAIEVT
+973 SGAAIEVT

-1017 TYGSASYQAAVEGYT
+1017 TYGSASYQATVEGYT

-1047 AAIEVTLNYTKNA
+1047 APIEVTLTYTKNA

-1070 HHVDANGAPIAAD
+1070 HHVDANGTPIAAD

-1096 GYQVAVPGYTYASA
+1096 GYQVAVPGYTYTSA

-1124 EVTLTYTKDLVASN
+1124 EVTLTYTKDLVASK

-1164 SYRSESYASA
+1164 AYRSESYAAA

-1217 YVSESGRVVAS
+1217 YVSESGRVVDN

-1239 DVMEYCKVVDGY
+1239 DVMEYCKVVEGY
-1251 TFKSTSSQTVEVSQD
+1251 TFKSVSSQTVEVSAD
-1266 GKATPDKVTFT
+1266 GVATPAKVTFT
-1277 YTETPTTAAVQ
+1277 YTENPTTATVQ

-1311 TYLIQ
+1311 TYTIQ
-1316 PEDVPAGYIVS
+1316 PENVPAGYIVS
-1327 SSAQPQTVTVSDN
+1327 SSAQPQTVTVTND

-1346 SISFTCYDQNITGTL
+1346 SISFTCYDANITGTL
-1361 TINYYDSAD
+1361 TINYYDAAD
-1370 LTKPIATE
+1370 LSKPIATE

-1383 PGIQMVA
+1383 PGLQTVA

-1443 TTRQTAMRSS
+1443 TTRQTAMRAS

-1522 QQKPTQSPGYYI
+1522 QQQPTQSPGYYI

-1596 DEEVKNYLASGNP
+1596 DEEEKNYLVSGNP

-1663 VDGVT
+1663 VNGVT

-1706 LTNNAV
+1706 LANNAV

-1728 TSGNTG
+1728 TSGNKG

-1755 GTNTQNTYAPFN
+1755 GANTQNTYAPFN

-1810 NVVETVTQ
+1810 NVLETVTQ

-1836 AEAALTEVTAGTS
+1836 AEAALTEVTASAS

-1865 YEDETVETQTSGV
+1865 YEDETIETQTSGV

-1883 GGAVVVIGG
+1883 GGAVVIIGG

-1917 RRAGTTAGTTA
+1917 RRAATAAGTTA
-1928 AGAAGATSPY
+1928 AGAAGAASPY

-1951 KQNESANPQNK
+1951 KQNDTNSQNK
-1962 PAGSAAYSGV
+1962 PTGGAPYGGV

-1984 QNPYSRPTTAAG
+1984 QNPYSRPTAGPGTSATTAG
-1996 SGSAATGAPHG
+1996 NQGLHG
-2007 GASATAQNPYARST
+2007 GAP
-2021 QPGGNASATGTAQN
+2021 TGTAQN

-2040 AQPGGNASAA
+2040 AQAGTGTGAA
-2050 GTAQNPYARSAQ
+2050 TMTGTAQNPYARGAQ
-2062 PGGNASAAGTA
+2062 AGTGTGAAAMTGTA
-2073 QNPYARST
+2073 QNPYAATGT
-2081 QTGGSASAAGM
+2081 QSASASAK
-2092 TQNPYATAASMAAKP
+2092 PASAQTTGTGSGAAKP
-2107 AAPQGEDALKPHD
+2107 YAAG
-2120 SMEAAKS
+2120 AAS
-2127 PYADGTL
+2127 RIPYADGTMPTAG
-2134 SEGFKAFDGTT
+2134 GFTGSTDAS
-2145 NSASGTPAAN
+2145 SASGASTASAGGSAMNPASGSPMSS

-2164 TKGASATGS
+2164 SRSTSSASGESAAQT
-2173 TAANPYARPLGAV
+2173 ANPYARPLGTA
-2186 PAPQTPA
+2186 PASQSST
-2193 QENHGPDASARRRST
+2193 QESQGAESATRRRST

-2215 AGGDDEGNNT
+2215 AGGDDEGSDT

>member
-1 MAKHIPGAFRRMLA
+1 MAKHIPGAFRRVLA
-15 LVTSVLLIA
+15 LATSVLLIA

-46 QWTALADQSVQ
+46 QWTAPADGSVQ
-57 STTVTAALYG
+57 STTVMASLYG
-67 DQVVYWATVP
+67 EQVVYWATVP

-96 SVVTYAPA
+96 SMVTYAPA
-104 VGTSVTGN
+104 AGTPVNGN
-112 ATAVDDIPAVSIE
+112 STAVDGIPAVNIE
-125 VWRNGAFEIAYP
+125 VWRNGVFEIAYP

-149 PVGPTSGT
+149 PAGPTSGT

-166 DEVYGFDDTVPAE
+166 AEVYGFDETVPAE

-185 DAALVPAGYELVS
+185 DASLVPAGYELVS
-198 TGEVLVTLNPD
+198 TDEVLVTLNPD

-249 TWQELA
+249 TWEDLA
-255 PETYSAA
+255 PETYSAS
-262 TYQQAVEGYTYSYAT
+262 TYQQAVEGYTYSYGS
-277 PDPFTVDGTGTP
+277 PDPFTVDGMGTP

-296 TPSAPEPVNSVVT
+296 TPSAPQVVNSAVT
-309 IHHLDKDTN
+309 
-318 QQITG
+318 
-323 DTTEEAAAGM
+323 A
-333 ETYSS
+333 
-338 IYQMQVEGYTYSS
+338 
-351 ANPESFT
+351 
-358 PDGTGTPVEVTLY
+358 
-371 YAQNAPE
+371 
-378 PVNSTVTVHHVDAQT
+378 HHVDAQT
-393 SQPITGDTTAEA
+393 GQPITGDTTAEA
-405 DANMETYS
+405 EANKETYS
-413 SIYQTQVEGYT
+413 SVYQQTVEGYT

-528 PEPVDSMV
+528 PEPVNSTV

-558 NTYPSADYKTEIE
+558 NTYASADYKTEIE
-571 GYTYASAAQETF
+571 GYTYASAAQESFT
-583 VVDGSG
+583 VDGMG
-589 AAVDVTLYYNA
+589 APVDVTLYYNQ

-628 SPTTED
+628 SPTTKD
-634 KNNKVVQG
+634 NNKVVQG
-642 VNKDVIMPA
+642 VNKDVVMPT
-651 TQRVQGLDNDG
+651 TQRVQSLDNDG

-710 FYTATAQ
+710 FYTTTAQ
-717 CMKGGSVT
+717 CIKGGSVT
-725 VEVDLSQ
+725 VEADLNQ

-754 TPAEAVFTFAKE
+754 TPAEVVFTFAKE

-775 ATYVDE
+775 AIYVDE
-781 DQKPVAEPQTFER
+781 AQKPVAEPQTFER
-794 DPGSYSVNE
+794 DPGNYSVNE

-809 EGYEPLQVNVQKV
+809 EGYEPLQVNVQEV
-822 VVHDDGTVEPET
+822 IVHDDGTVEPET

-859 EAITGDTQQELA
+859 A
-871 PNTYNAAD
+871 
-879 YQAAVEGYTYAG
+879 
-891 ASPETFTV
+891 
-899 DGTGAAIEV
+899 
-908 TLNYTKAVQQ
+908 
-918 LDSVVTFHHLC
+918 
-929 DGEAITGDTQQTLAP
+929 AITGDTQQTLAP
-944 NTYNA
+944 NTYGSA
-949 ADYQTAVEGYTYA
+949 SYQTAVEGYTYA

-973 TGAAIEVT
+973 
-981 LNYTK
+981 
-986 VVQQLDSV
+986 
-994 VTFHH
+994 
-999 LCDGAAITG
+999 
-1008 DTQQTLAPN
+1008 
-1017 TYGSASYQAAVEGYT
+1017 
-1032 YAGANPETFTVDGSG
+1032 SG
-1047 AAIEVTLNYTKNA
+1047 APIEVTLNYTKNA

-1070 HHVDANGAPIAAD
+1070 HHMDANGAPIAAD

-1124 EVTLTYTKDLVASN
+1124 EVTLTYTKDLVASK

-1151 MADRTVEIAPSAE
+1151 MADRTVEVAPSAE
-1164 SYRSESYASA
+1164 AYRSESYASA

-1203 YAQKPAVTAPVTFE
+1203 YAKKPAVTAPVTFE
-1217 YVSESGRVVAS
+1217 YVSESGRVVDN

-1239 DVMEYCKVVDGY
+1239 DVMEYCKVVEGY
-1251 TFKSTSSQTVEVSQD
+1251 TFKSASSQTVEVSAD
-1266 GKATPDKVTFT
+1266 GVATPAKVTFI
-1277 YTETPTTAAVQ
+1277 YTENPTTATVQ

-1311 TYLIQ
+1311 TYTIQ
-1316 PEDVPAGYIVS
+1316 PENVPAGYIVS
-1327 SSAQPQTVTVSDN
+1327 SSAQPQTVTVTND

-1346 SISFTCYDQNITGTL
+1346 SISFTCYDANITGTL

-1378 QRPLK
+1378 QRQLK
-1383 PGIQMVA
+1383 PGVQMVA
-1390 ADDSVVAKAGNYQRT
+1390 ADDSVVAEVGNYQRT

-1414 VNEDGTVVPATISF
+1414 VNENGTVVPATISF
-1428 YYKSVQNTSYVGYAV
+1428 YYKSMQNTSYIGYAV

-1480 VTWDSSQTVLG
+1480 VTWDSVQTVLG
-1491 GTSASGWV
+1491 GTSASGLV
-1499 TDADVRHISASE
+1499 IDADVRHISAAE
-1511 AQALIDQYNQQ
+1511 AQAIIDQYNQQ

-1609 STPENPGG
+1609 SKPDNPGG
-1617 NPYNPNGA
+1617 NPYDPNGK

-1640 APNGSRIKQLNK
+1640 SPNGSRIKQLNK
-1652 YAMAMILGTRQ
+1652 YAMAMILGTQQ
-1663 VDGVT
+1663 VNGVT

-1706 LTNNAV
+1706 LANNAV

-1728 TSGNTG
+1728 TSGNKG

-1755 GTNTQNTYAPFN
+1755 GANTQNTYAPFN

-1810 NVVETVTQ
+1810 NVLETVTQ

-1836 AEAALTEVTAGTS
+1836 AEAALTEVTASAS

-1865 YEDETVETQTSGV
+1865 YEDETIETQTSGV

-1883 GGAVVVIGG
+1883 GGAVVIIGG

-1917 RRAGTTAGTTA
+1917 RRAATAAGTTA
-1928 AGAAGATSPY
+1928 AGAAGAASPY

-1951 KQNESANPQNK
+1951 KQNDTNSQNK
-1962 PAGSAAYSGV
+1962 PTGGAPYGGV

-1984 QNPYSRPTTAAG
+1984 QNPYSRPTAGPGTSATTAG
-1996 SGSAATGAPHG
+1996 SQGLHGSTPTGM
-2007 GASATAQNPYARST
+2007 AQNPYARSAQAGT
-2021 QPGGNASATGTAQN
+2021 GTGAAAVTGTAQN

-2040 AQPGGNASAA
+2040 AQAGMGTGAA
-2050 GTAQNPYARSAQ
+2050 AMTGTAQNPYAAT
-2062 PGGNASAAGTA
+2062 GT
-2073 QNPYARST
+2073 Q
-2081 QTGGSASAAGM
+2081 SASASAK
-2092 TQNPYATAASMAAKP
+2092 PASAQTTGTGSGAAKP
-2107 AAPQGEDALKPHD
+2107 YAAG
-2120 SMEAAKS
+2120 AAS
-2127 PYADGTL
+2127 RIPYADGTMPTAG
-2134 SEGFKAFDGTT
+2134 GFTDSTDAS
-2145 NSASGTPAAN
+2145 SASGASTASAGGSAMNPASGSPMSS

-2164 TKGASATGS
+2164 SRSTSSASGEGAAQT
-2173 TAANPYARPLGAV
+2173 ANPYARPLGAA
-2186 PAPQTPA
+2186 PASHSPT
-2193 QENHGPDASARRRST
+2193 QESQATESATRRRST

-2215 AGGDDEGNNT
+2215 AGGDDEGSDT

>member
-1 MAKHIPGAFRRMLA
+1 MAKHIPGAFRRVLA
-15 LVTSVLLIA
+15 LATSVLLIA

-46 QWTALADQSVQ
+46 QWTAPADGSVQ
-57 STTVTAALYG
+57 STTVMASLYG
-67 DQVVYWATVP
+67 EQVVYWATVP

-104 VGTSVTGN
+104 AGTPVNGN
-112 ATAVDDIPAVSIE
+112 STAVDGIPAVNIE
-125 VWRNGAFEIAYP
+125 VWRNGVFEIAYP

-149 PVGPTSGT
+149 PAGPTSGT

-166 DEVYGFDDTVPAE
+166 AEVYGFDETVPAE

-185 DAALVPAGYELVS
+185 DASLVPAGYELVS
-198 TGEVLVTLNPD
+198 TGEVFVKLNPD

-249 TWQELA
+249 TWEDLA
-255 PETYSAA
+255 PETYSAS
-262 TYQQAVEGYTYSYAT
+262 TYQQAVEGYTYSYAS
-277 PDPFTVDGTGTP
+277 PDPFTVDGMGTP

-296 TPSAPEPVNSVVT
+296 TPSAP
-309 IHHLDKDTN
+309 
-318 QQITG
+318 
-323 DTTEEAAAGM
+323 
-333 ETYSS
+333 
-338 IYQMQVEGYTYSS
+338 QV
-351 ANPESFT
+351 
-358 PDGTGTPVEVTLY
+358 
-371 YAQNAPE
+371 
-378 PVNSTVTVHHVDAQT
+378 VNSTVTVHHVDAQT

-528 PEPVDSMV
+528 PEPVNSTV

-558 NTYPSADYKTEIE
+558 NTYASADYKTEIE
-571 GYTYASAAQETF
+571 GYTYASAAQESFT
-583 VVDGSG
+583 VDGTG
-589 AAVDVTLYYNA
+589 APVDVTLYYNQ

-628 SPTTED
+628 SPTTKD
-634 KNNKVVQG
+634 NNKVVQG
-642 VNKDVIMPA
+642 VNKDVVMPT
-651 TQRVQGLDNDG
+651 TQRVQSLDNDG

-710 FYTATAQ
+710 FYTTTAQ

-725 VEVDLSQ
+725 VEADLNQ

-754 TPAEAVFTFAKE
+754 TPAEVVFTFAKE

-775 ATYVDE
+775 AIYVDE
-781 DQKPVAEPQTFER
+781 AQKPVAEPQTFER

-809 EGYEPLQVNVQKV
+809 EGYEPLQVNVQEV
-822 VVHDDGTVEPET
+822 IVHDDGTVEPET

-839 AVKQTEPV
+839 AVKQTELV

-859 EAITGDTQQELA
+859 AAITGDTQQELA

-879 YQAAVEGYTYAG
+879 YQA
-891 ASPETFTV
+891 
-899 DGTGAAIEV
+899 
-908 TLNYTKAVQQ
+908 
-918 LDSVVTFHHLC
+918 
-929 DGEAITGDTQQTLAP
+929 
-944 NTYNA
+944 
-949 ADYQTAVEGYTYA
+949 AVEGYTYA

-1008 DTQQTLAPN
+1008 DTQQTLPPN
-1017 TYGSASYQAAVEGYT
+1017 TYNAADYQAAVEGYT
-1032 YAGANPETFTVDGSG
+1032 YAGASPETFTVDGSG
-1047 AAIEVTLNYTKNA
+1047 AAIEVTLNYTKVVQQLDSVVTFHHLCDGAAITGDTQQTLAPNTYGSASYQATVEGYTYAGASPETFTVDGSGAPIEVTLNYTKNA

-1083 TQQELAPNTYSAS
+1083 TQQELAPNTYGAS
-1096 GYQVAVPGYTYASA
+1096 GYQVAVPGYTYTSA

-1164 SYRSESYASA
+1164 AYRSESYAAA

-1187 TFTVDGS
+1187 TFTVDGG

-1217 YVSESGRVVAS
+1217 YVSESGRVVDN

-1239 DVMEYCKVVDGY
+1239 DVMEYCKVVEGY
-1251 TFKSTSSQTVEVSQD
+1251 TFKSVSSQTVEVSAD
-1266 GKATPDKVTFT
+1266 GVATPAKVTFT
-1277 YTETPTTAAVQ
+1277 YTENPTTAAVQ

-1311 TYLIQ
+1311 TYTIQ
-1316 PEDVPAGYIVS
+1316 PENVPAGYIVS
-1327 SSAQPQTVTVSDN
+1327 SSAQPQTVTVTND

-1346 SISFTCYDQNITGTL
+1346 SISFTCYDANITGTL

-1370 LTKPIATE
+1370 LSKPIATE

-1383 PGIQMVA
+1383 PGLQTVA

-1596 DEEVKNYLASGNP
+1596 EKEVENYLASGNP
-1609 STPENPGG
+1609 ATPENPGG

-1640 APNGSRIKQLNK
+1640 SPNGSRIKQLNK
-1652 YAMAMILGTRQ
+1652 YAMAMILGTQQ
-1663 VDGVT
+1663 VNGVT

-1706 LTNNAV
+1706 LANNAV

-1728 TSGNTG
+1728 TSGNKG

-1755 GTNTQNTYAPFN
+1755 GANTQNTYAPFN

-1810 NVVETVTQ
+1810 NVLETVTR

-1836 AEAALTEVTAGTS
+1836 AEAALTEVTASAS

-1865 YEDETVETQTSGV
+1865 YEDETIETQTSGV

-1883 GGAVVVIGG
+1883 GGAVVIIGG

-1917 RRAGTTAGTTA
+1917 RRAATAAGTTA
-1928 AGAAGATSPY
+1928 AGAAGAASPY

-1951 KQNESANPQNK
+1951 RQNDTNSQNK
-1962 PAGSAAYSGV
+1962 PTGGAPYGGV

-1984 QNPYSRPTTAAG
+1984 QNPYSRPTAG
-1996 SGSAATGAPHG
+1996 SGT
-2007 GASATAQNPYARST
+2007 SATTAGSQGLHGST
-2021 QPGGNASATGTAQN
+2021 PTGMAQN

-2040 AQPGGNASAA
+2040 AQAGTGTGAA
-2050 GTAQNPYARSAQ
+2050 AMTGTAQNPYAAT
-2062 PGGNASAAGTA
+2062 GT
-2073 QNPYARST
+2073 Q
-2081 QTGGSASAAGM
+2081 SASASAK
-2092 TQNPYATAASMAAKP
+2092 PASAQTTGTGSGAAKP
-2107 AAPQGEDALKPHD
+2107 YAAG
-2120 SMEAAKS
+2120 AAS
-2127 PYADGTL
+2127 RIPYADGTMPTAG
-2134 SEGFKAFDGTT
+2134 GFTGSTDAS
-2145 NSASGTPAAN
+2145 SASGASTASAGGSAMNPASGSPMSS

-2164 TKGASATGS
+2164 SRSTSSASGEGAAQT
-2173 TAANPYARPLGAV
+2173 ANPYARPLGAA
-2186 PAPQTPA
+2186 PASHSPT
-2193 QENHGPDASARRRST
+2193 QESQGAESATRRRST

-2215 AGGDDEGNNT
+2215 AGGDDEGGDT

>member
-1 MAKHIPGAFRRMLA
+1 MAKHIPGAFRRVLA
-15 LVTSVLLIA
+15 LATSVLLIA

-46 QWTALADQSVQ
+46 QWTAPADGSVQ
-57 STTVTAALYG
+57 STTVMASLYG
-67 DQVVYWATVP
+67 EQVVYWATVP

-104 VGTSVTGN
+104 AGTPVNGN
-112 ATAVDDIPAVSIE
+112 STAVDGIPAVNIE

-149 PVGPTSGT
+149 PAGPASGT

-166 DEVYGFDDTVPAE
+166 AEVYGFDETVPAK

-185 DAALVPAGYELVS
+185 DASLVPAGYELVS

-249 TWQELA
+249 TWEDLA
-255 PETYSAA
+255 PETYSAS
-262 TYQQAVEGYTYSYAT
+262 TYQQAVEGYTYSYAS
-277 PDPFTVDGTGTP
+277 PDPFTVDGMGTP

-296 TPSAPEPVNSVVT
+296 TPSAP
-309 IHHLDKDTN
+309 
-318 QQITG
+318 
-323 DTTEEAAAGM
+323 
-333 ETYSS
+333 
-338 IYQMQVEGYTYSS
+338 QV
-351 ANPESFT
+351 
-358 PDGTGTPVEVTLY
+358 
-371 YAQNAPE
+371 
-378 PVNSTVTVHHVDAQT
+378 VNSTVTIHHVDAQT
-393 SQPITGDTTAEA
+393 GQPITGDTTAEA
-405 DANMETYS
+405 EANMETYSSIYQTQVEGYTYSYADPESFTPDGMGTPVEVTLYYTPSAPQVVNSTVTIHHVDAQTGQPITGDTTAEAEANMETYS

-447 YTQNAPEQVNSTVTI
+447 YTQNAPEPVNSTVTI

-528 PEPVDSMV
+528 PEPVNSTV

-558 NTYPSADYKTEIE
+558 NTYASADYKTEIE
-571 GYTYASAAQETF
+571 GYTYASAAQESFT
-583 VVDGSG
+583 VDGTG
-589 AAVDVTLYYNA
+589 APVDVTLYYNQ

-614 QYGITTKGSLNLRS
+614 QYGITTKGSLYLRS
-628 SPTTED
+628 SPTTKD
-634 KNNKVVQG
+634 NNKVVQG
-642 VNKDVIMPA
+642 VNKDVVMP
-651 TQRVQGLDNDG
+651 TTRRVQSLDNDG

-698 PVKYVDQATGEA
+698 PVKYVDKATGEA
-710 FYTATAQ
+710 FYTTTAQ
-717 CMKGGSVT
+717 CAKGGSVT
-725 VEVDLSQ
+725 VEVDLNQ

-754 TPAEAVFTFAKE
+754 TPAEVVFTFAKE
-766 QQAVKGTVS
+766 QQVVKGTVS
-775 ATYVDE
+775 AIYVDE
-781 DQKPVAEPQTFER
+781 AQKPVAEPQTFER
-794 DPGSYSVNE
+794 DPGNYSVNE

-809 EGYEPLQVNVQKV
+809 EGYEPLQVNVQEV
-822 VVHDDGTVEPET
+822 IVHDDGTVEPET

-859 EAITGDTQQELA
+859 AAITGDTQQTLA

-899 DGTGAAIEV
+899 DG
-908 TLNYTKAVQQ
+908 
-918 LDSVVTFHHLC
+918 S
-929 DGEAITGDTQQTLAP
+929 
-944 NTYNA
+944 
-949 ADYQTAVEGYTYA
+949 
-962 GASPETFTVDG
+962 
-973 TGAAIEVT
+973 GAAIEVT

-1017 TYGSASYQAAVEGYT
+1017 TYGSASYQATVEGYT
-1032 YAGANPETFTVDGSG
+1032 YAGASPETFTVDGSG
-1047 AAIEVTLNYTKNA
+1047 APIEVTLNYTKNA

-1070 HHVDANGAPIAAD
+1070 HHADANGTPIAAD

-1096 GYQVAVPGYTYASA
+1096 GYQVAVPGYTYTSA

-1124 EVTLTYTKDLVASN
+1124 EVTLTYTKDLVASK

-1151 MADRTVEIAPSAE
+1151 MADRTVEVAPSAE
-1164 SYRSESYASA
+1164 AYRSESYASA

-1194 GTPITVVFT
+1194 GTPITVVLT

-1217 YVSESGRVVAS
+1217 YVSESGRVVDN

-1239 DVMEYCKVVDGY
+1239 DVMEYCKVVEGY
-1251 TFKSTSSQTVEVSQD
+1251 TFKSVSSQTVEVSAD
-1266 GKATPDKVTFT
+1266 GVATPAKVTFT
-1277 YTETPTTAAVQ
+1277 YTENPTTATVQ
-1288 VHYRNSIGDDLP
+1288 VHYRNRIGDDLP

-1311 TYLIQ
+1311 TYTIQ
-1316 PEDVPAGYIVS
+1316 PENVPAGYIVS
-1327 SSAQPQTVTVSDN
+1327 SSAQPQTVTVTND

-1346 SISFTCYDQNITGTL
+1346 SISFTCYDANITGTL
-1361 TINYYDSAD
+1361 TINYYDAAD
-1370 LTKPIATE
+1370 LSKPIATE
-1378 QRPLK
+1378 QRQLK
-1383 PGIQMVA
+1383 PGPQTVA
-1390 ADDSVVAKAGNYQRT
+1390 ADDSVVAKVGNYQRT

-1414 VNEDGTVVPATISF
+1414 VNENGTVVPATISF
-1428 YYKSVQNTSYVGYAV
+1428 YYKSVQDTSYIGYAV

-1463 LTVNTL
+1463 LAVNTL
-1469 LYINGQQQVSG
+1469 LYINGQQQVGS
-1480 VTWDSSQTVLG
+1480 VVWDSSQTVLG

-1522 QQKPTQSPGYYI
+1522 QQQPTQSPGYYI

-1596 DEEVKNYLASGNP
+1596 DEEEKNYLVSGNP

-1663 VDGVT
+1663 VNGVT

-1706 LTNNAV
+1706 LANNAV

-1728 TSGNTG
+1728 TSGNKG

-1755 GTNTQNTYAPFN
+1755 GANTQNTYAPFN

-1810 NVVETVTQ
+1810 NVLETVTQ

-1836 AEAALTEVTAGTS
+1836 AEAALTEVTASAS

-1865 YEDETVETQTSGV
+1865 YEDETIETQTSGV

-1883 GGAVVVIGG
+1883 GGAVVIIGG

-1917 RRAGTTAGTTA
+1917 RRAATAAGTTA
-1928 AGAAGATSPY
+1928 AGAAGAASPY

-1951 KQNESANPQNK
+1951 KQNDTNSQNK
-1962 PAGSAAYSGV
+1962 PTGGAPYGGV

-1984 QNPYSRPTTAAG
+1984 QNPYSRPTAG
-1996 SGSAATGAPHG
+1996 SGTSATTAGSQGLHG
-2007 GASATAQNPYARST
+2007 GAP
-2021 QPGGNASATGTAQN
+2021 TGTAQN

-2040 AQPGGNASAA
+2040 AQAGTGTGAA
-2050 GTAQNPYARSAQ
+2050 AVTGTAQNPYAAT
-2062 PGGNASAAGTA
+2062 GT
-2073 QNPYARST
+2073 Q
-2081 QTGGSASAAGM
+2081 SASATGK
-2092 TQNPYATAASMAAKP
+2092 PASAQTTGTGSGAAKP
-2107 AAPQGEDALKPHD
+2107 YAAG
-2120 SMEAAKS
+2120 AAS
-2127 PYADGTL
+2127 RIPYADGTMPTAG
-2134 SEGFKAFDGTT
+2134 GFTGSTDAS
-2145 NSASGTPAAN
+2145 SASGASTASAGGSAMNPASGSPMSS

-2164 TKGASATGS
+2164 SRSTSSASGEGAAQT
-2173 TAANPYARPLGAV
+2173 ANPYARPLGAA
-2186 PAPQTPA
+2186 PASHSPT
-2193 QENHGPDASARRRST
+2193 QESQATESATRRRST

-2215 AGGDDEGNNT
+2215 AGGDDEGSDT

>member
-1 MAKHIPGAFRRMLA
+1 MAKHIPGAFRRVLA
-15 LVTSVLLIA
+15 LATSVLLIA

-46 QWTALADQSVQ
+46 QWIAPADGSVQ
-57 STTVTAALYG
+57 STTVMASLYG
-67 DQVVYWATVP
+67 EQVVYWATVP
-77 EEALQTG
+77 EEALQNG
-84 VTIAAITGAEDP
+84 VTIAGITGMEDP
-96 SVVTYAPA
+96 SMVTYAPA
-104 VGTSVTGN
+104 VGTPVTGN
-112 ATAVDDIPAVSIE
+112 STAVDGIPAVNIE

-149 PVGPTSGT
+149 PAGPTSGT

-166 DEVYGFDDTVPAE
+166 AEVYGFDETVPAE

-185 DAALVPAGYELVS
+185 DASLVPAGYELVS

-249 TWQELA
+249 TWQDLA
-255 PETYSAA
+255 PETYSAS
-262 TYQQAVEGYTYSYAT
+262 TYQQAVEGYTYSYAS
-277 PDPFTVDGTGTP
+277 PDPFTVDGMGTP

-296 TPSAPEPVNSVVT
+296 TPSAP
-309 IHHLDKDTN
+309 
-318 QQITG
+318 
-323 DTTEEAAAGM
+323 
-333 ETYSS
+333 
-338 IYQMQVEGYTYSS
+338 QV
-351 ANPESFT
+351 
-358 PDGTGTPVEVTLY
+358 
-371 YAQNAPE
+371 
-378 PVNSTVTVHHVDAQT
+378 VNSTVTVHHVDAQT

-528 PEPVDSMV
+528 PEPVNSTV

-558 NTYPSADYKTEIE
+558 NTYASADYKTEIE
-571 GYTYASAAQETF
+571 GYTYASAAQESFT
-583 VVDGSG
+583 VDGTG
-589 AAVDVTLYYNA
+589 APVDVTLYYNQ

-614 QYGITTKGSLNLRS
+614 QYGITTKGSLYLRS
-628 SPTTED
+628 SPTTKD
-634 KNNKVVQG
+634 NNKVVQG
-642 VNKDVIMPA
+642 VNKDVVMP
-651 TQRVQGLDNDG
+651 TTRRVQSLDNDG

-710 FYTATAQ
+710 FYTTTAQ
-717 CMKGGSVT
+717 CAKGGSVT
-725 VEVDLSQ
+725 VEVDLNQ

-754 TPAEAVFTFAKE
+754 TPAEVVFTFAKE

-775 ATYVDE
+775 AIYVDE
-781 DQKPVAEPQTFER
+781 AQKPVAEPQTFER
-794 DPGSYSVNE
+794 DPGNYSVNE

-809 EGYEPLQVNVQKV
+809 EGYEPLQVNVQEV
-822 VVHDDGTVEPET
+822 IVHDDGTVEPET

-859 EAITGDTQQELA
+859 AAITGDTQQELA

-891 ASPETFTV
+891 ASPE
-899 DGTGAAIEV
+899 
-908 TLNYTKAVQQ
+908 
-918 LDSVVTFHHLC
+918 S
-929 DGEAITGDTQQTLAP
+929 
-944 NTYNA
+944 
-949 ADYQTAVEGYTYA
+949 
-962 GASPETFTVDG
+962 FTVDG

-1017 TYGSASYQAAVEGYT
+1017 TYGSASYQATVEGYT
-1032 YAGANPETFTVDGSG
+1032 YAGASPETFTVDGSG
-1047 AAIEVTLNYTKNA
+1047 APIEVTLNYTKNA

-1070 HHVDANGAPIAAD
+1070 HHADANGTPIAAD

-1096 GYQVAVPGYTYASA
+1096 GYQVAVPGYTYTSA

-1124 EVTLTYTKDLVASN
+1124 EVTLTYTKDLVASK

-1151 MADRTVEIAPSAE
+1151 MADRTVEVAPSAE
-1164 SYRSESYASA
+1164 AYRSESYASA

-1203 YAQKPAVTAPVTFE
+1203 YAKKPAVTAPVTFE
-1217 YVSESGRVVAS
+1217 YVSESGRVVEN
-1228 PMTVDLPVGPN
+1228 PMTVPLPVGPT
-1239 DVMEYCKVVDGY
+1239 DVMEYRKVVDGY
-1251 TFKSTSSQTVEVSQD
+1251 TFKSVSSQTVEVSAD
-1266 GKATPDKVTFT
+1266 GVATPAKVTFT
-1277 YTETPTTAAVQ
+1277 YTENPTTATVQ

-1311 TYLIQ
+1311 TYTIQ
-1316 PEDVPAGYIVS
+1316 PENVPAGYIVS
-1327 SSAQPQTVTVSDN
+1327 SSAQPQTVTVTND

-1346 SISFTCYDQNITGTL
+1346 SISFTCYDANITGTL

-1370 LTKPIATE
+1370 LSKPIATE

-1383 PGIQMVA
+1383 PGVQMVA
-1390 ADDSVVAKAGNYQRT
+1390 ADDSVVAKVGNYQRT

-1414 VNEDGTVVPATISF
+1414 VNEDGTVVPSTISF
-1428 YYKSVQNTSYVGYAV
+1428 YYKSVQNTSYIGYAV

-1463 LTVNTL
+1463 LAVNTL

-1480 VTWDSSQTVLG
+1480 VTWDSVQTVLG
-1491 GTSASGWV
+1491 GISASGLV
-1499 TDADVRHISASE
+1499 IDADVRHISAAE
-1511 AQALIDQYNQQ
+1511 AQAIIDQYNQQ

-1596 DEEVKNYLASGNP
+1596 EKEVENYLASGNP
-1609 STPENPGG
+1609 ATPENPGG

-1640 APNGSRIKQLNK
+1640 SPNGSRIKQLNK
-1652 YAMAMILGTRQ
+1652 YAMAMILGTQQ
-1663 VDGVT
+1663 VNGVT

-1706 LTNNAV
+1706 LANNAV

-1728 TSGNTG
+1728 TSGNKG

-1755 GTNTQNTYAPFN
+1755 GANTQNTYAPFN

-1810 NVVETVTQ
+1810 NVLETVTQ

-1836 AEAALTEVTAGTS
+1836 AEAALTEVTASAS

-1865 YEDETVETQTSGV
+1865 YEDETIETQTSGV

-1883 GGAVVVIGG
+1883 GGAVVIIGG

-1917 RRAGTTAGTTA
+1917 RRAATAAGTTA
-1928 AGAAGATSPY
+1928 AGAAGAASPY

-1951 KQNESANPQNK
+1951 KQNDTNSQNK
-1962 PAGSAAYSGV
+1962 PTGGAPYGGV

-1984 QNPYSRPTTAAG
+1984 QNPYSRPTAG
-1996 SGSAATGAPHG
+1996 SGTSATTAGSQGLHG
-2007 GASATAQNPYARST
+2007 GAP
-2021 QPGGNASATGTAQN
+2021 TGTAQN

-2040 AQPGGNASAA
+2040 AQAGTGTGAA
-2050 GTAQNPYARSAQ
+2050 AMTGTAQNPYAAT
-2062 PGGNASAAGTA
+2062 GT
-2073 QNPYARST
+2073 Q
-2081 QTGGSASAAGM
+2081 SASASAKPASA
-2092 TQNPYATAASMAAKP
+2092 QATGTGSGAAKP
-2107 AAPQGEDALKPHD
+2107 YAAG
-2120 SMEAAKS
+2120 AAS
-2127 PYADGTL
+2127 RIPYADGTMPTAG
-2134 SEGFKAFDGTT
+2134 GFTGSTDAS
-2145 NSASGTPAAN
+2145 SASGASTASAGGSAMNPASGSPMSS

-2164 TKGASATGS
+2164 SRSTSSASGEGAAQT
-2173 TAANPYARPLGAV
+2173 ANPYARPLGAA
-2186 PAPQTPA
+2186 PASQSST
-2193 QENHGPDASARRRST
+2193 QESQGAESATRRRST

-2215 AGGDDEGNNT
+2215 AGGDDEGSDT

>member
-1 MAKHIPGAFRRMLA
+1 MAKHIPGAFRRVLA

-46 QWTALADQSVQ
+46 QWTAPADGSVQ
-57 STTVTAALYG
+57 STTVMASLYG
-67 DQVVYWATVP
+67 EQVVYWATVP
-77 EEALQTG
+77 EEALQNG
-84 VTIAAITGAEDP
+84 VTIAGITGMEDP
-96 SVVTYAPA
+96 SMVTYAPA
-104 VGTSVTGN
+104 AGTPVNGN
-112 ATAVDDIPAVSIE
+112 STAVDGIPAVNIE

-149 PVGPTSGT
+149 PAGPTSGT

-166 DEVYGFDDTVPAE
+166 AEVYGFDETVPAE

-185 DAALVPAGYELVS
+185 DASLVPAGYELVS

-249 TWQELA
+249 TWEDLA
-255 PETYSAA
+255 PETYSAS
-262 TYQQAVEGYTYSYAT
+262 TYQQAVEGYTYSYAS
-277 PDPFTVDGTGTP
+277 PDPFTVDGMGTP

-296 TPSAPEPVNSVVT
+296 TPSAP
-309 IHHLDKDTN
+309 
-318 QQITG
+318 
-323 DTTEEAAAGM
+323 
-333 ETYSS
+333 
-338 IYQMQVEGYTYSS
+338 QV
-351 ANPESFT
+351 
-358 PDGTGTPVEVTLY
+358 
-371 YAQNAPE
+371 
-378 PVNSTVTVHHVDAQT
+378 VNSTVTAHHVDAQT
-393 SQPITGDTTAEA
+393 GQPITGDTTAEA

-528 PEPVDSMV
+528 PEPVNSTV

-558 NTYPSADYKTEIE
+558 NTYASADYKTEIE
-571 GYTYASAAQETF
+571 GYTYASAAQESFT
-583 VVDGSG
+583 VDGTG
-589 AAVDVTLYYNA
+589 APVDVTLYYNQ

-628 SPTTED
+628 SPTTGV
-634 KNNKVVQG
+634 NNQVVQG
-642 VNKDVIMPA
+642 VKKDVIMP
-651 TQRVQGLDNDG
+651 TTRRVQGFDNDG

-710 FYTATAQ
+710 FYTTTAQ

-725 VEVDLSQ
+725 VEVDLNQ

-754 TPAEAVFTFAKE
+754 TPAEVVFTFAKE

-775 ATYVDE
+775 AIYVDE
-781 DQKPVAEPQTFER
+781 AQKPVAEPQTFER
-794 DPGSYSVNE
+794 DPGNYSVNE

-809 EGYEPLQVNVQKV
+809 EGYEPLQVNVQEV
-822 VVHDDGTVEPET
+822 IVHDDGTVEPET

-847 NSVVTFHHLCDG
+847 NSVVTFHHLCDDA
-859 EAITGDTQQELA
+859 AITGDTQQELA

-879 YQAAVEGYTYAG
+879 YQA
-891 ASPETFTV
+891 
-899 DGTGAAIEV
+899 
-908 TLNYTKAVQQ
+908 
-918 LDSVVTFHHLC
+918 
-929 DGEAITGDTQQTLAP
+929 
-944 NTYNA
+944 
-949 ADYQTAVEGYTYA
+949 AVEGYTYA

-1017 TYGSASYQAAVEGYT
+1017 TYNASDYQAAVEGYTYAGASPETFTVDGSGAAIEVTLNYTKVVQQLDSVVTFHHLCDGAAITGDTQQTLAPNTYGSASYQAAVEGYT
-1032 YAGANPETFTVDGSG
+1032 YAGASPETFTVDGSG
-1047 AAIEVTLNYTKNA
+1047 APIEVTLNYTKNA

-1070 HHVDANGAPIAAD
+1070 HHVDANGTPIAAD

-1096 GYQVAVPGYTYASA
+1096 GYQVAVPGYTYTSA

-1124 EVTLTYTKDLVASN
+1124 EVTLTYTKDLVASK

-1151 MADRTVEIAPSAE
+1151 MADRTVEVAPSAE
-1164 SYRSESYASA
+1164 AYRSESYASA

-1203 YAQKPAVTAPVTFE
+1203 YAKKPAVTAPVTFE
-1217 YVSESGRVVAS
+1217 YVSESGRVVEN
-1228 PMTVDLPVGPN
+1228 PMTVPLPVGPT
-1239 DVMEYCKVVDGY
+1239 DVMEYRKVVDGY
-1251 TFKSTSSQTVEVSQD
+1251 TFKSVSSQTVEVSAD
-1266 GKATPDKVTFT
+1266 GVATPAKVTFT
-1277 YTETPTTAAVQ
+1277 YTENPTTATVQ

-1311 TYLIQ
+1311 TYTIQ
-1316 PEDVPAGYIVS
+1316 PENVPAGYIVS
-1327 SSAQPQTVTVSDN
+1327 SSAQPQTVTVTND

-1346 SISFTCYDQNITGTL
+1346 SISFTCYDANITGTL
-1361 TINYYDSAD
+1361 TINYYDIAD
-1370 LTKPIATE
+1370 LSKPIATE
-1378 QRPLK
+1378 QRQLK
-1383 PGIQMVA
+1383 PGPQTVA
-1390 ADDSVVAKAGNYQRT
+1390 ADDSVVAKVGNYQRT

-1443 TTRQTAMRSS
+1443 TTRQTAMRAS

-1596 DEEVKNYLASGNP
+1596 EKEVENYLASGNP
-1609 STPENPGG
+1609 ATPENPGG

-1640 APNGSRIKQLNK
+1640 SPNGSRIKQLNK
-1652 YAMAMILGTRQ
+1652 YAMAMILGTQQ
-1663 VDGVT
+1663 VNGVT

-1706 LTNNAV
+1706 LANNAV

-1728 TSGNTG
+1728 TSGNKG

-1755 GTNTQNTYAPFN
+1755 GANTQNTYAPFN

-1810 NVVETVTQ
+1810 NVLETVTQ

-1836 AEAALTEVTAGTS
+1836 AEAALTEVTASAS

-1865 YEDETVETQTSGV
+1865 YEDETIETQTSGV

-1883 GGAVVVIGG
+1883 GGAVVIIGG

-1917 RRAGTTAGTTA
+1917 RRAATAAGTTA
-1928 AGAAGATSPY
+1928 AGAAGAASPY

-1951 KQNESANPQNK
+1951 KQNDTNSQNK
-1962 PAGSAAYSGV
+1962 PAGSTPYSGV

-1984 QNPYSRPTTAAG
+1984 QNPYSRPTAG
-1996 SGSAATGAPHG
+1996 SGTSATTAGSQGLHG
-2007 GASATAQNPYARST
+2007 GAP
-2021 QPGGNASATGTAQN
+2021 TGTAQN

-2040 AQPGGNASAA
+2040 AQAGTGTGAA
-2050 GTAQNPYARSAQ
+2050 TMTGTAQNPYARGAQ
-2062 PGGNASAAGTA
+2062 AGTGTGAAAMTGTA
-2073 QNPYARST
+2073 QNPYAATGT
-2081 QTGGSASAAGM
+2081 QSASATGK
-2092 TQNPYATAASMAAKP
+2092 PASAQTTGTGSGAAKP
-2107 AAPQGEDALKPHD
+2107 YAAG
-2120 SMEAAKS
+2120 AAS
-2127 PYADGTL
+2127 RIPYADGTMPTAG
-2134 SEGFKAFDGTT
+2134 GFTGSTDAS
-2145 NSASGTPAAN
+2145 SASGASTASAGGSTMNPASGSPMSS

-2164 TKGASATGS
+2164 SRSTSSASGEGAAQT
-2173 TAANPYARPLGAV
+2173 ANPYARPLGAA
-2186 PAPQTPA
+2186 PASQSPT
-2193 QENHGPDASARRRST
+2193 QESQGAESATRRRST

-2215 AGGDDEGNNT
+2215 AGGDDEGSDT

>member
-1 MAKHIPGAFRRMLA
+1 MAKHIPGAFRRVLA
-15 LVTSVLLIA
+15 LATSVLLIA

-46 QWTALADQSVQ
+46 QWTAPADGSVQ
-57 STTVTAALYG
+57 STTVMASLYG
-67 DQVVYWATVP
+67 EQVVYWATVP

-104 VGTSVTGN
+104 AGTPVNGN
-112 ATAVDDIPAVSIE
+112 STAVDGIPAVNIE

-149 PVGPTSGT
+149 PAGPTSGT

-166 DEVYGFDDTVPAE
+166 AEVYGFDETVPAE

-185 DAALVPAGYELVS
+185 DASLVPAGYELVS
-198 TGEVLVTLNPD
+198 TGEVIVTLNPD

-223 SAPQVVNS
+223 SEPQVVNS

-249 TWQELA
+249 TWQDLA
-255 PETYSAA
+255 PETYSAS
-262 TYQQAVEGYTYSYAT
+262 TYQQAVEGYTYSYAS
-277 PDPFTVDGTGTP
+277 PDPFTVDGMGTP

-296 TPSAPEPVNSVVT
+296 TPSAPQVVNSTVT
-309 IHHLDKDTN
+309 AHHVDAQTS
-318 QQITG
+318 QPITG
-323 DTTEEAAAGM
+323 DTTAEAEANM

-338 IYQMQVEGYTYSS
+338 IYQTQVEGYTYSY
-351 ANPESFT
+351 ADPESFT
-358 PDGTGTPVEVTLY
+358 PDGMGTPVEVTLY
-371 YAQNAPE
+371 YTQNAPE
-378 PVNSTVTVHHVDAQT
+378 QVNSTVTVHHVDAQT

-405 DANMETYS
+405 EANMETYS

-528 PEPVDSMV
+528 PEPVNSTV

-558 NTYPSADYKTEIE
+558 NTYASADYKTEIE
-571 GYTYASAAQETF
+571 GYTYASAAQESFT
-583 VVDGSG
+583 VDGTG
-589 AAVDVTLYYNA
+589 APVDVTLYYNQ

-775 ATYVDE
+775 AIYVDE
-781 DQKPVAEPQTFER
+781 AQKPVAEPQTFER
-794 DPGSYSVNE
+794 DPGSYPVSE

-809 EGYEPLQVNVQKV
+809 EGYEPLEVNVQEV

-839 AVKQTEPV
+839 TAKQPEPV
-847 NSVVTFHHLCDG
+847 NSVVTFHHMCDG
-859 EAITGDTQQELA
+859 AAITGDTQQELA

-891 ASPETFTV
+891 ASPESFTV
-899 DGTGAAIEV
+899 DG
-908 TLNYTKAVQQ
+908 
-918 LDSVVTFHHLC
+918 S
-929 DGEAITGDTQQTLAP
+929 
-944 NTYNA
+944 
-949 ADYQTAVEGYTYA
+949 
-962 GASPETFTVDG
+962 
-973 TGAAIEVT
+973 GAAIEVT

-1017 TYGSASYQAAVEGYT
+1017 TYGSASYQATVEGYT
-1032 YAGANPETFTVDGSG
+1032 YAGASPETFTVDGSG
-1047 AAIEVTLNYTKNA
+1047 APIEVTLNYTKNA

-1124 EVTLTYTKDLVASN
+1124 EVTLTYTKDLVASK

-1164 SYRSESYASA
+1164 AYRSESYAAA

-1217 YVSESGRVVAS
+1217 YVSESGRVVDN

-1239 DVMEYCKVVDGY
+1239 DVMEYCKVVEGY
-1251 TFKSTSSQTVEVSQD
+1251 TFKSVSSQTVEVSAD
-1266 GKATPDKVTFT
+1266 GVATPAKVTFT
-1277 YTETPTTAAVQ
+1277 YTENPTTATVQ

-1311 TYLIQ
+1311 TYTIQ
-1316 PEDVPAGYIVS
+1316 PENVPAGYIVS
-1327 SSAQPQTVTVSDN
+1327 SSAQPQTVTVTND

-1346 SISFTCYDQNITGTL
+1346 SISFTCYDANITGTL
-1361 TINYYDSAD
+1361 TINYYDIAD
-1370 LTKPIATE
+1370 LSKPIATE
-1378 QRPLK
+1378 QRQLK
-1383 PGIQMVA
+1383 PGPQTVA
-1390 ADDSVVAKAGNYQRT
+1390 ADDSVVAKVGNYQRT

-1414 VNEDGTVVPATISF
+1414 VNENGTVVPATISF

-1596 DEEVKNYLASGNP
+1596 EKEVENYLASGNP
-1609 STPENPGG
+1609 ATPENPGG

-1640 APNGSRIKQLNK
+1640 SPNGSRIKQLNK
-1652 YAMAMILGTRQ
+1652 YAMAMILGTQQ
-1663 VDGVT
+1663 VNGVT

-1706 LTNNAV
+1706 LANNAV

-1728 TSGNTG
+1728 TSGNKG

-1755 GTNTQNTYAPFN
+1755 GANTQNSYAPFN

-1810 NVVETVTQ
+1810 NVLETVTQ

-1836 AEAALTEVTAGTS
+1836 AEAALTEVTASAS

-1865 YEDETVETQTSGV
+1865 YEDETIETQTSGV

-1883 GGAVVVIGG
+1883 GGAVVIIGG

-1917 RRAGTTAGTTA
+1917 RRAATAAGTTA
-1928 AGAAGATSPY
+1928 AGAAGAASPY

-1951 KQNESANPQNK
+1951 KQNDTNSQNK
-1962 PAGSAAYSGV
+1962 PTGGAPYGVV

-1984 QNPYSRPTTAAG
+1984 QNPYSRPTAG
-1996 SGSAATGAPHG
+1996 SGTSATTAGSQGLHG
-2007 GASATAQNPYARST
+2007 GAP
-2021 QPGGNASATGTAQN
+2021 TGTAQN

-2040 AQPGGNASAA
+2040 AQAGTGTGAA
-2050 GTAQNPYARSAQ
+2050 AVTGTAQNPYARSAQ
-2062 PGGNASAAGTA
+2062 AGTGTGAAAMTGTA
-2073 QNPYARST
+2073 QNPYAATGT
-2081 QTGGSASAAGM
+2081 QSASASAK
-2092 TQNPYATAASMAAKP
+2092 PASAQTTGTGSGAAKP
-2107 AAPQGEDALKPHD
+2107 YAAG
-2120 SMEAAKS
+2120 AAS
-2127 PYADGTL
+2127 RIPYADGTMPTAG
-2134 SEGFKAFDGTT
+2134 GFTGSTDAS
-2145 NSASGTPAAN
+2145 SASGASTASAGGSAMNPASGSPMSS

-2164 TKGASATGS
+2164 SRSTSSASGEGAAQT
-2173 TAANPYARPLGAV
+2173 ANPYARPLGAA
-2186 PAPQTPA
+2186 PASQSST
-2193 QENHGPDASARRRST
+2193 QESQDAESATRRRST

-2215 AGGDDEGNNT
+2215 AGGDDEGSDT

>member
-1 MAKHIPGAFRRMLA
+1 MAKHIPGAFRRVLA
-15 LVTSVLLIA
+15 LATSVLLIA

-46 QWTALADQSVQ
+46 QWIAPADGSAQ
-57 STTVTAALYG
+57 STTVMASLYG
-67 DQVVYWATVP
+67 EQVVYWATVP

-104 VGTSVTGN
+104 AGTPVNGN
-112 ATAVDDIPAVSIE
+112 STAVDGIPAVNIE

-149 PVGPTSGT
+149 PAGPTSGT
-157 VHISYSFAG
+157 VHVSYSFAG
-166 DEVYGFDDTVPAE
+166 AEVYGFDETVPAE

-185 DAALVPAGYELVS
+185 DASLVPAGYELVS

-223 SAPQVVNS
+223 SEPQVVNS

-249 TWQELA
+249 TWEDLA
-255 PETYSAA
+255 PETYSAS
-262 TYQQAVEGYTYSYAT
+262 TYQQAVEGYTYSYAS
-277 PDPFTVDGTGTP
+277 PDPFTVDGMGTP

-296 TPSAPEPVNSVVT
+296 TPSAP
-309 IHHLDKDTN
+309 
-318 QQITG
+318 
-323 DTTEEAAAGM
+323 
-333 ETYSS
+333 
-338 IYQMQVEGYTYSS
+338 QV
-351 ANPESFT
+351 
-358 PDGTGTPVEVTLY
+358 
-371 YAQNAPE
+371 
-378 PVNSTVTVHHVDAQT
+378 VNSTVTVHHVDAQT

-447 YTQNAPEQVNSTVTI
+447 YTQNAPEPVNSTVTI

-506 VSFNVDGAGTPVEV
+506 VSFSVDGLGTPVEV

-528 PEPVDSMV
+528 PEPVNSTV

-558 NTYPSADYKTEIE
+558 NTYASADYKTEIE
-571 GYTYASAAQETF
+571 GYTYASAAQESFT
-583 VVDGSG
+583 VDGTG
-589 AAVDVTLYYNA
+589 APVDVTLYYNQ

-628 SPTTED
+628 SPTTKD
-634 KNNKVVQG
+634 NNKVVQG
-642 VNKDVIMPA
+642 VNKDVVMPT
-651 TQRVQGLDNDG
+651 TQRVQSLDNDG

-698 PVKYVDQATGEA
+698 PVKYVDQATSEA
-710 FYTATAQ
+710 FYTTTAQ

-725 VEVDLSQ
+725 VEVDLNQ

-754 TPAEAVFTFAKE
+754 TPAEVVFTFAKE

-775 ATYVDE
+775 AIYVDE
-781 DQKPVAEPQTFER
+781 AQKPVAEPQTFER

-809 EGYEPLQVNVQKV
+809 EGYEPLQVNVQEV
-822 VVHDDGTVEPET
+822 IVHDDGTVEPET

-859 EAITGDTQQELA
+859 AAITGDTQQELA

-879 YQAAVEGYTYAG
+879 YQA
-891 ASPETFTV
+891 
-899 DGTGAAIEV
+899 
-908 TLNYTKAVQQ
+908 
-918 LDSVVTFHHLC
+918 
-929 DGEAITGDTQQTLAP
+929 
-944 NTYNA
+944 
-949 ADYQTAVEGYTYA
+949 AVEGYTYA

-1017 TYGSASYQAAVEGYT
+1017 TYGSASYQATVEGYT
-1032 YAGANPETFTVDGSG
+1032 YAGASPETFTVDGSG
-1047 AAIEVTLNYTKNA
+1047 APIEVTLNYTKNA

-1070 HHVDANGAPIAAD
+1070 HHADANGAPIAAD

-1096 GYQVAVPGYTYASA
+1096 GYQVAVPGYTYTSA

-1124 EVTLTYTKDLVASN
+1124 EVTLTYTKDLVASK

-1151 MADRTVEIAPSAE
+1151 MADRTVEVAPSAE
-1164 SYRSESYASA
+1164 AYRSESYAAA

-1187 TFTVDGS
+1187 TFTVDGG

-1203 YAQKPAVTAPVTFE
+1203 YAQKPVVTAPVTFE
-1217 YVSESGRVVAS
+1217 YVSESGRVVES
-1228 PMTVDLPVGPN
+1228 PMTVPLPVGPN

-1288 VHYRNSIGDDLP
+1288 VHYRNRIGDDLP

-1311 TYLIQ
+1311 TYTIQ
-1316 PEDVPAGYIVS
+1316 PEDVPAGYVVS

-1346 SISFTCYDQNITGTL
+1346 SISFTCYDANITGTL

-1370 LTKPIATE
+1370 LSKPIATE

-1383 PGIQMVA
+1383 PGLQTVA
-1390 ADDSVVAKAGNYQRT
+1390 ADDSVVAKVGNYQRT

-1414 VNEDGTVVPATISF
+1414 VNEDGTVVPSTISF

-1463 LTVNTL
+1463 LAVNTL

-1596 DEEVKNYLASGNP
+1596 EKEVENYLASGNP
-1609 STPENPGG
+1609 ATPENPGG

-1640 APNGSRIKQLNK
+1640 SPNGSRIKQLNK

-1663 VDGVT
+1663 VNGVT

-1706 LTNNAV
+1706 LANTAV

-1728 TSGNTG
+1728 TSGNKG

-1755 GTNTQNTYAPFN
+1755 GAANQTTYAPFN

-1810 NVVETVTQ
+1810 NVLETVTQ

-1836 AEAALTEVTAGTS
+1836 AEAALTEVTASAS

-1865 YEDETVETQTSGV
+1865 YEDETIETQTSGV

-1883 GGAVVVIGG
+1883 GGAVVIIGG

-1917 RRAGTTAGTTA
+1917 RRAATAAGTTA
-1928 AGAAGATSPY
+1928 AGAAGAASPY

-1951 KQNESANPQNK
+1951 KQNDTNSQNK
-1962 PAGSAAYSGV
+1962 PTGGAPYGGV

-1984 QNPYSRPTTAAG
+1984 QNPYSRPTAGPGTSATTAG
-1996 SGSAATGAPHG
+1996 NQGLHG
-2007 GASATAQNPYARST
+2007 GAP
-2021 QPGGNASATGTAQN
+2021 TGTAQN

-2040 AQPGGNASAA
+2040 AQAGTGTGAA
-2050 GTAQNPYARSAQ
+2050 AMTGTAQNPYAAT
-2062 PGGNASAAGTA
+2062 GT
-2073 QNPYARST
+2073 Q
-2081 QTGGSASAAGM
+2081 SASATGK
-2092 TQNPYATAASMAAKP
+2092 PASAQTTGTGSGAAKP
-2107 AAPQGEDALKPHD
+2107 YAAG
-2120 SMEAAKS
+2120 AAS
-2127 PYADGTL
+2127 RIPYADGTMPTAG
-2134 SEGFKAFDGTT
+2134 GFTGSTDAS
-2145 NSASGTPAAN
+2145 SASGASTASAGGSAMNPASGSPMSS

-2164 TKGASATGS
+2164 SRSTSSASGEGAAQT
-2173 TAANPYARPLGAV
+2173 ANPYARPLGAA
-2186 PAPQTPA
+2186 PASHSPT
-2193 QENHGPDASARRRST
+2193 QESQATESATRRRST

-2215 AGGDDEGNNT
+2215 AGGDDEGSDT

>member
-1 MAKHIPGAFRRMLA
+1 M
-15 LVTSVLLIA
+15 
-24 AQLVLPVAALAQ
+24 
-36 DISMLPTVTL
+36 
-46 QWTALADQSVQ
+46 
-57 STTVTAALYG
+57 
-67 DQVVYWATVP
+67 
-77 EEALQTG
+77 
-84 VTIAAITGAEDP
+84 
-96 SVVTYAPA
+96 
-104 VGTSVTGN
+104 
-112 ATAVDDIPAVSIE
+112 
-125 VWRNGAFEIAYP
+125 
-137 LYLSVIPMPPYQ
+137 
-149 PVGPTSGT
+149 
-157 VHISYSFAG
+157 
-166 DEVYGFDDTVPAE
+166 
-179 GRSFAP
+179 
-185 DAALVPAGYELVS
+185 
-198 TGEVLVTLNPD
+198 
-209 GTTSPNPVVFEVQQ
+209 
-223 SAPQVVNS
+223 
-231 TVTFHH
+231 
-237 LDEVTGQQITGD
+237 
-249 TWQELA
+249 
-255 PETYSAA
+255 ETYSSI
-262 TYQQAVEGYTYSYAT
+262 YQTQVEGYTYSYADPESFT
-277 PDPFTVDGTGTP
+277 PDGMGTP

-296 TPSAPEPVNSVVT
+296 T
-309 IHHLDKDTN
+309 
-318 QQITG
+318 
-323 DTTEEAAAGM
+323 
-333 ETYSS
+333 
-338 IYQMQVEGYTYSS
+338 
-351 ANPESFT
+351 
-358 PDGTGTPVEVTLY
+358 
-371 YAQNAPE
+371 QNAPE

-447 YTQNAPEQVNSTVTI
+447 YTQNAPEPVNST
-462 HHRDAAD
+462 
-469 TGVSLADDT
+469 
-478 TQSLPAGPYD
+478 
-488 SAAYA
+488 
-493 IGIDGYTFQSADP
+493 
-506 VSFNVDGAGTPVEV
+506 
-520 TLYYAQNA
+520 
-528 PEPVDSMV
+528 V

-558 NTYPSADYKTEIE
+558 NTYASADYKTEIE
-571 GYTYASAAQETF
+571 GYTYASAAQESFT
-583 VVDGSG
+583 VDGTG
-589 AAVDVTLYYNA
+589 APVDVTLYYNQ

-628 SPTTED
+628 SPTTKD
-634 KNNKVVQG
+634 DGNKVVQG
-642 VNKDVIMPA
+642 VNKDVVMPT
-651 TQRVQGLDNDG
+651 TQRVQSLDNDG

-698 PVKYVDQATGEA
+698 PVKYVDQATSEA
-710 FYTATAQ
+710 FYTTTAQ
-717 CMKGGSVT
+717 CAKGGSVT
-725 VEVDLSQ
+725 VEVDLNQ

-754 TPAEAVFTFAKE
+754 TPAEVVFTFAKE
-766 QQAVKGTVS
+766 QQPVKGTVS
-775 ATYVDE
+775 AIYVDE
-781 DQKPVAEPQTFER
+781 AQKPVAEPQTFER

-809 EGYEPLQVNVQKV
+809 EGYEPLQVNVQEV
-822 VVHDDGTVEPET
+822 IVHDDGTVEPET

-859 EAITGDTQQELA
+859 AAITGDTQQELA

-899 DGTGAAIEV
+899 DG
-908 TLNYTKAVQQ
+908 
-918 LDSVVTFHHLC
+918 S
-929 DGEAITGDTQQTLAP
+929 
-944 NTYNA
+944 
-949 ADYQTAVEGYTYA
+949 
-962 GASPETFTVDG
+962 
-973 TGAAIEVT
+973 GAAIEVT

-999 LCDGAAITG
+999 LCDGAAITD

-1070 HHVDANGAPIAAD
+1070 HHADANGTPIAAD

-1096 GYQVAVPGYTYASA
+1096 GYQAAVPGYTYTSA
-1110 NPESFTVDGKGTPV
+1110 NPESFTVDGQGTPV
-1124 EVTLTYTKDLVASN
+1124 EVTLTYTKDLVASK

-1164 SYRSESYASA
+1164 AYRSESYAAA

-1194 GTPITVVFT
+1194 GTPITVVLT

-1217 YVSESGRVVAS
+1217 YVSESGRVVDN

-1239 DVMEYCKVVDGY
+1239 DVMEYCKVVEGY
-1251 TFKSTSSQTVEVSQD
+1251 TFKSVSSQTVEVSAD
-1266 GKATPDKVTFT
+1266 GVATPAKVTFT
-1277 YTETPTTAAVQ
+1277 YTENPTTATVQ
-1288 VHYRNSIGDDLP
+1288 VHYRNRIGDDLP

-1311 TYLIQ
+1311 TYTIQ
-1316 PEDVPAGYIVS
+1316 PENVPAGYIVS
-1327 SSAQPQTVTVSDN
+1327 SSAQPQTVTVTND

-1346 SISFTCYDQNITGTL
+1346 SISFTCYDANITGTL
-1361 TINYYDSAD
+1361 TINYYDAAD
-1370 LTKPIATE
+1370 LSKPIATE

-1383 PGIQMVA
+1383 PGLQTVA

-1443 TTRQTAMRSS
+1443 TTRQTAMRAS

-1596 DEEVKNYLASGNP
+1596 EKEVENYLASGNP
-1609 STPENPGG
+1609 ATPENPGG

-1640 APNGSRIKQLNK
+1640 SPNGSRIKQLNK
-1652 YAMAMILGTRQ
+1652 YAMAMILGTQQ
-1663 VDGVT
+1663 VNGVT

-1706 LTNNAV
+1706 LANNAV

-1728 TSGNTG
+1728 TSGNKG

-1755 GTNTQNTYAPFN
+1755 GANTQNTYAPFN

-1810 NVVETVTQ
+1810 NVLETVTQ

-1836 AEAALTEVTAGTS
+1836 AEAALTEVTASAS

-1865 YEDETVETQTSGV
+1865 YEDETIETQTSGV

-1883 GGAVVVIGG
+1883 GGAVVIIGG

-1917 RRAGTTAGTTA
+1917 RRAATAAGTTA
-1928 AGAAGATSPY
+1928 AGAAGAASPY

-1951 KQNESANPQNK
+1951 KQNDTNSQNK
-1962 PAGSAAYSGV
+1962 PTGGAPYGGV

-1984 QNPYSRPTTAAG
+1984 QNPYSRPTAG
-1996 SGSAATGAPHG
+1996 SGTSATTAGSQGLHG
-2007 GASATAQNPYARST
+2007 GAP
-2021 QPGGNASATGTAQN
+2021 TGTAQN

-2040 AQPGGNASAA
+2040 AQAGTGTGAA
-2050 GTAQNPYARSAQ
+2050 AVTGTAQNPYAAT
-2062 PGGNASAAGTA
+2062 GT
-2073 QNPYARST
+2073 Q
-2081 QTGGSASAAGM
+2081 SASATGK
-2092 TQNPYATAASMAAKP
+2092 PASAQTTGTGSGAAKP
-2107 AAPQGEDALKPHD
+2107 YAAG
-2120 SMEAAKS
+2120 AAS
-2127 PYADGTL
+2127 RIPYADGTMPTAG
-2134 SEGFKAFDGTT
+2134 GFTGSTDAS
-2145 NSASGTPAAN
+2145 SASGASTASAGGSAMNPASGSPMSS

-2164 TKGASATGS
+2164 SRSTSSASGEGAAQT
-2173 TAANPYARPLGAV
+2173 ANPYARPLGAA
-2186 PAPQTPA
+2186 PASHSPT
-2193 QENHGPDASARRRST
+2193 QESQATESATRRRST

-2215 AGGDDEGNNT
+2215 AGGDDEGSDT

>member
-1 MAKHIPGAFRRMLA
+1 MAKHIPGAFRRVLA
-15 LVTSVLLIA
+15 LATSVLLIA

-46 QWTALADQSVQ
+46 QWIAPADGSAQ
-57 STTVTAALYG
+57 STTVMASLYG
-67 DQVVYWATVP
+67 EQVVYWATVP

-84 VTIAAITGAEDP
+84 VTIAGITGMEDP

-104 VGTSVTGN
+104 VGTPVTGN
-112 ATAVDDIPAVSIE
+112 STAVDGIPAVNIE

-149 PVGPTSGT
+149 PAGPTSGT
-157 VHISYSFAG
+157 VHVSYSFAG
-166 DEVYGFDDTVPAE
+166 AEVYGFDETVPAE

-185 DAALVPAGYELVS
+185 DASLVPAGYELVS

-223 SAPQVVNS
+223 SEPQVVNS

-249 TWQELA
+249 TWEDLA
-255 PETYSAA
+255 PETYSAS
-262 TYQQAVEGYTYSYAT
+262 TYQQAVEGYTYSYAS
-277 PDPFTVDGTGTP
+277 PDPFTVDGMGTP

-296 TPSAPEPVNSVVT
+296 TPSAP
-309 IHHLDKDTN
+309 
-318 QQITG
+318 
-323 DTTEEAAAGM
+323 
-333 ETYSS
+333 
-338 IYQMQVEGYTYSS
+338 QV
-351 ANPESFT
+351 
-358 PDGTGTPVEVTLY
+358 
-371 YAQNAPE
+371 
-378 PVNSTVTVHHVDAQT
+378 VNSTVTVHHVDAQT

-447 YTQNAPEQVNSTVTI
+447 YTQNAPEPVNSTVTI

-528 PEPVDSMV
+528 PEPVNSTV

-558 NTYPSADYKTEIE
+558 NTYASADYKTEIE
-571 GYTYASAAQETF
+571 GYTYASAAQESFT
-583 VVDGSG
+583 VDGTG
-589 AAVDVTLYYNA
+589 APVDVTLYYNQ

-628 SPTTED
+628 SPTTKD
-634 KNNKVVQG
+634 KGNKVVQG
-642 VNKDVIMPA
+642 VNKDVVMPT
-651 TQRVQGLDNDG
+651 TQRVQSLENDG

-698 PVKYVDQATGEA
+698 PVKYVDQATSEA
-710 FYTATAQ
+710 FYTTTAQ

-725 VEVDLSQ
+725 VEVDLNQ

-754 TPAEAVFTFAKE
+754 TPAEVVFTFAKE

-775 ATYVDE
+775 AIYVDE
-781 DQKPVAEPQTFER
+781 AQKPVAEPQTFER

-809 EGYEPLQVNVQKV
+809 EGYEPLQVNVQEV
-822 VVHDDGTVEPET
+822 IVHDDGTVEPET

-859 EAITGDTQQELA
+859 AAITGDTQQELA

-908 TLNYTKAVQQ
+908 TLNYTKVVQQ

-929 DGEAITGDTQQTLAP
+929 DGVAITGDTQQTLAP

-973 TGAAIEVT
+973 SGAAIEVT

-1017 TYGSASYQAAVEGYT
+1017 TYGSASYQATVEGYT
-1032 YAGANPETFTVDGSG
+1032 YAGASPETFTVDGSG
-1047 AAIEVTLNYTKNA
+1047 APIEVTLNYTKNA

-1070 HHVDANGAPIAAD
+1070 HHADANGAPIAAD

-1096 GYQVAVPGYTYASA
+1096 GYQVAVPGYTYTSA

-1124 EVTLTYTKDLVASN
+1124 EVTLTYTKDLVASK

-1151 MADRTVEIAPSAE
+1151 MADRTVEVAPSAE
-1164 SYRSESYASA
+1164 AYRSESYAAA

-1187 TFTVDGS
+1187 TFTVDGG

-1203 YAQKPAVTAPVTFE
+1203 YAQKPVVTAPVTFE
-1217 YVSESGRVVAS
+1217 YVSESGRVVES
-1228 PMTVDLPVGPN
+1228 PMTVPLPVGPN

-1288 VHYRNSIGDDLP
+1288 VHYRNRIGDDLP

-1311 TYLIQ
+1311 TYTIQ
-1316 PEDVPAGYIVS
+1316 PEDVPAGYVVS

-1346 SISFTCYDQNITGTL
+1346 SISFTCYDANITGTL

-1370 LTKPIATE
+1370 LSKPIATE

-1383 PGIQMVA
+1383 PGLQTVA
-1390 ADDSVVAKAGNYQRT
+1390 ADDSVVAKVGNYQRT

-1414 VNEDGTVVPATISF
+1414 VNEDGTVVPSTISF

-1463 LTVNTL
+1463 LAVNTL

-1596 DEEVKNYLASGNP
+1596 EKEVENYLASGNP
-1609 STPENPGG
+1609 ATPENPGG

-1640 APNGSRIKQLNK
+1640 SPNGSRIKQLNK

-1663 VDGVT
+1663 VNGVT

-1706 LTNNAV
+1706 LANNAV

-1728 TSGNTG
+1728 TSGNKG

-1755 GTNTQNTYAPFN
+1755 GAANQTTYAPFN

-1810 NVVETVTQ
+1810 NVLETVTQ

-1836 AEAALTEVTAGTS
+1836 AEAALTEVTASAS

-1865 YEDETVETQTSGV
+1865 YEDETIETQTSGV

-1883 GGAVVVIGG
+1883 GGAVVIIGG

-1917 RRAGTTAGTTA
+1917 RRAATAAGTTA
-1928 AGAAGATSPY
+1928 AGAAGAASPY

-1951 KQNESANPQNK
+1951 KQNDTNSQNK
-1962 PAGSAAYSGV
+1962 PTGGAPYGGV

-1984 QNPYSRPTTAAG
+1984 QNPYSRPTAGPGTSATTAG
-1996 SGSAATGAPHG
+1996 NQGLHG
-2007 GASATAQNPYARST
+2007 GAP
-2021 QPGGNASATGTAQN
+2021 TGTAQN

-2040 AQPGGNASAA
+2040 AQAGTGTGAA
-2050 GTAQNPYARSAQ
+2050 AMTGTAQNPYAAT
-2062 PGGNASAAGTA
+2062 GT
-2073 QNPYARST
+2073 Q
-2081 QTGGSASAAGM
+2081 SASATGK
-2092 TQNPYATAASMAAKP
+2092 PASAQTTGTGSGAAKP
-2107 AAPQGEDALKPHD
+2107 YAAG
-2120 SMEAAKS
+2120 AAS
-2127 PYADGTL
+2127 RIPYADGTMPTAG
-2134 SEGFKAFDGTT
+2134 GFTGSTDAS
-2145 NSASGTPAAN
+2145 SASGASTASAGGSAMNPASGSPMSS

-2164 TKGASATGS
+2164 SRSTSSASGEGAAQT
-2173 TAANPYARPLGAV
+2173 ANPYARPLGAA
-2186 PAPQTPA
+2186 PASHSPT
-2193 QENHGPDASARRRST
+2193 QESQATESATRRRST

-2215 AGGDDEGNNT
+2215 AGGDDEGSDT

>member
-1 MAKHIPGAFRRMLA
+1 MAKHIPGAFRRVLA
-15 LVTSVLLIA
+15 LATSVLLIA

-46 QWTALADQSVQ
+46 QWTAPADGSVQ
-57 STTVTAALYG
+57 STTVMASLYG
-67 DQVVYWATVP
+67 EQVVYWATVP

-96 SVVTYAPA
+96 SMVTYAPA
-104 VGTSVTGN
+104 AGTPVNGN
-112 ATAVDDIPAVSIE
+112 STAVDGIPAVNIE

-149 PVGPTSGT
+149 PAGPTSGT

-166 DEVYGFDDTVPAE
+166 AEVYGFDETVPAE

-185 DAALVPAGYELVS
+185 DASLVPAGYELVS
-198 TGEVLVTLNPD
+198 TDEVLVTLNPD

-249 TWQELA
+249 TWEDLA
-255 PETYSAA
+255 PETYSAS
-262 TYQQAVEGYTYSYAT
+262 TYQQAVEGYTYSYGS
-277 PDPFTVDGTGTP
+277 PDPFTVDGMGTP

-296 TPSAPEPVNSVVT
+296 T
-309 IHHLDKDTN
+309 
-318 QQITG
+318 
-323 DTTEEAAAGM
+323 
-333 ETYSS
+333 
-338 IYQMQVEGYTYSS
+338 
-351 ANPESFT
+351 
-358 PDGTGTPVEVTLY
+358 
-371 YAQNAPE
+371 QNAPE

-413 SIYQTQVEGYT
+413 SVYQQTVEGYT

-528 PEPVDSMV
+528 PEPVNSTV

-558 NTYPSADYKTEIE
+558 NTYASADYKTEIE
-571 GYTYASAAQETF
+571 GYTYASAAQESFT
-583 VVDGSG
+583 VDGTG
-589 AAVDVTLYYNA
+589 APVDVTLYYNQ

-614 QYGITTKGSLNLRS
+614 QYGITTKGSLYLRS
-628 SPTTED
+628 SPTTKD
-634 KNNKVVQG
+634 NNKVVQG
-642 VNKDVIMPA
+642 VNKDVVMP
-651 TQRVQGLDNDG
+651 TTRRVQSLDNDG

-698 PVKYVDQATGEA
+698 PVKYVDQATDEA
-710 FYTATAQ
+710 FYTTTAQ

-725 VEVDLSQ
+725 VEADLNQ

-754 TPAEAVFTFAKE
+754 TPAEVVFTFAKE

-775 ATYVDE
+775 AIYVDE
-781 DQKPVAEPQTFER
+781 AQKPVAEPQTFER
-794 DPGSYSVNE
+794 DPGNYSVNE

-809 EGYEPLQVNVQKV
+809 EGYEPLQVNVQEV
-822 VVHDDGTVEPET
+822 IVHDDGTVEPET

-859 EAITGDTQQELA
+859 AAITGDTQQELA
-871 PNTYNAAD
+871 PNTYNASD
-879 YQAAVEGYTYAG
+879 YQA
-891 ASPETFTV
+891 
-899 DGTGAAIEV
+899 
-908 TLNYTKAVQQ
+908 
-918 LDSVVTFHHLC
+918 
-929 DGEAITGDTQQTLAP
+929 
-944 NTYNA
+944 
-949 ADYQTAVEGYTYA
+949 AVEGYTYA

-1017 TYGSASYQAAVEGYT
+1017 TYNAADYQTAVEGYTYAGASPETFTVDGTGVAIEVTLNYTKVVQQLDSVVTFHHLCDGAAITGDTQQTLAPNTYGSASYQATVEGYT

-1047 AAIEVTLNYTKNA
+1047 APIEVTLNYTKNA

-1070 HHVDANGAPIAAD
+1070 HHADANGTPIAAD

-1096 GYQVAVPGYTYASA
+1096 GYQVAVPGYTYTSA

-1124 EVTLTYTKDLVASN
+1124 EVTLTYTKDLVASK

-1151 MADRTVEIAPSAE
+1151 MADRTVEVAPSAE
-1164 SYRSESYASA
+1164 AYRSESYASA

-1203 YAQKPAVTAPVTFE
+1203 YAKKPAVTAPVTFE
-1217 YVSESGRVVAS
+1217 YVSESGRVVDN

-1239 DVMEYCKVVDGY
+1239 DVMEYCKVVEGY
-1251 TFKSTSSQTVEVSQD
+1251 TFKSASSQTVEVSAD
-1266 GKATPDKVTFT
+1266 GVATPAKVTFT
-1277 YTETPTTAAVQ
+1277 YTENPTTATVQ

-1311 TYLIQ
+1311 TYTIQ
-1316 PEDVPAGYIVS
+1316 PENVPAGYIVS
-1327 SSAQPQTVTVSDN
+1327 SSAQPQPVTVTND

-1346 SISFTCYDQNITGTL
+1346 SISFTCYDANITGTL
-1361 TINYYDSAD
+1361 TINYYDAAD
-1370 LTKPIATE
+1370 LSKPIATE

-1383 PGIQMVA
+1383 PGLQTVA

-1414 VNEDGTVVPATISF
+1414 VNENGTVVPATISF

-1443 TTRQTAMRSS
+1443 TTRQTAMRAS

-1596 DEEVKNYLASGNP
+1596 EKEVENYLASGNP
-1609 STPENPGG
+1609 ATPENPGG

-1640 APNGSRIKQLNK
+1640 SPNGSRIKQLNK

-1663 VDGVT
+1663 VNGVT

-1706 LTNNAV
+1706 LANNAV

-1728 TSGNTG
+1728 TSGNKG

-1755 GTNTQNTYAPFN
+1755 GANTQNTYAPFN

-1810 NVVETVTQ
+1810 NVLETVTQ

-1836 AEAALTEVTAGTS
+1836 AEAALTEVTASAS

-1865 YEDETVETQTSGV
+1865 YEDETIETQTSGV

-1883 GGAVVVIGG
+1883 GGAVVIIGG

-1917 RRAGTTAGTTA
+1917 RRAATAAGTTA
-1928 AGAAGATSPY
+1928 AGAAGAASPY

-1951 KQNESANPQNK
+1951 KQNDTNSQNK
-1962 PAGSAAYSGV
+1962 PTGGAPYGGV

-1984 QNPYSRPTTAAG
+1984 QNPYSRPTAG
-1996 SGSAATGAPHG
+1996 SGTSATTAGSQGLHG
-2007 GASATAQNPYARST
+2007 GAP
-2021 QPGGNASATGTAQN
+2021 TGTAQN
-2035 PYARS
+2035 PYARG
-2040 AQPGGNASAA
+2040 AQAGTGTGSAA
-2050 GTAQNPYARSAQ
+2050 MTGTAQNPYAAT
-2062 PGGNASAAGTA
+2062 GT
-2073 QNPYARST
+2073 Q
-2081 QTGGSASAAGM
+2081 SASASAK
-2092 TQNPYATAASMAAKP
+2092 PASAQTTGTGSGAAKP
-2107 AAPQGEDALKPHD
+2107 YAAG
-2120 SMEAAKS
+2120 AAS
-2127 PYADGTL
+2127 RIPYADGTMPTAG
-2134 SEGFKAFDGTT
+2134 GFTGSTDAS
-2145 NSASGTPAAN
+2145 SASGASMASAGGSAMNPASGSPMSS

-2164 TKGASATGS
+2164 SRSTSSASGEGAAQT
-2173 TAANPYARPLGAV
+2173 ANPYARPLGAA
-2186 PAPQTPA
+2186 PASHSPT
-2193 QENHGPDASARRRST
+2193 QESQGAESATRRRST

-2215 AGGDDEGNNT
+2215 AGGDDEDSDT